1 MSQTMPPELFP
12 SHGPSIRAALEVADA
27 DGVTAQR
34 VASARA
40 TALQLGLPDSVV
52 EADLQYAQRE
62 AQARRIEQNS
72 PFALWAARSK
82 ERAALARDD
91 TDGLSGVF
99 VTARA
104 FGESVAEFGDRAM
117 HWATFEAADDV
128 RDMGRSLVHGAAD
141 FNRSL
146 LGGAQSLSDN
156 LFGVGSAPSRMLA
169 SAQEWVKWARP
180 EEVRADTRIGQL
192 GYDFIRSA
200 PQQLGNIM
208 AAAANPAVALSL
220 MGVQLGGG
228 SYAEL
233 REQGVTPQR
242 ALVSGLANAVMQAPL
257 EKLSLDR
264 FMGIF
269 NSASFRDTIGRTLGA
284 MGSEF
289 VTEYLQKY
297 PELVTNLWGLA
308 EKQGTD
314 PADQIAW
321 FGRTL
326 FDADTL
332 AQANREGLYE
342 GLIGAMWG
350 GLGGGIRSLAVRNLE
365 RQRARDFV
373 RQNIEL
379 HSAVEASQTKQIAPD
394 YMEDALDNAAGVLSQ
409 SVYIPAQAALDLA
422 GQGQDVL
429 TPLGISQ
436 EAARQAAE
444 AGVDLEVK
452 LSSLHAR
459 LDDESMA
466 AVAPLLRQTADAS
479 NAQEAERADDA
490 ARVQAVVEDARQR
503 RRRTDAVRQEE
514 QRLVREMAP
523 LVGKEAA
530 ETYGRLNSAQTRAF
544 EAAYGVDAAGLMRRR
559 SVGLASEDADGD
571 ALSQAA
577 LYEQTPMG
585 DAARASLAR
594 DVHDFGAAVD
604 NIVAAGKLP
613 SDPVKM
619 LGQTPLVMQLLGRD
633 TVTGKAAAQGG
644 IYAAPYV
651 FDGTHPN
658 MTPEM
663 WKQIPAAMADPIAVF
678 DSDSPAGRA
687 RGELVFM
694 LELTDANGATVVVP
708 VALDVAKGR
717 KQAHV
722 NIVKSAYSKES
733 GGVPSNH
740 WFMRQLKKNARYVNG
755 QKMEPWLRA
764 AGAASPLGSLKDVA
778 ATNTSDNRI
787 YTDADLVNLREAQ
800 PALYQP
806 SAEARDLK
814 QRFGAMPLIEADST
828 QWFGPGRAIDAA
840 PLAETPEQAKTLRE
854 AVKAWARERF
864 PKGTTTRNV
873 DTGWDVQIT
882 PKGVRD
888 SLSHGFDALLARSV
902 PFIPQIIESGIHV
915 DSIRKTPQLLS
926 HIFAGKIRL
935 DGQDYVVGFVLREDV
950 NGNRFYDHELTE
962 IISPDWLVP
971 GHPSNEGPSREGSS
985 GHRTN
990 RGVPSDWLKPGPALQ
1005 EGNVVHQTNRGG
1017 VMNILRERLGV
1028 NDGTGQVLF
1037 QPDTAGKDRAQ
1048 VKLDSRT
1055 AAIRIFRGADMSSIP
1070 HETAHIFVDDLRR
1083 VAADDGSIA
1092 RDRLRADLEQSGR
1105 DATPFAAILSGEVD
1119 AEGARAMLRDVRE
1132 ELASLEDSEAGLRDA
1147 AAAAGR
1153 GADSASMREDIAA
1166 ARRQNTERRREL
1178 LPVERMLSGYVRHL
1192 DGLAQAR
1199 RDMATLRRFAGM
1211 AEDGDLTAEQWREV
1225 QEYAA
1230 RGFEQ
1235 YLGEGRAP
1243 VKELDG
1249 VFSRMMRWL
1258 KNLYASWRQYV
1269 GADLD
1274 DDVRRVF
1281 DRLLATDEQIR
1292 NDPSL
1297 RAALELEQ
1305 EFLADAGL
1313 TAAERRELEDLRD
1326 RAEAEV
1332 TAGMDRAVARE
1343 RGKRYRAAF
1352 AQAKES
1358 LQASPFWTFIREVS
1372 RRDKALTD
1380 GEAGT
1385 GGIDRD
1391 SLVEY
1396 LGEDMVKDIARKMP
1410 RLVNARG
1417 RGDTVDSLAMQYPL
1431 TDGDADALANLIYD
1445 VIVVQ
1450 DGSVNKLAARQAEQ
1464 ALAEQDRAISPED
1477 GLLAGDAYGQ
1487 YLEAVEKAMRRLGKD
1502 RQAQNEQAAARRME
1516 QESLPERYYRDL
1528 ARREVADMAVAQLD
1542 AQRFVAALRRALN
1555 ERSRAVQR
1563 GKPVEAV
1570 RAMQRA
1576 RFAFAM
1582 MQEVRKV
1589 RELVDTVQK
1598 KARKAARVK
1607 PGTYPAAQT
1616 EAIRKLVSAFGLP
1629 APQQA
1634 WDAQSGDMKLRDLV
1648 QQSVDD
1654 TEAID
1659 LMPLFPDWLLDL
1671 ANPDP
1676 AAARRGMAP
1685 DWKALRPLEV
1695 EQVGN
1700 LLDFLVHSGR
1710 EQSRTGK
1717 ESLRAR
1723 VQAIAD
1729 EAAASM
1735 SGMKTN
1741 YASRRDSLGDDL
1753 DRGFSSIDTI
1763 EWQCRKADGFQNVM
1777 GRDGS
1782 TEGIMEREVY
1792 GPLRAATDRYH
1803 ARLNS
1808 THKAV
1813 MPHLVR
1819 LLQSARA
1826 WEKRYGSKTLNVRDE
1841 KGDAVPV
1848 PEAVR
1853 QAGDPGWTAEMVIG
1867 MALNMGNTG
1876 NRERLRSSYI
1886 DGNGKGGLTYDMVSL
1901 LLGDDAA
1908 ATLFELDAAA
1918 MAQMT
1923 AGRTR
1928 RDGILSAADWQAIQ
1942 GVWDVLG
1949 SQWADTQ
1956 AAHKRLY
1963 GFAPQGIEPGAFVV
1977 RVGDETVR
1985 LPGGYYP
1992 IKYDPRL
1999 DMKMRAQE
2007 GKEDVLDRSEGIF
2020 GIPAARKGFT
2030 MGRVTHTGR
2039 SLRLGV
2045 QALQKHLVDSARFI
2059 ELGYDVRMADRIINN
2074 PTFAAE
2080 YQRVFGMQDY
2090 DRFRPNLKGLVVD
2103 EAVPDSS
2110 LLKAAEK
2117 ARKHLVYYAL
2127 SMNLNT
2133 ALMQLTAVFPAVGDV
2148 GLVNVARGLAQLSTR
2163 GMGLVREVF
2172 AASPY
2177 MERRFRNID
2186 DDLARKAMKF
2196 EPGRGMTLIRD
2207 GQVYTWEDVANL
2219 GMLPIAAADCAVT
2232 TAIWAGAYHKKM
2244 KELRGTAGRKMDRD
2258 SEYHSQAVAYA
2269 DKIIAQSNPDNDAL
2283 SKSAFARDKGIVR
2296 LFNAFSGATTKFA
2309 QRTRYMWQG
2318 VKRGRVTKAEFARME
2333 LYDMLL
2339 PALGMVAIKGLAQGL
2354 FTGDDDEDKE
2364 LARLALS
2371 TTMGQFAMA
2380 VPVLGNPAAD
2390 MLVAAMGAGGGRR
2403 AGLSTALDTPLQLAG
2418 KIAGQGGKAA
2428 RGGDLDGEKLV
2439 MSALDLGS
2447 YLSKIPVGP
2456 VMRRARRGYEQW
2468 QEGEGTPLSVIMPR
2482 AN

>member
-1 MSQTMPPELFP
+1 MPDVWNEIAL
-12 SHGPSIRAALEVADA
+12 GRNRVRAALVAA
-27 DGVTAQR
+27 DGLSSQQVGENVTLSESLLLPPAV
-34 VASARA
+34 VAASPEKARQEQ
-40 TALQLGLPDSVV
+40 TCKRISED
-52 EADLQYAQRE
+52 EA
-62 AQARRIEQNS
+62 
-72 PFALWAARSK
+72 FVLWAQQRK
-82 ERAALARDD
+82 ENAALARDD
-91 TDGLSGVF
+91 TDGLAGVF
-99 VTARA
+99 STARA
-104 FGESVAEFGDRAM
+104 FGESVAEFGNRAM

-146 LGGAQSLSDN
+146 LGGAQALSDN

-180 EEVRADTRIGQL
+180 GEVRADTRIGQL

-208 AAAANPAVALSL
+208 AAAANPAAALSL
-220 MGVQLGGG
+220 MGVQIAGG

-233 REQGVTPQR
+233 REQGVSPQGS
-242 ALVSGLANAVMQAPL
+242 LVSSLANATMQLPM
-257 EKLSLDR
+257 EKIGLDR

-314 PADQIAW
+314 PVDRIAW

-350 GLGGGIRSLAVRNLE
+350 GLGGGVRSLAVRNLE
-365 RQRARDFV
+365 RQRAEDFA

-379 HSAVEASQTKQIAPD
+379 HSVVEASQTKQIAPD
-394 YMEDALDNAAGVLSQ
+394 YMEDALDNASDVLAQ

-466 AVAPLLRQTADAS
+466 AVAPLLRQTADAP

-490 ARVQAVVEDARQR
+490 SRVQAVVEDARQR
-503 RRRTDAVRQEE
+503 RRRTEAVRQEE

-523 LVGKEAA
+523 LVGKDAA
-530 ETYGRLNSAQTRAF
+530 ETYGRLNSAQARAF
-544 EAAYGVDAAGLMRRR
+544 EAAYGVDAAGLMQRR
-559 SVGLASEDADGD
+559 SVMLGEEGEAEG
-571 ALSQAA
+571 
-577 LYEQTPMG
+577 QTFNQPG
-585 DAARASLAR
+585 T
-594 DVHDFGAAVD
+594 
-604 NIVAAGKLP
+604 LP
-613 SDPVKM
+613 S
-619 LGQTPLVMQLLGRD
+619 R
-633 TVTGKAAAQGG
+633 
-644 IYAAPYV
+644 
-651 FDGTHPN
+651 F
-658 MTPEM
+658 
-663 WKQIPAAMADPIAVF
+663 AD
-678 DSDSPAGRA
+678 
-687 RGELVFM
+687 
-694 LELTDANGATVVVP
+694 
-708 VALDVAKGR
+708 
-717 KQAHV
+717 
-722 NIVKSAYSKES
+722 
-733 GGVPSNH
+733 
-740 WFMRQLKKNARYVNG
+740 
-755 QKMEPWLRA
+755 
-764 AGAASPLGSLKDVA
+764 
-778 ATNTSDNRI
+778 
-787 YTDADLVNLREAQ
+787 
-800 PALYQP
+800 
-806 SAEARDLK
+806 
-814 QRFGAMPLIEADST
+814 MPMIEADST
-828 QWFGPGRAIDAA
+828 QWFGPGKAIDADSRNMR
-840 PLAETPEQAKTLRE
+840 K
-854 AVKAWARERF
+854 AVHDWARTSF
-864 PKGTTTRNV
+864 PQGTTVSNA
-873 DTGWDVQIT
+873 DTGWGVQVT
-882 PKGVRD
+882 PSGIKA
-888 SLSHGFDALLARSV
+888 SLHHGYDELLARSV

-926 HIFAGKIRL
+926 HIFANKIRL

-962 IISPDWLVP
+962 IISPDWLKP
-971 GHPSNEGPSREGSS
+971 GHPSNEGPSSEGSS

-990 RGVPSDWLKPGPALQ
+990 RGISRDWLKPGRDTSEEAL
-1005 EGNVVHQTNRGG
+1005 GHRTNRGD

-1048 VKLDSRT
+1048 VQLDSRT

-1092 RDRLRADLEQSGR
+1092 RDRLRADLEQSGL
-1105 DATPFAAILSGEVD
+1105 DATPFAVILSGDVD

-1132 ELASLEDSEAGLRDA
+1132 ELASLEDSDAGLRDA

-1153 GADSASMREDIAA
+1153 GADSAPMREDIAA
-1166 ARRQNTERRREL
+1166 ARQQNTERRREL
-1178 LPVERMLSGYVRHL
+1178 LPVERMLTGYVRHL
-1192 DGLAQAR
+1192 DGLEQAR

-1211 AEDGDLTAEQWREV
+1211 PEDGELSFEQWREV

-1313 TAAERRELEDLRD
+1313 TDAERRELEDLRD

-1332 TAGMDRAVARE
+1332 TARMDRAVARE

-1358 LQASPFWTFIREVS
+1358 LQAAPFWTFIREVS
-1372 RRDKALTD
+1372 RRDKPLTD

-1385 GGIDRD
+1385 GGINRD

-1542 AQRFVAALRRALN
+1542 AQRFVSALRRALN

-1671 ANPDP
+1671 ANPDS
-1676 AAARRGMAP
+1676 AAARRGMAL

-1782 TEGIMEREVY
+1782 TEGVMEREVY

-1819 LLQSARA
+1819 LLQSAKA
-1826 WEKRYGSKTLNVRDE
+1826 WEKKYGSKSLNVRDE
-1841 KGDAVPV
+1841 KGAVVPV
-1848 PEAVR
+1848 PEAIR

-1918 MAQMT
+1918 MTQMT
-1923 AGRTR
+1923 AGRAR

-1963 GFAPQGIEPGAFVV
+1963 GFAPQGIEPGAFAV

-2148 GLVNVARGLAQLSTR
+2148 GLVNVSRGLAQLGTR
-2163 GMGLVREVF
+2163 GMDLVREVF

-2244 KELRGTAGRKMDRD
+2244 KELRGTAGWKMDRD
-2258 SEYHSQAVAYA
+2258 SEYHSQAAAYA

-2318 VKRGRVTKAEFARME
+2318 VKRGRVSKAEFARME

-2354 FTGDDDEDKE
+2354 FTGDDDDDKE

-2403 AGLSTALDTPLQLAG
+2403 ADLSTALDTPLQLAG

-2428 RGGDLDGEKLV
+2428 RGGDVDGEKLV

-2447 YLSKIPVGP
+2447 YISKIPVGP
-2456 VMRRARRGYEQW
+2456 VTRRARRGYEQW

>member
-1 MSQTMPPELFP
+1 MSQTMTPELFP

-52 EADLQYAQRE
+52 EDDLQYAQRE

-91 TDGLSGVF
+91 MEGLSGVF
-99 VTARA
+99 STAKVFGEIRQYEPGFWEALGTYLKEGSEDTAENIVATVGAIAGKLGANDFADQVERLAKQREKRRPAPLESNSAVQNYAGDVVRALPQFAGGVLSYIAGGPLGAVMFGAAQTGGSQYRSLRQENVERDRA
-104 FGESVAEFGDRAM
+104 F
-117 HWATFEAADDV
+117 
-128 RDMGRSLVHGAAD
+128 
-141 FNRSL
+141 
-146 LGGAQSLSDN
+146 
-156 LFGVGSAPSRMLA
+156 
-169 SAQEWVKWARP
+169 
-180 EEVRADTRIGQL
+180 
-192 GYDFIRSA
+192 
-200 PQQLGNIM
+200 M
-208 AAAANPAVALSL
+208 AAAATAGLS
-220 MGVQLGGG
+220 
-228 SYAEL
+228 
-233 REQGVTPQR
+233 
-242 ALVSGLANAVMQAPL
+242 APL
-257 EKLSLDR
+257 DALGTGKFLNIFKASGAR
-264 FMGIF
+264 QIFQNAGI
-269 NSASFRDTIGRTLGA
+269 AVGTD
-284 MGSEF
+284 F
-289 VTEYLQKY
+289 VTEWLQTY
-297 PELVTNLWGLA
+297 PEEAARIWGLA
-308 EKQGTD
+308 EKNGTTLEEGVRLFFDNFWEMTKQG
-314 PADQIAW
+314 W
-321 FGRTL
+321 Y
-326 FDADTL
+326 
-332 AQANREGLYE
+332 EGFVSMPF
-342 GLIGAMWG
+342 GLIGGAG
-350 GLGGGIRSLAVRNLE
+350 KIAADR
-365 RQRARDFV
+365 RASRDAQAFAE
-373 RQNIEL
+373 QNTAL
-379 HSAVEASQTKQIAPD
+379 HDAVEASQTKQIAPD
-394 YMEDALDNAAGVLSQ
+394 YMEDALDNASDVLAQ

-422 GQGQDVL
+422 GQGQDML
-429 TPLGISQ
+429 TPLGITLEDAQ
-436 EAARQAAE
+436 KAAAS
-444 AGVDLEVK
+444 GVDLEVK
-452 LSSLHAR
+452 LSRVHAR
-459 LDDESMA
+459 LDSAGMTAMNDI
-466 AVAPLLRQTADAS
+466 LRQTPGAPNLRELSLID
-479 NAQEAERADDA
+479 ADDE
-490 ARVQAVVEDARQR
+490 VQAAISDARQR
-503 RRRTDAVRQEE
+503 RRRTEAVRQEE
-514 QRLVREMAP
+514 QRLVREMVP

-530 ETYGRLNSAQTRAF
+530 ETYGKLNSAQARAF

-559 SVGLASEDADGD
+559 SVGLEDPGTTAGTSFDQTAYHGTPHKFKDFSLEHIGTGEGAQAHGWGLYFAQNKGVSEKYRENLSISNTEYRIGKKTYHLDMDDRVTWVDEKNVTPPDYVLFALRELRTTRGNKEQAIEELSRRAEEWMSEKDKETKKIGKIFKKSAAWLQEKNIEVTGDPGQLFEVDLPENDVLLDEDKEFSQQPEHVRSALESMGLGDIQRRSGKEIYQLAVEKYGSERQASEALNAAGIKGISYDGLSDGRSFVVFDDKAIDVLKTFYQEQADG
-571 ALSQAA
+571 
-577 LYEQTPMG
+577 
-585 DAARASLAR
+585 
-594 DVHDFGAAVD
+594 
-604 NIVAAGKLP
+604 VA
-613 SDPVKM
+613 
-619 LGQTPLVMQLLGRD
+619 
-633 TVTGKAAAQGG
+633 
-644 IYAAPYV
+644 
-651 FDGTHPN
+651 
-658 MTPEM
+658 
-663 WKQIPAAMADPIAVF
+663 
-678 DSDSPAGRA
+678 
-687 RGELVFM
+687 
-694 LELTDANGATVVVP
+694 
-708 VALDVAKGR
+708 
-717 KQAHV
+717 
-722 NIVKSAYSKES
+722 
-733 GGVPSNH
+733 
-740 WFMRQLKKNARYVNG
+740 
-755 QKMEPWLRA
+755 
-764 AGAASPLGSLKDVA
+764 
-778 ATNTSDNRI
+778 
-787 YTDADLVNLREAQ
+787 
-800 PALYQP
+800 
-806 SAEARDLK
+806 
-814 QRFGAMPLIEADST
+814 
-828 QWFGPGRAIDAA
+828 
-840 PLAETPEQAKTLRE
+840 
-854 AVKAWARERF
+854 
-864 PKGTTTRNV
+864 
-873 DTGWDVQIT
+873 
-882 PKGVRD
+882 
-888 SLSHGFDALLARSV
+888 
-902 PFIPQIIESGIHV
+902 
-915 DSIRKTPQLLS
+915 
-926 HIFAGKIRL
+926 
-935 DGQDYVVGFVLREDV
+935 
-950 NGNRFYDHELTE
+950 
-962 IISPDWLVP
+962 
-971 GHPSNEGPSREGSS
+971 
-985 GHRTN
+985 
-990 RGVPSDWLKPGPALQ
+990 
-1005 EGNVVHQTNRGG
+1005 
-1017 VMNILRERLGV
+1017 
-1028 NDGTGQVLF
+1028 
-1037 QPDTAGKDRAQ
+1037 RAQ
-1048 VKLDSRT
+1048 VQIDSQT
-1055 AAIRIFRGADMSSIP
+1055 AAIRIFKGADLSSIP

-1092 RDRLRADLEQSGR
+1092 RDRLRADLEQSGLN
-1105 DATPFAAILSGEVD
+1105 ATPFAAILSGDVD
-1119 AEGARAMLRDVRE
+1119 GEGARAMLRDVRE

-1166 ARRQNTERRREL
+1166 ARKQNTERRREL
-1178 LPVERMLSGYVRHL
+1178 LPVERMLAGYVRHL

-1199 RDMATLRRFAGM
+1199 SDMRTLRRFAGM
-1211 AEDGDLTAEQWREV
+1211 PEDGDLSFEQWREV

-1281 DRLLATDEQIR
+1281 DRLLATDDQIR

-1332 TAGMDRAVARE
+1332 AARMDRAVARE

-1352 AQAKES
+1352 SQAKES

-1372 RRDKALTD
+1372 HRDKALTD
-1380 GEAGT
+1380 GEPGT
-1385 GGIDRD
+1385 GGIDRA

-1410 RLVNARG
+1410 RLVNAGG

-1431 TDGDADALANLIYD
+1431 TDGDADALAHLIYD
-1445 VIVVQ
+1445 SLVVE
-1450 DGSVNKLAARQAEQ
+1450 DASVNKLAARQAEL
-1464 ALAEQDRAISPED
+1464 ALAEQDRAVSPED

-1516 QESLPERYYRDL
+1516 QESLPDRYYRDM
-1528 ARREVADMAVAQLD
+1528 ARREVADMSVAQLNP
-1542 AQRFVAALRRALN
+1542 QRFVAALRRALG
-1555 ERSRAVQR
+1555 ERSRAVVR

-1570 RAMQRA
+1570 QAMQRA

-1582 MQEVRKV
+1582 MQEVRKA
-1589 RELVDTVQK
+1589 RDLTDRVQK

-1634 WDAQSGDMKLRDLV
+1634 WDAQSGEMKLRDLV

-1659 LMPLFPDWLLDL
+1659 LMPLFPGWLLDL

-1676 AAARRGMAP
+1676 AAARRGMAL

-1717 ESLRAR
+1717 ENLRAR

-1735 SGMKTN
+1735 SGMTTN

-1819 LLQSARA
+1819 LLQSAKA
-1826 WEKRYGSKTLNVRDE
+1826 WEKKYGSKTLNVRDE
-1841 KGDAVPV
+1841 KGNVVPL
-1848 PEAVR
+1848 PEAMR
-1853 QAGDPGWTAEMVIG
+1853 MAGDPGWTAEMVIG
-1867 MALNMGNTG
+1867 MALNMGNAG

-1923 AGRTR
+1923 AGRAR
-1928 RDGILSAADWQAIQ
+1928 RDGILSVADWQAIQ

-1963 GFAPQGIEPGAFVV
+1963 GFAPQDIEPGAFAV

-2090 DRFRPNLKGLVVD
+2090 DRFRPNLKGMVVD
-2103 EAVPDSS
+2103 ESVPDSMM
-2110 LLKAAEK
+2110 LEAAEL

-2127 SMNLNT
+2127 SMNIKT

-2148 GLVNVARGLAQLSTR
+2148 GLVNVSRGLAQLGTR

-2207 GQVYTWEDVANL
+2207 GKVYTWEDVANL

-2232 TAIWAGAYHKKM
+2232 TAIWAGAYHKRM
-2244 KELRGTAGRKMDRD
+2244 KELRGTAGWKMDRD

-2283 SKSAFARDKGIVR
+2283 SKSAFGRDKGIVR

-2309 QRTRYMWQG
+2309 QRTRYMWRG
-2318 VKRGRVTKAEFARME
+2318 VKRGRVTKWEFARME
-2333 LYDMLL
+2333 IYDMLL
-2339 PALGMVAIKGLAQGL
+2339 PAMSMLVMTGLAQGL
-2354 FTGDDDEDKE
+2354 FTGEDDDNKK
-2364 LARLALS
+2364 LAKLALS
-2371 TTMGQFAMA
+2371 LTMEQAAMA
-2380 VPVLGNPAAD
+2380 FPVVGNAGAD
-2390 MLVAAMGAGGGRR
+2390 MVVSLLGAGGGRR
-2403 AGLSTALDTPLQLAG
+2403 AGLSTALDTPIELLG
-2418 KIAGQGGKAA
+2418 KAVGQGGKAA
-2428 RGGDLDGEKLV
+2428 RDGDVDGEKLV

-2447 YLSKIPVGP
+2447 YISKIPVGP
-2456 VMRRARRGYEQW
+2456 VTRRARRGYEQW

-2482 AN
+2482 SGN

>member
-1 MSQTMPPELFP
+1 MPDVWNEIAL
-12 SHGPSIRAALEVADA
+12 GRNRVRAALVAA
-27 DGVTAQR
+27 DGLSSQQVGENVTLSESLLLPPAV
-34 VASARA
+34 VAASPEKARQEQ
-40 TALQLGLPDSVV
+40 TYKRISED
-52 EADLQYAQRE
+52 EA
-62 AQARRIEQNS
+62 
-72 PFALWAARSK
+72 FVLWAQQRK
-82 ERAALARDD
+82 ENAALARDD
-91 TDGLSGVF
+91 TDGLAGVF
-99 VTARA
+99 STAKA
-104 FGESVAEFGDRAM
+104 FGESVANFGNRAM
-117 HWATFEAADDV
+117 HWATFEADDDV

-146 LGGAQSLSDN
+146 LGGAQALSDN

-169 SAQEWVKWARP
+169 SAQEWVTWARP
-180 EEVRADTRIGQL
+180 EEVRADTLLGQL
-192 GYDFIRSA
+192 GYDFLRSA
-200 PQQLGNIM
+200 PQQAGNIL
-208 AAAANPAVALSL
+208 AALSNPAVALSL
-220 MGVQLGGG
+220 MGVQIAGG

-332 AQANREGLYE
+332 AQANREAMYE

-350 GLGGGIRSLAVRNLE
+350 GLGGGVRSLAVRNLE

-422 GQGQDVL
+422 GQGRDVL
-429 TPLGISQ
+429 TPLGITLE
-436 EAARQAAE
+436 EAQKAA
-444 AGVDLEVK
+444 ASGVDLEVK
-452 LSSLHAR
+452 LSRVHAR
-459 LDDESMA
+459 LDSAGMTAMNDI
-466 AVAPLLRQTADAS
+466 LRQTPGAPNLRELSLIDV
-479 NAQEAERADDA
+479 NDE
-490 ARVQAVVEDARQR
+490 VQAALSDARQR
-503 RRRTDAVRQEE
+503 RRRTEAVRQEE

-530 ETYGRLNSAQTRAF
+530 ETYSKLNSAQARAF

-559 SVGLASEDADGD
+559 SVGLAGEDADGD
-571 ALSQAA
+571 ALRQAA

-585 DAARASLAR
+585 DAARASLER

-613 SDPVKM
+613 SNPVKM

-644 IYAAPYV
+644 IYAAPHV

-663 WKQIPAAMADPIAVF
+663 WKQIPAAMADPIALF

-687 RGELVFM
+687 RGDLVFM

-717 KQAHV
+717 RQAHV

-778 ATNTSDNRI
+778 ATNTSGNRI

-806 SAEARDLK
+806 PAEARDLR
-814 QRFGAMPLIEADST
+814 QRFAGMPLIEADST
-828 QWFGPGRAIDAA
+828 QWFGPGKAIDAA
-840 PLAETPEQAKTLRE
+840 PLTETPEQTKALRE
-854 AVKAWARERF
+854 AVKTWARERF
-864 PKGTTTRNV
+864 PKGTTAMNA
-873 DTGWDVQIT
+873 DTGWDVQVT
-882 PKGVRD
+882 SKGVRD

-926 HIFAGKIRL
+926 HIFASKIKL

-971 GHPSNEGPSREGSS
+971 GHPSNEGPSSEGSS

-990 RGVPSDWLKPGPALQ
+990 RGISSDWLKPGPALQ
-1005 EGNVVHQTNRGG
+1005 EGNVVHQTNRGD

-1048 VKLDSRT
+1048 VQLDFRT
-1055 AAIRIFRGADMSSIP
+1055 AAIRIFKGADMSSIP

-1166 ARRQNTERRREL
+1166 ARKQNTERRREL
-1178 LPVERMLSGYVRHL
+1178 LSVERMLSGYVRHL

-1281 DRLLATDEQIR
+1281 DRLLVSEREARTDPAVE
-1292 NDPSL
+1292 
-1297 RAALELEQ
+1297 AAFGLEEDFML
-1305 EFLADAGL
+1305 DAGL
-1313 TAAERRELEDLRD
+1313 TQEERARLDELRG

-1332 TAGMDRAVARE
+1332 TARMDAATARE

-1352 AQAKES
+1352 ARAKEG
-1358 LQASPFWTFIREVS
+1358 LQAAPFWTFIREVS
-1372 RRDKALTD
+1372 HRDKALTD
-1380 GEAGT
+1380 GEPGT
-1385 GGIDRD
+1385 GGIDRA

-1410 RLVNARG
+1410 KLVNAKG
-1417 RGDTVDSLAMQYPL
+1417 RGDTVDSLATLYPL
-1431 TDGDADALANLIYD
+1431 TDGDADALAHLIYD
-1445 VIVVQ
+1445 TLVVE
-1450 DGSVNKLAARQAEQ
+1450 DASVNKLAARQAEL
-1464 ALAEQDRAISPED
+1464 ALAEQDGEFSPE
-1477 GLLAGDAYGQ
+1477 GELLAGDSYGQ
-1487 YLEAVEKAMRRLGKD
+1487 YLEAVEDTMRRLG
-1502 RQAQNEQAAARRME
+1502 QEEQVQGEQAAAGRLERK
-1516 QESLPERYYRDL
+1516 SLSDRYYRDM

-1582 MQEVRKV
+1582 MQEVRKA
-1589 RELVDTVQK
+1589 RELADTVQK

-1634 WDAQSGDMKLRDLV
+1634 WDAQAGNMKLRDLV

-1676 AAARRGMAP
+1676 VAARRGMAL
-1685 DWKALRPLEV
+1685 DWKQLRPLEV

-1717 ESLRAR
+1717 ENLRAR
-1723 VQAIAD
+1723 VQSIAD

-1819 LLQSARA
+1819 LLQSAKA
-1826 WEKRYGSKTLNVRDE
+1826 WEKRFGSKALNVRDE
-1841 KGDAVPV
+1841 KGDVVPV
-1848 PEAVR
+1848 PEAIR

-1867 MALNMGNTG
+1867 MALNMGNAG

-1923 AGRTR
+1923 AGRAR

-1942 GVWDVLG
+1942 GVWDVFG
-1949 SQWADTQ
+1949 NQWPDVQ

-1963 GFAPQGIEPGAFVV
+1963 GFAPQGIEPGAFAV

-2080 YQRVFGMQDY
+2080 YQRVFGVQDY

-2148 GLVNVARGLAQLSTR
+2148 GLVNVSRGLAQLGTR

-2207 GQVYTWEDVANL
+2207 GKVYTWEDVANL

-2244 KELRGTAGRKMDRD
+2244 KELRGTAGWKMDRD

-2318 VKRGRVTKAEFARME
+2318 VKRGRVTKWEFARME

-2354 FTGDDDEDKE
+2354 FTGDDDDDKE

-2403 AGLSTALDTPLQLAG
+2403 ADLSTALDTPLQLAG
-2418 KIAGQGGKAA
+2418 KIAG
-2428 RGGDLDGEKLV
+2428 
-2439 MSALDLGS
+2439 
-2447 YLSKIPVGP
+2447 
-2456 VMRRARRGYEQW
+2456 
-2468 QEGEGTPLSVIMPR
+2468 
-2482 AN
+2482 

>member
-1 MSQTMPPELFP
+1 MSQTMTPELFP
-12 SHGPSIRAALEVADA
+12 SHGLSIRAALEVADA

-91 TDGLSGVF
+91 TDGLAGVF
-99 VTARA
+99 STAKA
-104 FGESVAEFGDRAM
+104 FGESVANFGDRTM

-146 LGGAQSLSDN
+146 LGGAQALSDN

-180 EEVRADTRIGQL
+180 EEVRADTWLGQL

-242 ALVSGLANAVMQAPL
+242 AFVSSLANAVMQAPL

-308 EKQGTD
+308 ERQGTD

-332 AQANREGLYE
+332 AQANREAMYE

-350 GLGGGIRSLAVRNLE
+350 GLGGGVRVLSIRQA
-365 RQRARDFV
+365 RQQAQAFAE
-373 RQNIEL
+373 QNTAL
-379 HSAVEASQTKQIAPD
+379 HDAVEACQTKQIAPD
-394 YMEDALDNAAGVLSQ
+394 YMEDALDNASDVLAQ

-422 GQGQDVL
+422 GQGRDVL
-429 TPLGISQ
+429 TPLGITLE
-436 EAARQAAE
+436 EARKAA
-444 AGVDLEVK
+444 ASGVDLEVK
-452 LSSLHAR
+452 LSRVHAR
-459 LDDESMA
+459 LDSAGMT
-466 AVAPLLRQTADAS
+466 AVNDILRQTPGAPNLRELSLID
-479 NAQEAERADDA
+479 ADDE
-490 ARVQAVVEDARQR
+490 VQAAFSDARQR

-514 QRLVREMAP
+514 QRLVREMVP

-530 ETYGRLNSAQTRAF
+530 ETYGKLNSAQARAF

-559 SVGLASEDADGD
+559 SVGLAGEDADGD
-571 ALSQAA
+571 ALRQAA

-585 DAARASLAR
+585 DAARASLER
-594 DVHDFGAAVD
+594 DVHDFGVAVD

-633 TVTGKAAAQGG
+633 TVTGKAAAKGG
-644 IYAAPYV
+644 IYAAPHV

-687 RGELVFM
+687 KGDLVFM

-708 VALDVAKGR
+708 VALQAKGKLGAR
-717 KQAHV
+717 I
-722 NIVKSAYSKES
+722 NIVKSAYAKES

-740 WFMRQLKKNARYVNG
+740 WFTRQVKKNARYVNG
-755 QKMEPWLRA
+755 QKWKHWRDIGS
-764 AGAASPLGSLKDVA
+764 GADSPLVVP
-778 ATNTSDNRI
+778 TNASGNTI
-787 YTDADLVNLREAQ
+787 HTEADLVNLRQGNA
-800 PALYQP
+800 ALYQP

-814 QRFGAMPLIEADST
+814 QRFADMPLIEADST
-828 QWFGPGRAIDAA
+828 QWFGPGKAIDAA
-840 PLAETPEQAKTLRE
+840 SLTETPEQAKTLRE

-864 PKGTTTRNV
+864 PKGTSTTNV

-950 NGNRFYDHELTE
+950 NGNRFYDHELTK

-971 GHPSNEGPSREGSS
+971 GHPSNEGPSSEGSS

-990 RGVPSDWLKPGPALQ
+990 RGISPDWLKPGRDTSEEAL
-1005 EGNVVHQTNRGG
+1005 GHQTNRGD

-1028 NDGTGQVLF
+1028 NDGTGQILF
-1037 QPDTAGKDRAQ
+1037 QPDTAGKDRARIR
-1048 VKLDSRT
+1048 LDSRT
-1055 AAIRIFRGADMSSIP
+1055 AAIRIFKGADLSSIP

-1083 VAADDGSIA
+1083 VAADDGGIA
-1092 RDRLRADLEQSGR
+1092 RERLRADMEQAGIDS
-1105 DATPFAAILSGEVD
+1105 AELAAILSGDVD
-1119 AEGARAMLRDVRE
+1119 GERARALLRDVRE
-1132 ELASLEDSEAGLRDA
+1132 ELASIEDSKAALRDA
-1147 AAAAGR
+1147 SRAAGR
-1153 GADSASMREDIAA
+1153 GKATGAMREDMAA
-1166 ARRQNTERRREL
+1166 ARESNEARRREL
-1178 LPVERMLSGYVRHL
+1178 LPVERLLAGYVRHL
-1192 DGLAQAR
+1192 DGLEQAR

-1211 AEDGDLTAEQWREV
+1211 PEDGDLSFEQWREV

-1235 YLGEGRAP
+1235 YLWEGKSPA
-1243 VKELDG
+1243 KELDG
-1249 VFSRMMRWL
+1249 VFRRMMRWL
-1258 KNLYASWRQYV
+1258 KQVYASFVQMQGYV
-1269 GADLD
+1269 GADLN

-1281 DRLLATDEQIR
+1281 DRLLVSEREARTDPAVE
-1292 NDPSL
+1292 
-1297 RAALELEQ
+1297 AAFGLEEDFML
-1305 EFLADAGL
+1305 DAGL
-1313 TAAERRELEDLRD
+1313 TQEERARLDELRG

-1332 TAGMDRAVARE
+1332 TARMDAATARE
-1343 RGKRYRAAF
+1343 RGKRYREAF
-1352 AQAKES
+1352 ARAKES
-1358 LQASPFWTFIREVS
+1358 LQAAPFWTFIREVS
-1372 RRDKALTD
+1372 HRDKALTD
-1380 GEAGT
+1380 GEPGT
-1385 GGIDRD
+1385 GGIDRA

-1410 RLVNARG
+1410 KLVNAKG
-1417 RGDTVDSLAMQYPL
+1417 RGDTVDSLAMQYHL
-1431 TDGDADALANLIYD
+1431 TDGDADALAHLIYD
-1445 VIVVQ
+1445 TLVVE
-1450 DGSVNKLAARQAEQ
+1450 DASVNKLAARQAEL
-1464 ALAEQDRAISPED
+1464 ALAEQDGEFSPE
-1477 GLLAGDAYGQ
+1477 GELLAGDSYGQ
-1487 YLEAVEKAMRRLGKD
+1487 YLEAVEDTMRRLGQED
-1502 RQAQNEQAAARRME
+1502 QVQGEQAAAGRLERK
-1516 QESLPERYYRDL
+1516 SLSDRYYRDM
-1528 ARREVADMAVAQLD
+1528 ARREVADMSVAQLNP
-1542 AQRFVAALRRALN
+1542 QRFVAALRRALG
-1555 ERSRAVQR
+1555 ERSRAVVR

-1570 RAMQRA
+1570 QAMQRA

-1582 MQEVRKV
+1582 MQEVRKA
-1589 RELVDTVQK
+1589 RDLTDRVQK

-1629 APQQA
+1629 APQQP
-1634 WDAQSGDMKLRDLV
+1634 WDAQAGAMKLRDLV

-1671 ANPDP
+1671 SNPDP
-1676 AAARRGMAP
+1676 VAAQRGMAL
-1685 DWKALRPLEV
+1685 DWKELRPLEV

-1710 EQSRTGK
+1710 EQSRTSK
-1717 ESLRAR
+1717 ENLRAR

-1735 SGMKTN
+1735 RGMKTN
-1741 YASRRDSLGDDL
+1741 YAYRRDSVADKL
-1753 DRGFSSIDTI
+1753 DKGFSCIDAI
-1763 EWQCRKADGFQNVM
+1763 EWQCREADGFQDVP
-1777 GRDGS
+1777 GRDNS
-1782 TEGIMEREVY
+1782 TEGVMEREVY
-1792 GPLRAATDRYH
+1792 MRLRAATDRYH

-1808 THKAV
+1808 RHKAV
-1813 MPHLVR
+1813 MPYLVR
-1819 LLQSARA
+1819 LLQSAKA
-1826 WEKRYGSKTLNVRDE
+1826 WEKKYGSKTLNVRDE
-1841 KGDAVPV
+1841 KGNVVPL
-1848 PEAVR
+1848 PEAMR
-1853 QAGDPGWTAEMVIG
+1853 MAGDPGWTAEMVIG
-1867 MALNMGNTG
+1867 MALNMGNAG

-1908 ATLFELDAAA
+1908 ATLFELDEAA
-1918 MAQMT
+1918 MTQIT
-1923 AGRTR
+1923 AGRAR
-1928 RDGILSAADWQAIQ
+1928 RDGILSVADWQAIQ

-1956 AAHKRLY
+1956 AAHKKLY
-1963 GFAPQGIEPGAFVV
+1963 GFAPQGIEPGAFAV

-1999 DMKMRAQE
+1999 DMKMREQQ
-2007 GKEDVLDRSEGIF
+2007 GKEDLEDRSEGLF
-2020 GIPAARKGFT
+2020 GIPAARRGFT

-2039 SLRLGV
+2039 SLRLGA

-2059 ELGYDVRMADRIINN
+2059 ELGYDVRMADKIINN

-2080 YQRVFGMQDY
+2080 YQRVFGVYDY

-2103 EAVPDSS
+2103 ESVPDSMM
-2110 LLKAAEK
+2110 LEAAEL

-2133 ALMQLTAVFPAVGDV
+2133 ALMQLTAVSPAINDV
-2148 GLVNVARGLAQLSTR
+2148 GLVNISRGLAQLSTR
-2163 GMGLVREVF
+2163 GMGLVRDVF

-2196 EPGRGMTLIRD
+2196 EPGRGMTLIRN
-2207 GQVYTWEDVANL
+2207 GKVYTWEDVANL
-2219 GMLPIAAADCAVT
+2219 GMLPIAVADCVVT

-2244 KELRGTAGRKMDRD
+2244 KELRGTAGWKMDRD

-2283 SKSAFARDKGIVR
+2283 SKSAFGRDKGIVR

-2309 QRTRYMWQG
+2309 QRTRYMWRG
-2318 VKRGRVTKAEFARME
+2318 VKRGRVTKWEFSRM
-2333 LYDMLL
+2333 LLFDMLL
-2339 PALGMVAIKGLAQGL
+2339 TALGIVVMKGLAQGL
-2354 FTGDDDEDKE
+2354 FTGEDDDNEE
-2364 LARLALS
+2364 LAKLALS
-2371 TTMGQFAMA
+2371 ATMGQAAMA
-2380 VPVLGNPAAD
+2380 FPVVGNAGAD
-2390 MLVAAMGAGGGRR
+2390 MVVSLLGTGGGRR
-2403 AGLSTALDTPLQLAG
+2403 AGLSTALDKPIELLG
-2418 KIAGQGGKAA
+2418 KALGQGGKSA
-2428 RGGDLDGEKLV
+2428 RDETADDEKLV

-2447 YLSKIPVGP
+2447 YISKIPLAP
-2456 VMRRARRGYEQW
+2456 VTRRAERGYEQW
-2468 QEGEGTPLSVIMPR
+2468 MKGEGTPLSVIMPR

>member
-1 MSQTMPPELFP
+1 MPDVWNEIAL
-12 SHGPSIRAALEVADA
+12 GRNRVRAALVAA
-27 DGVTAQR
+27 DGLSSQQVGENVTLSESLLLPPAV
-34 VASARA
+34 VAASPEKARQEQ
-40 TALQLGLPDSVV
+40 TYKRILED
-52 EADLQYAQRE
+52 EA
-62 AQARRIEQNS
+62 
-72 PFALWAARSK
+72 FVLWAQQRK
-82 ERAALARDD
+82 ENAALARDD

-99 VTARA
+99 STAKA
-104 FGESVAEFGDRAM
+104 FGESVANFGNRAM

-128 RDMGRSLVHGAAD
+128 RDMGRSLIHGAAD

-146 LGGAQSLSDN
+146 LGGAQALSDN
-156 LFGVGSAPSRMLA
+156 LFGAGSAPSRMLA
-169 SAQEWVKWARP
+169 SAQEWGKWARP
-180 EEVRADTRIGQL
+180 GEVRADTRIGQL
-192 GYDFIRSA
+192 GYDFLRSA

-220 MGVQLGGG
+220 MGVQITGG

-233 REQGVTPQR
+233 REQGVSPQGS
-242 ALVSGLANAVMQAPL
+242 LVSSLANATMQLPM
-257 EKLSLDR
+257 EKISLDR

-269 NSASFRDTIGRTLGA
+269 RSSSFQDTLVRALGA
-284 MGSEF
+284 SATEGL
-289 VTEYLQKY
+289 TEYVQTY
-297 PELVTNLWGLA
+297 PELAARLWGLA
-308 EKQGTD
+308 EKTSSD
-314 PADQIAW
+314 AVERMRW
-321 FGRTL
+321 FGRTIT
-326 FDADTL
+326 DAEVL
-332 AQANREGLYE
+332 RQAHNEGMYAMA
-342 GLIGAMWG
+342 IGSMWG
-350 GLGGGIRSLAVRNLE
+350 ALGGGVRVLAS
-365 RQRARDFV
+365 RQARQQAQAFAE
-373 RQNIEL
+373 QNTVL
-379 HSAVEASQTKQIAPD
+379 HDAVEASQTKQIAPD
-394 YMEDALDNAAGVLSQ
+394 YMEDALDNASDVLAQ

-422 GQGQDVL
+422 GQGRDVL
-429 TPLGISQ
+429 TPLGITLE
-436 EAARQAAE
+436 EAQKAA
-444 AGVDLEVK
+444 ASGVDLEVK
-452 LSSLHAR
+452 LSRVHAR
-459 LDDESMA
+459 LDSAGMTAMNDI
-466 AVAPLLRQTADAS
+466 LRQTPGAPNLRELSLIDV
-479 NAQEAERADDA
+479 NDE
-490 ARVQAVVEDARQR
+490 VQAALSDARQR

-514 QRLVREMAP
+514 QRLVREMVP

-530 ETYGRLNSAQTRAF
+530 ETYGKLNTAQARAF

-559 SVGLASEDADGD
+559 SVGLEDTGKIVGTSFDQTAYHGTPHKFKDFSLEHIGTGEGAQAHGWGLYFAQDRKVSEDYRNRLRTGRSRGQLFEVDIPENDVLLDEQKSFGEQPNAVKQALLAVYKSFPKERLAIVREDAKANVGRDKVLVDKGD
-571 ALSQAA
+571 KLNLERQQLFNQRRALKTVNA
-577 LYEQTPMG
+577 ERP
-585 DAARASLAR
+585 
-594 DVHDFGAAVD
+594 
-604 NIVAAGKLP
+604 AGTNPFDPKSSAKLF
-613 SDPVKM
+613 D
-619 LGQTPLVMQLLGRD
+619 LGRD
-633 TVTGKAAAQGG
+633 YLRQMYSPEQIARLENDAEYLTAEKAALKEKLDDIGRKIEENERRIEEKRKKDRDAIDRARLNTLLAKMDGASLYSG
-644 IYAAPYV
+644 IS
-651 FDGTHPN
+651 
-658 MTPEM
+658 
-663 WKQIPAAMADPIAVF
+663 AMADSPRAASELLNAHGVRGITYDGGQDGRSFVVF
-678 DSDSPAGRA
+678 DD
-687 RGELVFM
+687 
-694 LELTDANGATVVVP
+694 
-708 VALDVAKGR
+708 K
-717 KQAHV
+717 
-722 NIVKSAYSKES
+722 
-733 GGVPSNH
+733 
-740 WFMRQLKKNARYVNG
+740 
-755 QKMEPWLRA
+755 
-764 AGAASPLGSLKDVA
+764 
-778 ATNTSDNRI
+778 
-787 YTDADLVNLREAQ
+787 
-800 PALYQP
+800 
-806 SAEARDLK
+806 
-814 QRFGAMPLIEADST
+814 
-828 QWFGPGRAIDAA
+828 AIDV
-840 PLAETPEQAKTLRE
+840 LKTFYQEQA
-854 AVKAWARERF
+854 
-864 PKGTTTRNV
+864 
-873 DTGWDVQIT
+873 D
-882 PKGVRD
+882 GV
-888 SLSHGFDALLARSV
+888 A
-902 PFIPQIIESGIHV
+902 
-915 DSIRKTPQLLS
+915 
-926 HIFAGKIRL
+926 
-935 DGQDYVVGFVLREDV
+935 
-950 NGNRFYDHELTE
+950 
-962 IISPDWLVP
+962 
-971 GHPSNEGPSREGSS
+971 
-985 GHRTN
+985 
-990 RGVPSDWLKPGPALQ
+990 
-1005 EGNVVHQTNRGG
+1005 
-1017 VMNILRERLGV
+1017 
-1028 NDGTGQVLF
+1028 
-1037 QPDTAGKDRAQ
+1037 RAQ
-1048 VKLDSRT
+1048 VQIDSQT
-1055 AAIRIFRGADMSSIP
+1055 AAIRIFKGADMSSIP

-1092 RDRLRADLEQSGR
+1092 RDRFRADLEQSGL
-1105 DATPFAAILSGEVD
+1105 DATPFAAILSGEVE

-1153 GADSASMREDIAA
+1153 GADSASMREDIAV
-1166 ARRQNTERRREL
+1166 ARKQNTERRREL

-1199 RDMATLRRFAGM
+1199 QDMATLRRFAGM

-1281 DRLLATDEQIR
+1281 DRLLATDDQIR

-1305 EFLADAGL
+1305 EFLTDAGL

-1332 TAGMDRAVARE
+1332 MARMDRAVARE

-1372 RRDKALTD
+1372 RRDKPLTD

-1385 GGIDRD
+1385 GGINRD

-1431 TDGDADALANLIYD
+1431 TDGDADALAHLIYD
-1445 VIVVQ
+1445 NLVVE
-1450 DGSVNKLAARQAEQ
+1450 DASVNKLAARQAEL
-1464 ALAEQDRAISPED
+1464 ALAEQDRAVSPED

-1542 AQRFVAALRRALN
+1542 AQRFVAALRRALG
-1555 ERSRAVQR
+1555 ERSRAVVR

-1570 RAMQRA
+1570 QAMQRA

-1582 MQEVRKV
+1582 MQEVRKA

-1676 AAARRGMAP
+1676 AAARRGMAL

-1741 YASRRDSLGDDL
+1741 YAYRRDSVADKL
-1753 DRGFSSIDTI
+1753 DKGFSCIDAI
-1763 EWQCRKADGFQNVM
+1763 EWQCREADGFQDVP
-1777 GRDGS
+1777 GRDSS
-1782 TEGIMEREVY
+1782 TEGVMEREVY
-1792 GPLRAATDRYH
+1792 MRLRAATDRYH

-1819 LLQSARA
+1819 LLQSAKA
-1826 WEKRYGSKTLNVRDE
+1826 WEKKYGSKALNVRDE
-1841 KGDAVPV
+1841 KGAVVPV
-1848 PEAVR
+1848 PEAIR
-1853 QAGDPGWTAEMVIG
+1853 QAGDSGWTAEMVIG
-1867 MALNMGNTG
+1867 MALNMGNAG

-1908 ATLFELDAAA
+1908 ATLFELDEAA
-1918 MAQMT
+1918 MTQIT
-1923 AGRTR
+1923 AGRAR
-1928 RDGILSAADWQAIQ
+1928 RDGILSITDWQAIQ

-1956 AAHKRLY
+1956 AAHKKLY
-1963 GFAPQGIEPGAFVV
+1963 GFAPQGIEPGAFTV

-2020 GIPAARKGFT
+2020 GIPAARRGFT

-2039 SLRLGV
+2039 SLRLGA

-2059 ELGYDVRMADRIINN
+2059 ELGYDVRMADKVINN

-2080 YQRVFGMQDY
+2080 YQRVFGVQDY
-2090 DRFRPNLKGLVVD
+2090 DRFRPNLKGMVVD
-2103 EAVPDSS
+2103 ESVPDSMM
-2110 LLKAAEK
+2110 LEAAEL

-2127 SMNLNT
+2127 SMNIKT

-2148 GLVNVARGLAQLSTR
+2148 GLVNVSRGLAQLSTR
-2163 GMGLVREVF
+2163 GMGLVRDVF

-2207 GQVYTWEDVANL
+2207 GKVYTWEDVANL
-2219 GMLPIAAADCAVT
+2219 GMLPIAVADCVVST
-2232 TAIWAGAYHKKM
+2232 SIWSGAYHKKM
-2244 KELRGTAGRKMDRD
+2244 KELRGTAGWKMDRD

-2283 SKSAFARDKGIVR
+2283 SKSAFGRDKGIVR

-2309 QRTRYMWQG
+2309 QRTRYMWRG
-2318 VKRGRVTKAEFARME
+2318 VKRGRVTKWEFARME
-2333 LYDMLL
+2333 IYDMLL
-2339 PALGMVAIKGLAQGL
+2339 PALGMVVMKGLAQGL
-2354 FTGDDDEDKE
+2354 FTGDDDDNKE
-2364 LARLALS
+2364 LAKLALS
-2371 TTMGQFAMA
+2371 MTTEQFAMA

-2403 AGLSTALDTPLQLAG
+2403 AGLSTALDTPIELLG
-2418 KIAGQGGKAA
+2418 KAVGQGGKAA
-2428 RGGDLDGEKLV
+2428 RDGDVDGEKLV

-2447 YLSKIPVGP
+2447 YISKIPLAP
-2456 VMRRARRGYEQW
+2456 VTRRARRGYEQW

-2482 AN
+2482 SGN

>member
-1 MSQTMPPELFP
+1 MSQTMTPELFP

-91 TDGLSGVF
+91 MDGLSGVF
-99 VTARA
+99 ATARA

-128 RDMGRSLVHGAAD
+128 RDMGRSLIHGAAD

-146 LGGAQSLSDN
+146 LGGAQALSDN

-350 GLGGGIRSLAVRNLE
+350 GLGGGVRSLAVRNLE

-466 AVAPLLRQTADAS
+466 VVAPLLRQTADAP

-503 RRRTDAVRQEE
+503 RRRTEAVRQEE

-530 ETYGRLNSAQTRAF
+530 ETYGKLNSAQARAF
-544 EAAYGVDAAGLMRRR
+544 EASYGVDAAGLMRRR
-559 SVGLASEDADGD
+559 SVMLGEEGEAEGQTF
-571 ALSQAA
+571 SQ
-577 LYEQTPMG
+577 QGT
-585 DAARASLAR
+585 
-594 DVHDFGAAVD
+594 
-604 NIVAAGKLP
+604 LP
-613 SDPVKM
+613 S
-619 LGQTPLVMQLLGRD
+619 R
-633 TVTGKAAAQGG
+633 
-644 IYAAPYV
+644 
-651 FDGTHPN
+651 F
-658 MTPEM
+658 
-663 WKQIPAAMADPIAVF
+663 AD
-678 DSDSPAGRA
+678 
-687 RGELVFM
+687 
-694 LELTDANGATVVVP
+694 
-708 VALDVAKGR
+708 
-717 KQAHV
+717 
-722 NIVKSAYSKES
+722 
-733 GGVPSNH
+733 
-740 WFMRQLKKNARYVNG
+740 
-755 QKMEPWLRA
+755 
-764 AGAASPLGSLKDVA
+764 
-778 ATNTSDNRI
+778 
-787 YTDADLVNLREAQ
+787 
-800 PALYQP
+800 
-806 SAEARDLK
+806 
-814 QRFGAMPLIEADST
+814 MPLIEADST
-828 QWFGPGRAIDAA
+828 QWFGPGKAIDADSRNMR
-840 PLAETPEQAKTLRE
+840 K
-854 AVKAWARERF
+854 AVHDWARTAF
-864 PKGTTTRNV
+864 PQGTTVANA
-873 DTGWDVQIT
+873 DTGWGVQVTPRGIT
-882 PKGVRD
+882 KT
-888 SLSHGFDALLARSV
+888 LSHGYDELLARSV
-902 PFIPQIIESGIHV
+902 PFIPQIIESGIHL
-915 DSIRKTPQLLS
+915 DSIEKKPGLMS
-926 HIFAGKIRL
+926 HIFANKIRL

-950 NGNRFYDHELTE
+950 NGNRFYDHELTK
-962 IISPDWLVP
+962 IISPDSLNADRFP
-971 GHPSNEGPSREGSS
+971 DGSVV
-985 GHRTN
+985 HAARAN
-990 RGVPSDWLKPGPALQ
+990 RGD
-1005 EGNVVHQTNRGG
+1005 

-1037 QPDTAGKDRAQ
+1037 QPDAAGKDRARIR
-1048 VKLDSRT
+1048 LDSQT
-1055 AAIRIFRGADMSSIP
+1055 AAIRIFKGADMSSIP

-1132 ELASLEDSEAGLRDA
+1132 ELASLEDSETGLRDA

-1153 GADSASMREDIAA
+1153 GADSASMREDIAV
-1166 ARRQNTERRREL
+1166 ARKQNTERRREL

-1281 DRLLATDEQIR
+1281 DRLLATDDQIR

-1332 TAGMDRAVARE
+1332 TARMDRAVARE

-1372 RRDKALTD
+1372 RRDKPLTD

-1385 GGIDRD
+1385 GGINRD

-1410 RLVNARG
+1410 KLVNAGG

-1431 TDGDADALANLIYD
+1431 TDGDADALAHLIYD
-1445 VIVVQ
+1445 NLVVE
-1450 DGSVNKLAARQAEQ
+1450 DASVNKLAARQAEQ
-1464 ALAEQDRAISPED
+1464 ALAEQDRAVSPED

-1516 QESLPERYYRDL
+1516 QESLPDRYYRGM
-1528 ARREVADMAVAQLD
+1528 ARREVADMSVAQLNP
-1542 AQRFVAALRRALN
+1542 QRFVAALRRALG
-1555 ERSRAVQR
+1555 ERSRAVVR

-1570 RAMQRA
+1570 QAMQRA

-1676 AAARRGMAP
+1676 AAARRGMAL

-1782 TEGIMEREVY
+1782 TEGVMEREVY

-1819 LLQSARA
+1819 LLQSAKA
-1826 WEKRYGSKTLNVRDE
+1826 WEKKYGSKTLNVRDE
-1841 KGDAVPV
+1841 KGAVVPV
-1848 PEAVR
+1848 PEAIR

-1923 AGRTR
+1923 AGRAR

-1942 GVWDVLG
+1942 GVWDVFG
-1949 SQWADTQ
+1949 NQWPDVQ
-1956 AAHKRLY
+1956 AAHKRIY
-1963 GFAPQGIEPGAFVV
+1963 GFVPQGIEPGAFAV

-1999 DMKMRAQE
+1999 DTKTQARE
-2007 GKEDVLDRSEGIF
+2007 EKKSILERSESLY
-2020 GIPAARKGFT
+2020 PVPSARRGFT
-2030 MGRVTHTGR
+2030 MQRVEHTGK
-2039 SLRLGV
+2039 SLRLDSS
-2045 QALQKHLVDSARFI
+2045 ALQHDLADYARLI
-2059 ELGYDVRMADRIINN
+2059 EFGYDVRMADKIINN
-2074 PTFAAE
+2074 PTFASE
-2080 YQRVFGMQDY
+2080 YQRVFGMDDY
-2090 DRFRPNLKGLVVD
+2090 TRIRPNLKAMVVD
-2103 EAVPDSS
+2103 EATPDSR
-2110 LLKAAEK
+2110 LYKWAEK

-2148 GLVNVARGLAQLSTR
+2148 GLVNVSRGLAQLGTR
-2163 GMGLVREVF
+2163 GMGLVRDVF

-2207 GQVYTWEDVANL
+2207 GKVYTWEDVANL
-2219 GMLPIAAADCAVT
+2219 GMMPIAAADCAVT

-2244 KELRGTAGRKMDRD
+2244 KELRGTAGWKMDRD

-2354 FTGDDDEDKE
+2354 FTGDDDDDKE

-2403 AGLSTALDTPLQLAG
+2403 ADLSTALDTPLQLAG

-2428 RGGDLDGEKLV
+2428 RGGDIDGEKLV

-2447 YLSKIPVGP
+2447 YISKIPVGP
-2456 VMRRARRGYEQW
+2456 VTRRAERGYEQW
-2468 QEGEGTPLSVIMPR
+2468 MKGEGTPLSVIMPR

>member
-1 MSQTMPPELFP
+1 MPDVWNEIAL
-12 SHGPSIRAALEVADA
+12 GRNRVRAALVAA
-27 DGVTAQR
+27 DGLSSQQVGENVTLSESLLLPPAV
-34 VASARA
+34 VAASPEKARQEQ
-40 TALQLGLPDSVV
+40 TYKRILED
-52 EADLQYAQRE
+52 EA
-62 AQARRIEQNS
+62 
-72 PFALWAARSK
+72 FVLWAQQRK
-82 ERAALARDD
+82 ENAALARDD
-91 TDGLSGVF
+91 TDGLAGVF
-99 VTARA
+99 STAKA
-104 FGESVAEFGDRAM
+104 FGESVANFGDRAM

-146 LGGAQSLSDN
+146 LGGAQALSDN

-208 AAAANPAVALSL
+208 AASANPAVALSL

-350 GLGGGIRSLAVRNLE
+350 GLGGGVRSLAVRNLE

-466 AVAPLLRQTADAS
+466 AVAPLLRQTADAP

-503 RRRTDAVRQEE
+503 RRRTDAVRREE
-514 QRLVREMAP
+514 QRLVREMVP

-530 ETYGRLNSAQTRAF
+530 ETYGKLNTAQARAF

-559 SVGLASEDADGD
+559 SVMLGEEGEAEGQTF
-571 ALSQAA
+571 SQ
-577 LYEQTPMG
+577 QGT
-585 DAARASLAR
+585 
-594 DVHDFGAAVD
+594 
-604 NIVAAGKLP
+604 LP
-613 SDPVKM
+613 S
-619 LGQTPLVMQLLGRD
+619 R
-633 TVTGKAAAQGG
+633 
-644 IYAAPYV
+644 
-651 FDGTHPN
+651 F
-658 MTPEM
+658 
-663 WKQIPAAMADPIAVF
+663 AD
-678 DSDSPAGRA
+678 
-687 RGELVFM
+687 
-694 LELTDANGATVVVP
+694 
-708 VALDVAKGR
+708 
-717 KQAHV
+717 
-722 NIVKSAYSKES
+722 
-733 GGVPSNH
+733 
-740 WFMRQLKKNARYVNG
+740 
-755 QKMEPWLRA
+755 
-764 AGAASPLGSLKDVA
+764 
-778 ATNTSDNRI
+778 
-787 YTDADLVNLREAQ
+787 
-800 PALYQP
+800 
-806 SAEARDLK
+806 
-814 QRFGAMPLIEADST
+814 MPLIEADST
-828 QWFGPGRAIDAA
+828 QWFGPGKAIDADSRNMR
-840 PLAETPEQAKTLRE
+840 K
-854 AVKAWARERF
+854 AVHDWARTAF
-864 PKGTTTRNV
+864 PQGTTVANA
-873 DTGWDVQIT
+873 DTGWGVQVT
-882 PKGVRD
+882 PSGIKA
-888 SLSHGFDALLARSV
+888 SLHHGYDELLARSV
-902 PFIPQIIESGIHV
+902 PFIPQIIESGIHL
-915 DSIRKTPQLLS
+915 DSIEKKPGLMS
-926 HIFAGKIRL
+926 HIFANKIRL
-935 DGQDYVVGFVLREDV
+935 DGQDYVVGFVLREDRT
-950 NGNRFYDHELTE
+950 GNRFYDHELTK
-962 IISPDWLVP
+962 IISPDWLKP
-971 GHPSNEGPSREGSS
+971 GRDTSEEAL

-990 RGVPSDWLKPGPALQ
+990 RGISPDSLNADRFPDGS
-1005 EGNVVHQTNRGG
+1005 VVHAARANRGD

-1028 NDGTGQVLF
+1028 NDGTGQILF
-1037 QPDTAGKDRAQ
+1037 QPDTAGKDRARIR
-1048 VKLDSRT
+1048 LDSRT
-1055 AAIRIFRGADMSSIP
+1055 AAIRIFKGADLSSIP

-1092 RDRLRADLEQSGR
+1092 RDRLRADLEQSGL
-1105 DATPFAAILSGEVD
+1105 DATPFTAILSGEVE

-1132 ELASLEDSEAGLRDA
+1132 ELASLEDSETGLRDA

-1153 GADSASMREDIAA
+1153 GADSASMREDIAV
-1166 ARRQNTERRREL
+1166 ARKQNTERRREL

-1281 DRLLATDEQIR
+1281 DRLLATDDQIR

-1332 TAGMDRAVARE
+1332 TARMDAATARE
-1343 RGKRYRAAF
+1343 RGKRYREAF
-1352 AQAKES
+1352 ARAKEG
-1358 LQASPFWTFIREVS
+1358 LQAAPFWTFIREVS
-1372 RRDKALTD
+1372 HRDKALTD
-1380 GEAGT
+1380 GEPDT
-1385 GGIDRD
+1385 GGIDRA

-1410 RLVNARG
+1410 KLVNARG

-1502 RQAQNEQAAARRME
+1502 RQAQNEQDAARRME

-1542 AQRFVAALRRALN
+1542 AQRFVSALRRALN

-1570 RAMQRA
+1570 QAMQRA

-1676 AAARRGMAP
+1676 AAARRGMAL

-1841 KGDAVPV
+1841 KGAVVPV
-1848 PEAVR
+1848 PEAIR

-1923 AGRTR
+1923 AGRAR

-1963 GFAPQGIEPGAFVV
+1963 GFAPQGIEPGAFAV

-2148 GLVNVARGLAQLSTR
+2148 GLVNVSRGLAQLGTR

-2207 GQVYTWEDVANL
+2207 GKVYTWEDVANL

-2232 TAIWAGAYHKKM
+2232 TAIWAGAYHKRM
-2244 KELRGTAGRKMDRD
+2244 KELRGTAGWKMDRD

-2296 LFNAFSGATTKFA
+2296 LFNTFSGATTKFA

-2354 FTGDDDEDKE
+2354 FTGDDDDDKE

-2390 MLVAAMGAGGGRR
+2390 MLVAAIGSGGGRR

-2418 KIAGQGGKAA
+2418 KIAGQGGKVA
-2428 RGGDLDGEKLV
+2428 RGGDVDGEKLV

-2447 YLSKIPVGP
+2447 YISKIPVGP
-2456 VMRRARRGYEQW
+2456 VTRRARRGYEQW

>member
-1 MSQTMPPELFP
+1 MSQTMTPELFP
-12 SHGPSIRAALEVADA
+12 SHGPSIRVALEVADA

-99 VTARA
+99 STAKA
-104 FGESVAEFGDRAM
+104 FGESVANFGNRAM

-128 RDMGRSLVHGAAD
+128 RDMSRSLIHGAAD

-146 LGGAQSLSDN
+146 LGGAQALSDN

-350 GLGGGIRSLAVRNLE
+350 GLGGGVRSLAVRNLE

-394 YMEDALDNAAGVLSQ
+394 YMEDVLDNAAGVLSQ

-466 AVAPLLRQTADAS
+466 AVAPLLRQTADAP

-503 RRRTDAVRQEE
+503 RRRSDAVRQEE
-514 QRLVREMAP
+514 QRLVREMVP

-530 ETYGRLNSAQTRAF
+530 ETYGKLNTAQARAF

-559 SVGLASEDADGD
+559 SVGLAGEDADGD
-571 ALSQAA
+571 ALRQAA

-585 DAARASLAR
+585 DAARASLER
-594 DVHDFGAAVD
+594 DVHDFGVAVD
-604 NIVAAGKLP
+604 NIVAEGKLP

-644 IYAAPYV
+644 IHAAPHV

-687 RGELVFM
+687 KGDLVFM

-740 WFMRQLKKNARYVNG
+740 WFMRQFKKNARYVNG

-814 QRFGAMPLIEADST
+814 QRFAAMPLIEADST

-840 PLAETPEQAKTLRE
+840 PLTETPEQAKTLRE

-864 PKGTTTRNV
+864 PKGASTTNV
-873 DTGWDVQIT
+873 DTGWDVRIT

-950 NGNRFYDHELTE
+950 NGNRFYDHELTK

-971 GHPSNEGPSREGSS
+971 GHPSNEGPSSEGSS

-990 RGVPSDWLKPGPALQ
+990 RGD
-1005 EGNVVHQTNRGG
+1005 

-1028 NDGTGQVLF
+1028 NDGTGQILF

-1048 VKLDSRT
+1048 VQLDSRT
-1055 AAIRIFRGADMSSIP
+1055 AAIRIFKGADMSSIP

-1092 RDRLRADLEQSGR
+1092 RDRLRADLEQSGL
-1105 DATPFAAILSGEVD
+1105 DATPFAAILSGEVE

-1153 GADSASMREDIAA
+1153 GADSASMREDIAV
-1166 ARRQNTERRREL
+1166 ARKQNTERRREL

-1199 RDMATLRRFAGM
+1199 QDMATLRRFAGM

-1281 DRLLATDEQIR
+1281 DRLLATDDQIR

-1332 TAGMDRAVARE
+1332 TARMDRAVARE

-1352 AQAKES
+1352 SQAKES

-1372 RRDKALTD
+1372 HRDKALTD

-1410 RLVNARG
+1410 KLVNAGG

-1431 TDGDADALANLIYD
+1431 TDGDADALAHLIYD
-1445 VIVVQ
+1445 NLVVE
-1450 DGSVNKLAARQAEQ
+1450 DASVNKLAARQAEL
-1464 ALAEQDRAISPED
+1464 ALAEQDRAVSPED

-1516 QESLPERYYRDL
+1516 QESLPDRYYRDM
-1528 ARREVADMAVAQLD
+1528 ARREVADMSVAQLNP
-1542 AQRFVAALRRALN
+1542 QRFVAALRRALG
-1555 ERSRAVQR
+1555 ERSRAVVR

-1570 RAMQRA
+1570 QAMQRA

-1582 MQEVRKV
+1582 MQEVRKA

-1634 WDAQSGDMKLRDLV
+1634 WDAQSGEMKLRDLV

-1654 TEAID
+1654 TETID

-1671 ANPDP
+1671 SNPDP

-1685 DWKALRPLEV
+1685 DWKELRPLEV

-1717 ESLRAR
+1717 ESLRAH

-1753 DRGFSSIDTI
+1753 DKGFSCIDAI
-1763 EWQCRKADGFQNVM
+1763 EWQCREADGFQDVP
-1777 GRDGS
+1777 GRDNS
-1782 TEGIMEREVY
+1782 TEGVMEREVY
-1792 GPLRAATDRYH
+1792 MRLRAATDRYH
-1803 ARLNS
+1803 ARLNG

-1819 LLQSARA
+1819 LLQSAKA
-1826 WEKRYGSKTLNVRDE
+1826 WEKKYGSKALNVRDE
-1841 KGDAVPV
+1841 KGDVVPV
-1848 PEAVR
+1848 PEAIR
-1853 QAGDPGWTAEMVIG
+1853 QAGDLGWTAEMVIG
-1867 MALNMGNTG
+1867 MALNMGNAG

-1923 AGRTR
+1923 AGRAR
-1928 RDGILSAADWQAIQ
+1928 RDGILSVADWQAIQ

-1956 AAHKRLY
+1956 AAHKKLY
-1963 GFAPQGIEPGAFVV
+1963 GFAPQGIEPGAFTV

-2020 GIPAARKGFT
+2020 GIPAARRGFT

-2039 SLRLGV
+2039 SLRLGA

-2059 ELGYDVRMADRIINN
+2059 ELGYDVRMADKIINN
-2074 PTFAAE
+2074 PMFAAE
-2080 YQRVFGMQDY
+2080 YQRVFGVQDY
-2090 DRFRPNLKGLVVD
+2090 DRFRPNLKGMVVD
-2103 EAVPDSS
+2103 ESVPDSMM
-2110 LLKAAEK
+2110 LEAAEL

-2127 SMNLNT
+2127 SMNIKT

-2148 GLVNVARGLAQLSTR
+2148 GLVNVSRGLAQLSTR

-2196 EPGRGMTLIRD
+2196 EPGRGMTLIRN
-2207 GQVYTWEDVANL
+2207 GKVYTWEDVANL

-2244 KELRGTAGRKMDRD
+2244 KELRGTAGWKMDRD

-2283 SKSAFARDKGIVR
+2283 SKSAFGRDKGIVR

-2309 QRTRYMWQG
+2309 QRTRYMWRG
-2318 VKRGRVTKAEFARME
+2318 VKRGRVTKWEFARME
-2333 LYDMLL
+2333 IYDMLL
-2339 PALGMVAIKGLAQGL
+2339 PAMSMLVMAGLAQGL
-2354 FTGDDDEDKE
+2354 FTGEDDDNKE
-2364 LARLALS
+2364 LAKLALS
-2371 TTMGQFAMA
+2371 LTMGQAAMA
-2380 VPVLGNPAAD
+2380 FPVVGNAGAD
-2390 MLVAAMGAGGGRR
+2390 MVVSLLGAGGGRR
-2403 AGLSTALDTPLQLAG
+2403 AGLSTALDTPIELLG
-2418 KIAGQGGKAA
+2418 KAVGQGGKAA
-2428 RGGDLDGEKLV
+2428 RDGDVDGEKLV

-2447 YLSKIPVGP
+2447 YISKIPVGP
-2456 VMRRARRGYEQW
+2456 VTRRARRGYEQW

>member
-91 TDGLSGVF
+91 TDGLAGVF
-99 VTARA
+99 STAKA
-104 FGESVAEFGDRAM
+104 FGEIRQYEPGFWEALGTYLKEGGEDTAENIVATVGAIAGKLGANDFADQVERLAKQREKRRPAPLESNSAVQNYAGDVVRALPQFAGGVLSYIAGGPLGAVMFGAAQTGGSQYRSLRQENVERDRA
-117 HWATFEAADDV
+117 F
-128 RDMGRSLVHGAAD
+128 
-141 FNRSL
+141 
-146 LGGAQSLSDN
+146 
-156 LFGVGSAPSRMLA
+156 
-169 SAQEWVKWARP
+169 
-180 EEVRADTRIGQL
+180 
-192 GYDFIRSA
+192 
-200 PQQLGNIM
+200 M
-208 AAAANPAVALSL
+208 AAAATAGLS
-220 MGVQLGGG
+220 
-228 SYAEL
+228 
-233 REQGVTPQR
+233 
-242 ALVSGLANAVMQAPL
+242 APL
-257 EKLSLDR
+257 DALGTGKFLNIFKASGAR
-264 FMGIF
+264 QIFQNAGI
-269 NSASFRDTIGRTLGA
+269 AVGTD
-284 MGSEF
+284 F
-289 VTEYLQKY
+289 VTEWLQTY
-297 PELVTNLWGLA
+297 PEEAARIWGLA
-308 EKQGTD
+308 EKNGTTLEEGVRLFFDNFWEMTRQG
-314 PADQIAW
+314 W
-321 FGRTL
+321 Y
-326 FDADTL
+326 
-332 AQANREGLYE
+332 EGFVSMPF
-342 GLIGAMWG
+342 GLIGGAG
-350 GLGGGIRSLAVRNLE
+350 KIAADRRASRDAQAFAEQNTVLHDAV
-365 RQRARDFV
+365 Q
-373 RQNIEL
+373 
-379 HSAVEASQTKQIAPD
+379 ASQTKQIAPD
-394 YMEDALDNAAGVLSQ
+394 YMEDALDHASDVLAQ

-422 GQGQDVL
+422 GQGRDVL
-429 TPLGISQ
+429 TPLGITLE
-436 EAARQAAE
+436 EARKAA
-444 AGVDLEVK
+444 ASGVDLEVK
-452 LSSLHAR
+452 LSRVHAR
-459 LDDESMA
+459 LDSAGMT
-466 AVAPLLRQTADAS
+466 AVNDILRQTPGAPNLRELSLIDV
-479 NAQEAERADDA
+479 NDE
-490 ARVQAVVEDARQR
+490 VQAALSDARQR

-514 QRLVREMAP
+514 QRLVREMVP

-530 ETYGRLNSAQTRAF
+530 EIYGKLNTAQARAF

-559 SVGLASEDADGD
+559 SVGLAGEDTDGD
-571 ALSQAA
+571 ALRQAA

-585 DAARASLAR
+585 DAARASLER
-594 DVHDFGAAVD
+594 DVHDFGVAVD

-644 IYAAPYV
+644 IYAAPHV

-687 RGELVFM
+687 KGDLVFM

-787 YTDADLVNLREAQ
+787 YTDADLVNLRQGNA
-800 PALYQP
+800 ALYQP

-814 QRFGAMPLIEADST
+814 QRFAAMPLIEADST
-828 QWFGPGRAIDAA
+828 QWFGPGKAIDADSRNMR
-840 PLAETPEQAKTLRE
+840 K
-854 AVKAWARERF
+854 AVHDWARTAF
-864 PKGTTTRNV
+864 PQGTTVANA
-873 DTGWDVQIT
+873 DTGWGVQVT
-882 PKGVRD
+882 PSGIKA
-888 SLSHGFDALLARSV
+888 SLHHGYDELLARSV
-902 PFIPQIIESGIHV
+902 PFIPQIIESGIHL
-915 DSIRKTPQLLS
+915 DSIEKKPGLMS
-926 HIFAGKIRL
+926 HIFANKIRL
-935 DGQDYVVGFVLREDV
+935 DGQDYVVGFVLREDRT
-950 NGNRFYDHELTE
+950 GNRFYDHELTK
-962 IISPDWLVP
+962 IISPDWLKP
-971 GHPSNEGPSREGSS
+971 GRDTSEEAL

-990 RGVPSDWLKPGPALQ
+990 RGISPDSLNADRFPDGS
-1005 EGNVVHQTNRGG
+1005 VVHAARANRGD

-1028 NDGTGQVLF
+1028 NDGTGQILF
-1037 QPDTAGKDRAQ
+1037 QPDTAGKDRARIR
-1048 VKLDSRT
+1048 LDSRT
-1055 AAIRIFRGADMSSIP
+1055 AAIRIFKGADMSSIP

-1105 DATPFAAILSGEVD
+1105 DATPFATILSGEVD

-1166 ARRQNTERRREL
+1166 ARKQNTERRREL
-1178 LPVERMLSGYVRHL
+1178 LSVERMLSGYVRHL

-1211 AEDGDLTAEQWREV
+1211 VEDGNLTAEQWREV

-1332 TAGMDRAVARE
+1332 TARMDRAVARE

-1372 RRDKALTD
+1372 RRDKPLTD

-1385 GGIDRD
+1385 GGINRD

-1502 RQAQNEQAAARRME
+1502 RQAQNEQDAARRME

-1542 AQRFVAALRRALN
+1542 AQRFVSALRRALN

-1570 RAMQRA
+1570 QAMQRA

-1676 AAARRGMAP
+1676 AAARRGMAL

-1695 EQVGN
+1695 EQVDN

-1782 TEGIMEREVY
+1782 TEGVMEREVY
-1792 GPLRAATDRYH
+1792 GPLRTATDRYH

-1819 LLQSARA
+1819 LLQSAKA
-1826 WEKRYGSKTLNVRDE
+1826 WEKKYGSKTLNVRDE
-1841 KGDAVPV
+1841 KGDVVPV
-1848 PEAVR
+1848 PEAIR

-1923 AGRTR
+1923 AGRAR

-1942 GVWDVLG
+1942 GVWDVFG
-1949 SQWADTQ
+1949 NQWPDVQ

-1963 GFAPQGIEPGAFVV
+1963 GFAPQGIEPGAFAV

-2148 GLVNVARGLAQLSTR
+2148 GLVNVSRGLAQLGTR

-2244 KELRGTAGRKMDRD
+2244 KELRGTAGWKMDRD

-2318 VKRGRVTKAEFARME
+2318 VKRGRVTKWEFARME

-2339 PALGMVAIKGLAQGL
+2339 PALAMVVMKGLAQGL
-2354 FTGDDDEDKE
+2354 FTGEDDDNEE
-2364 LARLALS
+2364 LAKLALS

-2380 VPVLGNPAAD
+2380 FPVVGNPAAD

-2418 KIAGQGGKAA
+2418 KMAGLGGKAT
-2428 RGGDLDGEKLV
+2428 RGGDIDGEKLV

-2447 YLSKIPVGP
+2447 YISKIPVGP
-2456 VMRRARRGYEQW
+2456 VTRRAERGYEQW
-2468 QEGEGTPLSVIMPR
+2468 MKGEGTPLSLIMPR
-2482 AN
+2482 SGN

>member
-1 MSQTMPPELFP
+1 MPDVWNEIAL
-12 SHGPSIRAALEVADA
+12 GRNRVRAALVAA
-27 DGVTAQR
+27 DGLSSQQVGENVTLSESLLLPPAV
-34 VASARA
+34 VAASPEKARQEQ
-40 TALQLGLPDSVV
+40 TYKRILED
-52 EADLQYAQRE
+52 EA
-62 AQARRIEQNS
+62 
-72 PFALWAARSK
+72 FVLWAQQRK
-82 ERAALARDD
+82 ENAALARDD
-91 TDGLSGVF
+91 TDGLAGVF
-99 VTARA
+99 STAKA
-104 FGESVAEFGDRAM
+104 FGESVANFGDRAM

-146 LGGAQSLSDN
+146 LGGAQALSDN

-208 AAAANPAVALSL
+208 AASANPAVALSL

-350 GLGGGIRSLAVRNLE
+350 GLGGGVRSLAVRNLE

-394 YMEDALDNAAGVLSQ
+394 YMEDALDHASDVLAQ

-466 AVAPLLRQTADAS
+466 VVAPLLRQTADAP

-503 RRRTDAVRQEE
+503 RRRTEAVRQEE

-530 ETYGRLNSAQTRAF
+530 ETYGKLNSAQARAF

-559 SVGLASEDADGD
+559 SVTLGEEGEAEGQVF
-571 ALSQAA
+571 SQPG
-577 LYEQTPMG
+577 T
-585 DAARASLAR
+585 
-594 DVHDFGAAVD
+594 
-604 NIVAAGKLP
+604 LP
-613 SDPVKM
+613 S
-619 LGQTPLVMQLLGRD
+619 R
-633 TVTGKAAAQGG
+633 
-644 IYAAPYV
+644 
-651 FDGTHPN
+651 F
-658 MTPEM
+658 
-663 WKQIPAAMADPIAVF
+663 AD
-678 DSDSPAGRA
+678 
-687 RGELVFM
+687 
-694 LELTDANGATVVVP
+694 
-708 VALDVAKGR
+708 
-717 KQAHV
+717 
-722 NIVKSAYSKES
+722 
-733 GGVPSNH
+733 
-740 WFMRQLKKNARYVNG
+740 
-755 QKMEPWLRA
+755 
-764 AGAASPLGSLKDVA
+764 
-778 ATNTSDNRI
+778 
-787 YTDADLVNLREAQ
+787 
-800 PALYQP
+800 
-806 SAEARDLK
+806 
-814 QRFGAMPLIEADST
+814 MPLIEADST
-828 QWFGPGRAIDAA
+828 QWFGPGKAIDAA
-840 PLAETPEQAKTLRE
+840 SLTETPEQAKTLRE

-864 PKGTTTRNV
+864 PKGTSTTNV

-950 NGNRFYDHELTE
+950 NGNRFYDHELTK

-971 GHPSNEGPSREGSS
+971 GHPSNEGPSSEGSS

-990 RGVPSDWLKPGPALQ
+990 RGISPDWLKPGRDTSEEAL
-1005 EGNVVHQTNRGG
+1005 GHRTNRGD

-1028 NDGTGQVLF
+1028 NDGTGQILF
-1037 QPDTAGKDRAQ
+1037 QPDAAGKDRARIR
-1048 VKLDSRT
+1048 LDSRT
-1055 AAIRIFRGADMSSIP
+1055 AAIRIFKGADMSSIP

-1153 GADSASMREDIAA
+1153 GADSASMREDIAV
-1166 ARRQNTERRREL
+1166 ARKQNTERRREL

-1281 DRLLATDEQIR
+1281 DRLLATDDQIR

-1332 TAGMDRAVARE
+1332 TARMDRAVARE

-1380 GEAGT
+1380 GEPDT
-1385 GGIDRD
+1385 GGIDRA

-1410 RLVNARG
+1410 KLVNAKG

-1502 RQAQNEQAAARRME
+1502 RQAQNEQDAARRME

-1542 AQRFVAALRRALN
+1542 AQRFVSALRRALN

-1570 RAMQRA
+1570 QAMQRA

-1676 AAARRGMAP
+1676 AASPARHGAG
-1685 DWKALRPLEV
+1685 LE
-1695 EQVGN
+1695 G
-1700 LLDFLVHSGR
+1700 
-1710 EQSRTGK
+1710 
-1717 ESLRAR
+1717 
-1723 VQAIAD
+1723 
-1729 EAAASM
+1729 AAS
-1735 SGMKTN
+1735 
-1741 YASRRDSLGDDL
+1741 
-1753 DRGFSSIDTI
+1753 
-1763 EWQCRKADGFQNVM
+1763 
-1777 GRDGS
+1777 
-1782 TEGIMEREVY
+1782 
-1792 GPLRAATDRYH
+1792 
-1803 ARLNS
+1803 
-1808 THKAV
+1808 
-1813 MPHLVR
+1813 
-1819 LLQSARA
+1819 
-1826 WEKRYGSKTLNVRDE
+1826 
-1841 KGDAVPV
+1841 
-1848 PEAVR
+1848 
-1853 QAGDPGWTAEMVIG
+1853 AGG
-1867 MALNMGNTG
+1867 
-1876 NRERLRSSYI
+1876 
-1886 DGNGKGGLTYDMVSL
+1886 
-1901 LLGDDAA
+1901 
-1908 ATLFELDAAA
+1908 
-1918 MAQMT
+1918 
-1923 AGRTR
+1923 
-1928 RDGILSAADWQAIQ
+1928 
-1942 GVWDVLG
+1942 
-1949 SQWADTQ
+1949 
-1956 AAHKRLY
+1956 
-1963 GFAPQGIEPGAFVV
+1963 
-1977 RVGDETVR
+1977 
-1985 LPGGYYP
+1985 
-1992 IKYDPRL
+1992 
-1999 DMKMRAQE
+1999 
-2007 GKEDVLDRSEGIF
+2007 
-2020 GIPAARKGFT
+2020 
-2030 MGRVTHTGR
+2030 
-2039 SLRLGV
+2039 
-2045 QALQKHLVDSARFI
+2045 
-2059 ELGYDVRMADRIINN
+2059 
-2074 PTFAAE
+2074 
-2080 YQRVFGMQDY
+2080 
-2090 DRFRPNLKGLVVD
+2090 
-2103 EAVPDSS
+2103 
-2110 LLKAAEK
+2110 
-2117 ARKHLVYYAL
+2117 
-2127 SMNLNT
+2127 
-2133 ALMQLTAVFPAVGDV
+2133 
-2148 GLVNVARGLAQLSTR
+2148 
-2163 GMGLVREVF
+2163 
-2172 AASPY
+2172 
-2177 MERRFRNID
+2177 
-2186 DDLARKAMKF
+2186 
-2196 EPGRGMTLIRD
+2196 
-2207 GQVYTWEDVANL
+2207 
-2219 GMLPIAAADCAVT
+2219 
-2232 TAIWAGAYHKKM
+2232 
-2244 KELRGTAGRKMDRD
+2244 
-2258 SEYHSQAVAYA
+2258 
-2269 DKIIAQSNPDNDAL
+2269 
-2283 SKSAFARDKGIVR
+2283 
-2296 LFNAFSGATTKFA
+2296 
-2309 QRTRYMWQG
+2309 
-2318 VKRGRVTKAEFARME
+2318 
-2333 LYDMLL
+2333 
-2339 PALGMVAIKGLAQGL
+2339 
-2354 FTGDDDEDKE
+2354 
-2364 LARLALS
+2364 
-2371 TTMGQFAMA
+2371 
-2380 VPVLGNPAAD
+2380 
-2390 MLVAAMGAGGGRR
+2390 GAGGQSAGFLGAFR
-2403 AGLSTALDTPLQLAG
+2403 A
-2418 KIAGQGGKAA
+2418 
-2428 RGGDLDGEKLV
+2428 
-2439 MSALDLGS
+2439 
-2447 YLSKIPVGP
+2447 
-2456 VMRRARRGYEQW
+2456 
-2468 QEGEGTPLSVIMPR
+2468 
-2482 AN
+2482 

>member
-1 MSQTMPPELFP
+1 MPDVWNEIAL
-12 SHGPSIRAALEVADA
+12 GRNRVRAALVAA
-27 DGVTAQR
+27 DGLSSQQVGENVTLSESLLLPPAV
-34 VASARA
+34 VAASPEKARQEQ
-40 TALQLGLPDSVV
+40 TYKRISED
-52 EADLQYAQRE
+52 EA
-62 AQARRIEQNS
+62 
-72 PFALWAARSK
+72 FVLWAQQRK
-82 ERAALARDD
+82 ENAALARDD

-99 VTARA
+99 STAKA
-104 FGESVAEFGDRAM
+104 FGESVANFGDRAM

-146 LGGAQSLSDN
+146 LGGAQALSDN

-180 EEVRADTRIGQL
+180 EEVRADTWLGQL

-242 ALVSGLANAVMQAPL
+242 AFVSSLANAVMQAPL

-308 EKQGTD
+308 ERQGTD

-332 AQANREGLYE
+332 AQANREAMYE

-350 GLGGGIRSLAVRNLE
+350 GLGGGVRVLSS
-365 RQRARDFV
+365 RQARQQAQAFAE
-373 RQNIEL
+373 QNTAL
-379 HSAVEASQTKQIAPD
+379 HDAVEACQTKQIAPD
-394 YMEDALDNAAGVLSQ
+394 YMEDALDNASDVLAQ

-422 GQGQDVL
+422 GQGRDVL
-429 TPLGISQ
+429 TPLGITLE
-436 EAARQAAE
+436 EARKAA
-444 AGVDLEVK
+444 ASGVDLEVK
-452 LSSLHAR
+452 LSRVHAR
-459 LDDESMA
+459 LDSAGMT
-466 AVAPLLRQTADAS
+466 AVNDILRQTPGAPNLRELSLIDV
-479 NAQEAERADDA
+479 NDE
-490 ARVQAVVEDARQR
+490 VQAALSDARQR
-503 RRRTDAVRQEE
+503 RRRTEAVRQEE

-530 ETYGRLNSAQTRAF
+530 ETYGKLNSAQARAF

-559 SVGLASEDADGD
+559 SVTLGEEGEAEGQVF
-571 ALSQAA
+571 SQPG
-577 LYEQTPMG
+577 T
-585 DAARASLAR
+585 
-594 DVHDFGAAVD
+594 
-604 NIVAAGKLP
+604 LP
-613 SDPVKM
+613 S
-619 LGQTPLVMQLLGRD
+619 
-633 TVTGKAAAQGG
+633 
-644 IYAAPYV
+644 
-651 FDGTHPN
+651 
-658 MTPEM
+658 
-663 WKQIPAAMADPIAVF
+663 
-678 DSDSPAGRA
+678 
-687 RGELVFM
+687 
-694 LELTDANGATVVVP
+694 
-708 VALDVAKGR
+708 
-717 KQAHV
+717 
-722 NIVKSAYSKES
+722 
-733 GGVPSNH
+733 
-740 WFMRQLKKNARYVNG
+740 
-755 QKMEPWLRA
+755 
-764 AGAASPLGSLKDVA
+764 
-778 ATNTSDNRI
+778 
-787 YTDADLVNLREAQ
+787 
-800 PALYQP
+800 
-806 SAEARDLK
+806 
-814 QRFGAMPLIEADST
+814 RFAAMPLIEADST
-828 QWFGPGRAIDAA
+828 QWFGPGKAIDADSRNMR
-840 PLAETPEQAKTLRE
+840 K
-854 AVKAWARERF
+854 AVHDWARTAF
-864 PKGTTTRNV
+864 PQGTTVANA
-873 DTGWDVQIT
+873 DTGWGVQVTPRGIT
-882 PKGVRD
+882 KT
-888 SLSHGFDALLARSV
+888 LSHGYDELLARSV
-902 PFIPQIIESGIHV
+902 PFIPQIIKSGIHL
-915 DSIRKTPQLLS
+915 DSIEKKPGLMS
-926 HIFAGKIRL
+926 HIFANKIRL
-935 DGQDYVVGFVLREDV
+935 DGQDYVVGFVLREDA
-950 NGNRFYDHELTE
+950 NGNRFYDHELTK
-962 IISPDWLVP
+962 IINPDSLNADRFP
-971 GHPSNEGPSREGSS
+971 DGSVV
-985 GHRTN
+985 HAARAN
-990 RGVPSDWLKPGPALQ
+990 RGD
-1005 EGNVVHQTNRGG
+1005 

-1028 NDGTGQVLF
+1028 NDGTGQILF
-1037 QPDTAGKDRAQ
+1037 QPDTAGKDRARI
-1048 VKLDSRT
+1048 KLDSQT
-1055 AAIRIFRGADMSSIP
+1055 ATIRIFKGADLSSIP

-1092 RDRLRADLEQSGR
+1092 RERLRADMEQAGIDS
-1105 DATPFAAILSGEVD
+1105 AELASILSGD
-1119 AEGARAMLRDVRE
+1119 ADGEGARALLRDVRE
-1132 ELASLEDSEAGLRDA
+1132 ELASIEDSKAALRDA

-1153 GADSASMREDIAA
+1153 GADSASMREDIAV
-1166 ARRQNTERRREL
+1166 ARKQNTERRREL

-1372 RRDKALTD
+1372 RRDKPLTD

-1431 TDGDADALANLIYD
+1431 TDGDADALANMIYD

-1464 ALAEQDRAISPED
+1464 ALAEQDRAVSPED

-1542 AQRFVAALRRALN
+1542 AQRFVSALRRALN

-1563 GKPVEAV
+1563 GKPVDAV

-1616 EAIRKLVSAFGLP
+1616 EAIRKLASAFGLP

-1676 AAARRGMAP
+1676 AAARRGMAL

-1782 TEGIMEREVY
+1782 TEGVMEREVY

-1819 LLQSARA
+1819 LLQSAKA
-1826 WEKRYGSKTLNVRDE
+1826 WEKKYGSKTLNVRDE
-1841 KGDAVPV
+1841 KGNVVPV
-1848 PEAVR
+1848 PEAIR

-2148 GLVNVARGLAQLSTR
+2148 GLVNVARGLAQLGTR

-2207 GQVYTWEDVANL
+2207 GKVYTWEDVANL

-2244 KELRGTAGRKMDRD
+2244 KELRGTAGWKMDRD

-2354 FTGDDDEDKE
+2354 FTGDDDDDKE

-2456 VMRRARRGYEQW
+2456 VTRRARRGYEQW

>member
-1 MSQTMPPELFP
+1 MSQTMTPELFP

-52 EADLQYAQRE
+52 EDDLQYAQRE

-91 TDGLSGVF
+91 MEGLSGVF
-99 VTARA
+99 STAKVFGEIRQYEPGFWEALGTYLKEGSEDTAENIVATVGAIAGKLGANDFADQVERLAKQREKRRPAPLESNSAVQNYAGDVVRALPQFAGGVLSYIAGGPLGAVMFGAAQTGGSQYRSLRQENVERDRA
-104 FGESVAEFGDRAM
+104 F
-117 HWATFEAADDV
+117 
-128 RDMGRSLVHGAAD
+128 
-141 FNRSL
+141 
-146 LGGAQSLSDN
+146 
-156 LFGVGSAPSRMLA
+156 
-169 SAQEWVKWARP
+169 
-180 EEVRADTRIGQL
+180 
-192 GYDFIRSA
+192 
-200 PQQLGNIM
+200 M
-208 AAAANPAVALSL
+208 AAAATAGLS
-220 MGVQLGGG
+220 
-228 SYAEL
+228 
-233 REQGVTPQR
+233 
-242 ALVSGLANAVMQAPL
+242 APL
-257 EKLSLDR
+257 DALGTGKFLNIFKASGAR
-264 FMGIF
+264 QIFQNAGI
-269 NSASFRDTIGRTLGA
+269 AVGTD
-284 MGSEF
+284 F
-289 VTEYLQKY
+289 VTEWLQTY
-297 PELVTNLWGLA
+297 PEEAARIWGLA
-308 EKQGTD
+308 EKNGTTLEEGVRLFFDNFWEMTKQG
-314 PADQIAW
+314 W
-321 FGRTL
+321 Y
-326 FDADTL
+326 
-332 AQANREGLYE
+332 EGFVSMPF
-342 GLIGAMWG
+342 GLIGGAG
-350 GLGGGIRSLAVRNLE
+350 KIAADR
-365 RQRARDFV
+365 RASRDAQAFAE
-373 RQNIEL
+373 QNTAL
-379 HSAVEASQTKQIAPD
+379 HDAVEASQTKQIAPD
-394 YMEDALDNAAGVLSQ
+394 YMEDALDNASDVLAQ

-429 TPLGISQ
+429 TPLGITLEDAQ
-436 EAARQAAE
+436 KAAAS
-444 AGVDLEVK
+444 GVDLEVK
-452 LSSLHAR
+452 LSRVHAR
-459 LDDESMA
+459 LDSAGMTAMNDI
-466 AVAPLLRQTADAS
+466 LRQTPGAPNLRELSLID
-479 NAQEAERADDA
+479 ADDE
-490 ARVQAVVEDARQR
+490 VQAAISDARQR
-503 RRRTDAVRQEE
+503 RRRTEAVRQEE
-514 QRLVREMAP
+514 QRLVREMVP

-530 ETYGRLNSAQTRAF
+530 ETYGKLNSAQARAF

-559 SVGLASEDADGD
+559 SVGLEDPGTTAGTSFDQTAYHGTPHKFKDFSLEHIGTGEGAQAHGWGLYFAQNKGVSEKYRENLSISNTEYRIGKKTYHLDMDDRVTWVDEKNVTPPDYVLFALRELRTTRGNKEQAIEELSRRAEEWMSEKDKETKKIGKIFKKSAAWLQEKNIEVTGDPGQLFEVDLPENDVLLDEDKEFSQQPEHVRSALESMGLGDIQRRSGKEIYQLAVEKYGSERQASEALNAAGIKGISYDGLSDGRSFVVFDDKAIDVLKTFYQEQADG
-571 ALSQAA
+571 
-577 LYEQTPMG
+577 
-585 DAARASLAR
+585 
-594 DVHDFGAAVD
+594 
-604 NIVAAGKLP
+604 VA
-613 SDPVKM
+613 
-619 LGQTPLVMQLLGRD
+619 
-633 TVTGKAAAQGG
+633 
-644 IYAAPYV
+644 
-651 FDGTHPN
+651 
-658 MTPEM
+658 
-663 WKQIPAAMADPIAVF
+663 
-678 DSDSPAGRA
+678 
-687 RGELVFM
+687 
-694 LELTDANGATVVVP
+694 
-708 VALDVAKGR
+708 
-717 KQAHV
+717 
-722 NIVKSAYSKES
+722 
-733 GGVPSNH
+733 
-740 WFMRQLKKNARYVNG
+740 
-755 QKMEPWLRA
+755 
-764 AGAASPLGSLKDVA
+764 
-778 ATNTSDNRI
+778 
-787 YTDADLVNLREAQ
+787 
-800 PALYQP
+800 
-806 SAEARDLK
+806 
-814 QRFGAMPLIEADST
+814 
-828 QWFGPGRAIDAA
+828 
-840 PLAETPEQAKTLRE
+840 
-854 AVKAWARERF
+854 
-864 PKGTTTRNV
+864 
-873 DTGWDVQIT
+873 
-882 PKGVRD
+882 
-888 SLSHGFDALLARSV
+888 
-902 PFIPQIIESGIHV
+902 
-915 DSIRKTPQLLS
+915 
-926 HIFAGKIRL
+926 
-935 DGQDYVVGFVLREDV
+935 
-950 NGNRFYDHELTE
+950 
-962 IISPDWLVP
+962 
-971 GHPSNEGPSREGSS
+971 
-985 GHRTN
+985 
-990 RGVPSDWLKPGPALQ
+990 
-1005 EGNVVHQTNRGG
+1005 
-1017 VMNILRERLGV
+1017 
-1028 NDGTGQVLF
+1028 
-1037 QPDTAGKDRAQ
+1037 RAQ
-1048 VKLDSRT
+1048 VQIDSQT
-1055 AAIRIFRGADMSSIP
+1055 AAIRIFKGADLSSIP

-1092 RDRLRADLEQSGR
+1092 RDRLRADLEQSGLN
-1105 DATPFAAILSGEVD
+1105 ATPFAAILSGDVD
-1119 AEGARAMLRDVRE
+1119 GEGARAMLRDVRE

-1166 ARRQNTERRREL
+1166 ARKQNTERRREL
-1178 LPVERMLSGYVRHL
+1178 LPVERMLAGYVRHL

-1199 RDMATLRRFAGM
+1199 SDMRTLRRFAGM
-1211 AEDGDLTAEQWREV
+1211 PEDGDLSFEQWREV

-1281 DRLLATDEQIR
+1281 DRLLATDDQIR

-1332 TAGMDRAVARE
+1332 AARMDRAVARE

-1352 AQAKES
+1352 SQAKES

-1372 RRDKALTD
+1372 HRDKALTD
-1380 GEAGT
+1380 GEPGT
-1385 GGIDRD
+1385 GGIDRA

-1410 RLVNARG
+1410 RLVNAGG

-1431 TDGDADALANLIYD
+1431 TDGDADALAHLIYD
-1445 VIVVQ
+1445 SLVVE
-1450 DGSVNKLAARQAEQ
+1450 DASVNKLAARQAEL
-1464 ALAEQDRAISPED
+1464 ALAEQDRAVSPED

-1516 QESLPERYYRDL
+1516 QESLPDRYYRDM
-1528 ARREVADMAVAQLD
+1528 ARREVADMSVAQLNP
-1542 AQRFVAALRRALN
+1542 QRFVAALRRALG
-1555 ERSRAVQR
+1555 ERSRAVVR

-1570 RAMQRA
+1570 QAMQRA

-1582 MQEVRKV
+1582 MQEVRKA
-1589 RELVDTVQK
+1589 RDLTDRVQK

-1634 WDAQSGDMKLRDLV
+1634 WDAQSGEMKLRDLV

-1659 LMPLFPDWLLDL
+1659 LMPLFPGWLLDL

-1676 AAARRGMAP
+1676 AAARRGMAL

-1741 YASRRDSLGDDL
+1741 YAYRRDSVADKL
-1753 DRGFSSIDTI
+1753 DKGFSCIDAI
-1763 EWQCRKADGFQNVM
+1763 EWQCREADGFQDVP
-1777 GRDGS
+1777 GRDNS
-1782 TEGIMEREVY
+1782 TEGVMEREVY
-1792 GPLRAATDRYH
+1792 MRLRAATNRYH

-1819 LLQSARA
+1819 LLQSAKA
-1826 WEKRYGSKTLNVRDE
+1826 WEKKYGSKTLNVRDE
-1841 KGDAVPV
+1841 KGNVVPL
-1848 PEAVR
+1848 PEAMR
-1853 QAGDPGWTAEMVIG
+1853 MAGDPGWTAEMVIG
-1867 MALNMGNTG
+1867 MALNMGNAG

-1923 AGRTR
+1923 AGRAR
-1928 RDGILSAADWQAIQ
+1928 RDGILSVADWQAIQ

-1963 GFAPQGIEPGAFVV
+1963 GFAPQGIEPGAFAV

-2090 DRFRPNLKGLVVD
+2090 DRFRPNLKGMVVD
-2103 EAVPDSS
+2103 ESVPDSMM
-2110 LLKAAEK
+2110 LEAAEL

-2127 SMNLNT
+2127 SMNIKT

-2148 GLVNVARGLAQLSTR
+2148 GLVNVSRGLAQLGTR

-2207 GQVYTWEDVANL
+2207 GKVYTWEDVANL

-2232 TAIWAGAYHKKM
+2232 TAIWAGAYHKRM
-2244 KELRGTAGRKMDRD
+2244 KELRGTAGWKMDRD

-2283 SKSAFARDKGIVR
+2283 SKSAFGRDKGIVR

-2309 QRTRYMWQG
+2309 QRTRYMWRG
-2318 VKRGRVTKAEFARME
+2318 VKRGRVTKWEFARME
-2333 LYDMLL
+2333 IYDMLL
-2339 PALGMVAIKGLAQGL
+2339 PAMSMLVMTGLAQGL
-2354 FTGDDDEDKE
+2354 FTGEDDDNKK
-2364 LARLALS
+2364 LAKLALS
-2371 TTMGQFAMA
+2371 LTMEQAAMA
-2380 VPVLGNPAAD
+2380 FPVVGNAGAD
-2390 MLVAAMGAGGGRR
+2390 MVVSLLGAGGGRR
-2403 AGLSTALDTPLQLAG
+2403 AGLSTALDTPIELLG
-2418 KIAGQGGKAA
+2418 KAVGQGGKAA
-2428 RGGDLDGEKLV
+2428 RDGDVDGEKLV
-2439 MSALDLGS
+2439 ISALDLGS
-2447 YLSKIPVGP
+2447 YISKIPVGP
-2456 VMRRARRGYEQW
+2456 VTRRARRGYEQW

-2482 AN
+2482 SGN

>member
-1 MSQTMPPELFP
+1 MSQQTMTPELFP

-91 TDGLSGVF
+91 TDGLAGVF
-99 VTARA
+99 STAKA
-104 FGESVAEFGDRAM
+104 FGESVANFGDRAM

-146 LGGAQSLSDN
+146 LGGAQALSDN

-269 NSASFRDTIGRTLGA
+269 RSSSFRDTLVRALGA
-284 MGSEF
+284 SATEGL
-289 VTEYLQKY
+289 TEYVQTY
-297 PELVTNLWGLA
+297 PELAARLWGLA
-308 EKQGTD
+308 EKTSSDAVEQMR
-314 PADQIAW
+314 W
-321 FGRTL
+321 FGKTIT
-326 FDADTL
+326 DAEVL
-332 AQANREGLYE
+332 RQAHNEGMYAMA
-342 GLIGAMWG
+342 IGSMWG
-350 GLGGGIRSLAVRNLE
+350 ALGGGVRVLAS
-365 RQRARDFV
+365 RQARQQAQAFAE
-373 RQNIEL
+373 QNTAL
-379 HSAVEASQTKQIAPD
+379 HDAVEASQTKQIAPD
-394 YMEDALDNAAGVLSQ
+394 YMEDALDNASDVLAQ

-422 GQGQDVL
+422 GQGRDVL
-429 TPLGISQ
+429 TPLGITLE
-436 EAARQAAE
+436 EAQKAA
-444 AGVDLEVK
+444 ASGVDLEVK
-452 LSSLHAR
+452 LSRVHAR
-459 LDDESMA
+459 LDSAGMTAMNDI
-466 AVAPLLRQTADAS
+466 LRQTPEAPNLRELSLIDAGD
-479 NAQEAERADDA
+479 E
-490 ARVQAVVEDARQR
+490 VQAALSDARQR
-503 RRRTDAVRQEE
+503 RRRTEAVRQEE

-530 ETYGRLNSAQTRAF
+530 ETYGKLNSAQARAF

-559 SVGLASEDADGD
+559 SVTLGEEGEAEGKTF
-571 ALSQAA
+571 SQPG
-577 LYEQTPMG
+577 T
-585 DAARASLAR
+585 
-594 DVHDFGAAVD
+594 
-604 NIVAAGKLP
+604 LP
-613 SDPVKM
+613 S
-619 LGQTPLVMQLLGRD
+619 R
-633 TVTGKAAAQGG
+633 
-644 IYAAPYV
+644 
-651 FDGTHPN
+651 F
-658 MTPEM
+658 
-663 WKQIPAAMADPIAVF
+663 AD
-678 DSDSPAGRA
+678 
-687 RGELVFM
+687 
-694 LELTDANGATVVVP
+694 
-708 VALDVAKGR
+708 
-717 KQAHV
+717 
-722 NIVKSAYSKES
+722 
-733 GGVPSNH
+733 
-740 WFMRQLKKNARYVNG
+740 
-755 QKMEPWLRA
+755 
-764 AGAASPLGSLKDVA
+764 
-778 ATNTSDNRI
+778 
-787 YTDADLVNLREAQ
+787 
-800 PALYQP
+800 
-806 SAEARDLK
+806 
-814 QRFGAMPLIEADST
+814 MPLIEADST
-828 QWFGPGRAIDAA
+828 QWFGPGKAIDADSRNMR
-840 PLAETPEQAKTLRE
+840 K
-854 AVKAWARERF
+854 AVHDWARTVF
-864 PKGTTTRNV
+864 PQGTTVANA
-873 DTGWDVQIT
+873 DTGWGVQVTPRGIT
-882 PKGVRD
+882 KT
-888 SLSHGFDALLARSV
+888 LSHGYDELLARSV
-902 PFIPQIIESGIHV
+902 PFIPQIIESGIHL
-915 DSIRKTPQLLS
+915 DSVEKKPGLMS
-926 HIFAGKIRL
+926 HIFANKIRL

-950 NGNRFYDHELTE
+950 NGNRFYDHELTK
-962 IISPDWLVP
+962 IINPDSLNADRFP
-971 GHPSNEGPSREGSS
+971 GGSVV
-985 GHRTN
+985 HAARAN
-990 RGVPSDWLKPGPALQ
+990 RGD
-1005 EGNVVHQTNRGG
+1005 

-1028 NDGTGQVLF
+1028 NDRTGQVLF
-1037 QPDTAGKDRAQ
+1037 QPDTAGKDRARI
-1048 VKLDSRT
+1048 KLDSQT
-1055 AAIRIFRGADMSSIP
+1055 AAIRIFKGADLSSIP
-1070 HETAHIFVDDLRR
+1070 HETAHIFVDDLWR

-1092 RDRLRADLEQSGR
+1092 RERLRADMEQAGIDS
-1105 DATPFAAILSGEVD
+1105 AELAAVLSGDVD
-1119 AEGARAMLRDVRE
+1119 GENARALLRDVRE
-1132 ELASLEDSEAGLRDA
+1132 ELASIEDSKAALRDA
-1147 AAAAGR
+1147 SRAAGR
-1153 GADSASMREDIAA
+1153 GKATGGMREDMAA
-1166 ARRQNTERRREL
+1166 ARESNEARRKEL
-1178 LPVERMLSGYVRHL
+1178 LPVERLLAGYVRHL
-1192 DGLAQAR
+1192 DGLEQAR

-1211 AEDGDLTAEQWREV
+1211 PEDGDLSFEQWREV

-1235 YLGEGRAP
+1235 YLWEGKSPA
-1243 VKELDG
+1243 KELDG
-1249 VFSRMMRWL
+1249 VFRRMMRWL
-1258 KNLYASWRQYV
+1258 KQVYASFVQMQGYV
-1269 GADLD
+1269 GADLN

-1281 DRLLATDEQIR
+1281 DRLLVSEREARTDPAVE
-1292 NDPSL
+1292 
-1297 RAALELEQ
+1297 AAFGLEEDFML
-1305 EFLADAGL
+1305 DAGL
-1313 TAAERRELEDLRD
+1313 TREERARLDELRG

-1332 TAGMDRAVARE
+1332 TARMDAATARE

-1352 AQAKES
+1352 ARAKEG
-1358 LQASPFWTFIREVS
+1358 LQAAPFWTFIREVS
-1372 RRDKALTD
+1372 HRDKALTD
-1380 GEAGT
+1380 GEPGT
-1385 GGIDRD
+1385 GGIDRA

-1396 LGEDMVKDIARKMP
+1396 LGEDMVKDLARKMP
-1410 RLVNARG
+1410 KLVNAGG

-1431 TDGDADALANLIYD
+1431 TDGDADALAHLIYD
-1445 VIVVQ
+1445 TLVVE
-1450 DGSVNKLAARQAEQ
+1450 DASVNKLAARQAEL
-1464 ALAEQDRAISPED
+1464 ALAEQDGEFSPE
-1477 GLLAGDAYGQ
+1477 GELLAGDSYGQ
-1487 YLEAVEKAMRRLGKD
+1487 YLEAVEDTMRRLGQED
-1502 RQAQNEQAAARRME
+1502 QVQGEQAAAGRLERK
-1516 QESLPERYYRDL
+1516 SLSDRYYRDM
-1528 ARREVADMAVAQLD
+1528 ARREVADMSVAQLD
-1542 AQRFVAALRRALN
+1542 TQRFVAALRRALG
-1555 ERSRAVQR
+1555 ERSRAVVR

-1570 RAMQRA
+1570 QAMQRA

-1582 MQEVRKV
+1582 MQEVRKA
-1589 RELVDTVQK
+1589 RDLTDRVQK

-1629 APQQA
+1629 APQQP
-1634 WDAQSGDMKLRDLV
+1634 WDAQAGTMKLRDLV

-1671 ANPDP
+1671 SNPDP
-1676 AAARRGMAP
+1676 VAAQRGMAL
-1685 DWKALRPLEV
+1685 DWKELRPLEV

-1710 EQSRTGK
+1710 EQSRTSK
-1717 ESLRAR
+1717 ENLRAR

-1819 LLQSARA
+1819 LLQSAKA
-1826 WEKRYGSKTLNVRDE
+1826 WEKKYGSKTLNVRDE
-1841 KGDAVPV
+1841 KGNIVPV
-1848 PEAVR
+1848 PDAIR

-1867 MALNMGNTG
+1867 MALNMGNAG

-1923 AGRTR
+1923 AGRAR
-1928 RDGILSAADWQAIQ
+1928 RDGILSVADWQAIQ

-1963 GFAPQGIEPGAFVV
+1963 GFAPQGIEPGAFAV

-1999 DMKMRAQE
+1999 DMKMREQQ
-2007 GKEDVLDRSEGIF
+2007 GKEDLEDRSEGLF
-2020 GIPAARKGFT
+2020 SIPAARRGFT

-2045 QALQKHLVDSARFI
+2045 QALQKHLADSARFI
-2059 ELGYDVRMADRIINN
+2059 ELGYDVRMADKVINN
-2074 PTFAAE
+2074 PMFAAE
-2080 YQRVFGMQDY
+2080 YQRVFGVQDY
-2090 DRFRPNLKGLVVD
+2090 DRIRPNLKALVVD

-2148 GLVNVARGLAQLSTR
+2148 GLVNVSRGLAQLSTR

-2172 AASPY
+2172 AASSY

-2196 EPGRGMTLIRD
+2196 EPGRGMTLIRN
-2207 GQVYTWEDVANL
+2207 GKVYTWEDVANL
-2219 GMLPIAAADCAVT
+2219 GMLPIAVADCVVT
-2232 TAIWAGAYHKKM
+2232 TAIWSGAYHKKM
-2244 KELRGTAGRKMDRD
+2244 KELRGTAGWKMDRD

-2283 SKSAFARDKGIVR
+2283 SKSAFGRDKGIVR

-2339 PALGMVAIKGLAQGL
+2339 PALAMVVIRGLAQGL
-2354 FTGDDDEDKE
+2354 FTGDDDDNKE
-2364 LARLALS
+2364 LAKLALS
-2371 TTMGQFAMA
+2371 TTMGQFAIA
-2380 VPVLGNPAAD
+2380 FPVVGNPAAD
-2390 MLVAAMGAGGGRR
+2390 MLMAAIGAGGGRR

-2428 RGGDLDGEKLV
+2428 RGGDVDGEKLV

-2447 YLSKIPVGP
+2447 YISKIPVGP
-2456 VMRRARRGYEQW
+2456 VTRRAERGYEQW
-2468 QEGEGTPLSVIMPR
+2468 MKGEGTPLSLIMPR
-2482 AN
+2482 SGN

>member
-1 MSQTMPPELFP
+1 MSQTMTPELFP

-99 VTARA
+99 ATAKA
-104 FGESVAEFGDRAM
+104 FGEIRQYEPGFWEALGTYLKEGGEDIAENIVATVGAIAGKLGANDFADQVERLAKQREKRRPAPLESNSAVQNYAGDVVRALPQFAGGVLSYIAGGPLGAVMFGAAQTGGSQYRSLRQENVERDRA
-117 HWATFEAADDV
+117 F
-128 RDMGRSLVHGAAD
+128 
-141 FNRSL
+141 
-146 LGGAQSLSDN
+146 
-156 LFGVGSAPSRMLA
+156 
-169 SAQEWVKWARP
+169 
-180 EEVRADTRIGQL
+180 
-192 GYDFIRSA
+192 
-200 PQQLGNIM
+200 M
-208 AAAANPAVALSL
+208 AAAATAGLS
-220 MGVQLGGG
+220 
-228 SYAEL
+228 
-233 REQGVTPQR
+233 
-242 ALVSGLANAVMQAPL
+242 APL
-257 EKLSLDR
+257 DALGTGKFLNIFKASGAR
-264 FMGIF
+264 QIFQNAGI
-269 NSASFRDTIGRTLGA
+269 AVGTD
-284 MGSEF
+284 F
-289 VTEYLQKY
+289 VTEWLQTY
-297 PELVTNLWGLA
+297 PEEAARIWGLA
-308 EKQGTD
+308 EKNGTTLEEGVRLFFDNFWEMTRQG
-314 PADQIAW
+314 W
-321 FGRTL
+321 Y
-326 FDADTL
+326 
-332 AQANREGLYE
+332 EGFVSMPF
-342 GLIGAMWG
+342 GLIGGAG
-350 GLGGGIRSLAVRNLE
+350 KIAADR
-365 RQRARDFV
+365 RASRDAQAFAE
-373 RQNIEL
+373 QNTVL
-379 HSAVEASQTKQIAPD
+379 HDAVEASQTKQVAPD
-394 YMEDALDNAAGVLSQ
+394 YMEDALDHASDVLAQ

-422 GQGQDVL
+422 GQGRDVL
-429 TPLGISQ
+429 TPLGITLE
-436 EAARQAAE
+436 EARKAA
-444 AGVDLEVK
+444 ASGVDLEVK
-452 LSSLHAR
+452 LSRVHAR
-459 LDDESMA
+459 LDSAGMT
-466 AVAPLLRQTADAS
+466 AVNDILRQTPGAPNLRELSLIDA
-479 NAQEAERADDA
+479 NDE
-490 ARVQAVVEDARQR
+490 VQAALSDARQR
-503 RRRTDAVRQEE
+503 RRRTEAVRQEE

-530 ETYGRLNSAQTRAF
+530 ETYGKLNSAQARAF

-559 SVGLASEDADGD
+559 SVTLGEEGEAEGQVF
-571 ALSQAA
+571 SQPG
-577 LYEQTPMG
+577 T
-585 DAARASLAR
+585 
-594 DVHDFGAAVD
+594 
-604 NIVAAGKLP
+604 LP
-613 SDPVKM
+613 S
-619 LGQTPLVMQLLGRD
+619 R
-633 TVTGKAAAQGG
+633 
-644 IYAAPYV
+644 
-651 FDGTHPN
+651 F
-658 MTPEM
+658 
-663 WKQIPAAMADPIAVF
+663 AD
-678 DSDSPAGRA
+678 
-687 RGELVFM
+687 
-694 LELTDANGATVVVP
+694 
-708 VALDVAKGR
+708 
-717 KQAHV
+717 
-722 NIVKSAYSKES
+722 
-733 GGVPSNH
+733 
-740 WFMRQLKKNARYVNG
+740 
-755 QKMEPWLRA
+755 
-764 AGAASPLGSLKDVA
+764 
-778 ATNTSDNRI
+778 
-787 YTDADLVNLREAQ
+787 
-800 PALYQP
+800 
-806 SAEARDLK
+806 
-814 QRFGAMPLIEADST
+814 MPLIEADST
-828 QWFGPGRAIDAA
+828 QWFGPGKAIDADSRNMR
-840 PLAETPEQAKTLRE
+840 K
-854 AVKAWARERF
+854 AVHDWARTAF
-864 PKGTTTRNV
+864 PQGTTVANA
-873 DTGWDVQIT
+873 DTGWGVQVT
-882 PKGVRD
+882 PSGIKA
-888 SLSHGFDALLARSV
+888 SLHHGYDELLARSV
-902 PFIPQIIESGIHV
+902 PFIPQIIESGIHL
-915 DSIRKTPQLLS
+915 DSIEKKPGLMS
-926 HIFAGKIRL
+926 HIFANKIRL
-935 DGQDYVVGFVLREDV
+935 DGQDYVVGFVLREDRT
-950 NGNRFYDHELTE
+950 GNRFYDHELTK
-962 IISPDWLVP
+962 IISPDWLKP
-971 GHPSNEGPSREGSS
+971 GRDTSEEAL

-990 RGVPSDWLKPGPALQ
+990 RGD
-1005 EGNVVHQTNRGG
+1005 

-1037 QPDTAGKDRAQ
+1037 QPDTAGKDRARIR
-1048 VKLDSRT
+1048 LDSQT
-1055 AAIRIFRGADMSSIP
+1055 AAIRIFKGADLSSIP

-1083 VAADDGSIA
+1083 VAADDGGIA
-1092 RDRLRADLEQSGR
+1092 RERLHADMEQAGIDS
-1105 DATPFAAILSGEVD
+1105 AELAAILSGDVD
-1119 AEGARAMLRDVRE
+1119 GERARAMLRDVRE
-1132 ELASLEDSEAGLRDA
+1132 ELASLEDSETGLRDA

-1166 ARRQNTERRREL
+1166 ARKQNTERRREL

-1269 GADLD
+1269 GAELD

-1332 TAGMDRAVARE
+1332 TARMDRAVARE

-1372 RRDKALTD
+1372 HRDKALTD
-1380 GEAGT
+1380 GEPGT
-1385 GGIDRD
+1385 GGIDRA

-1410 RLVNARG
+1410 KLVNAGG

-1431 TDGDADALANLIYD
+1431 TDGDADALAHLIYD
-1445 VIVVQ
+1445 NLVVE
-1450 DGSVNKLAARQAEQ
+1450 DASVNKLAARQAEQ
-1464 ALAEQDRAISPED
+1464 ALAEQDRAVSPED
-1477 GLLAGDAYGQ
+1477 GLLGGDAYGQ

-1502 RQAQNEQAAARRME
+1502 RQTQNEQAAARRME

-1542 AQRFVAALRRALN
+1542 AQRFVAALRRALG
-1555 ERSRAVQR
+1555 ERSRAVVR

-1570 RAMQRA
+1570 QAMQRA

-1582 MQEVRKV
+1582 MQEVRKA
-1589 RELVDTVQK
+1589 RDLTDRVQK

-1634 WDAQSGDMKLRDLV
+1634 WDAQSGEMKLRDLV

-1671 ANPDP
+1671 SNPDP
-1676 AAARRGMAP
+1676 VAARRGMAP
-1685 DWKALRPLEV
+1685 DWKELRPLEV

-1729 EAAASM
+1729 EAAVSM

-1808 THKAV
+1808 THKTV

-1819 LLQSARA
+1819 LLQSAKA

-1841 KGDAVPV
+1841 KGDVVPV
-1848 PEAVR
+1848 PEAIR
-1853 QAGDPGWTAEMVIG
+1853 QAGDSGWTAEMVIG

-1923 AGRTR
+1923 AGRAR

-1963 GFAPQGIEPGAFVV
+1963 GFAPQGIEPGAFTV

-1992 IKYDPRL
+1992 IKYDPRM

-2039 SLRLGV
+2039 SLRLGA

-2148 GLVNVARGLAQLSTR
+2148 GLVNVSRGLAQLGTR

-2207 GQVYTWEDVANL
+2207 GKVYTWEDVANL

-2244 KELRGTAGRKMDRD
+2244 KELRGTAGWKMDRD

-2354 FTGDDDEDKE
+2354 FTGDDDDDKE

-2403 AGLSTALDTPLQLAG
+2403 ADLSTALDTPLQLAG

-2428 RGGDLDGEKLV
+2428 CGGDVDGEKLV

-2447 YLSKIPVGP
+2447 YISKIPVGP
-2456 VMRRARRGYEQW
+2456 VTHRARRGYEQW

>member
-1 MSQTMPPELFP
+1 MSQTMTTELFP

-91 TDGLSGVF
+91 TDGLAGVF
-99 VTARA
+99 STAKA

-128 RDMGRSLVHGAAD
+128 RDMGRSLIHGAAD

-146 LGGAQSLSDN
+146 LGGAQALSDN

-350 GLGGGIRSLAVRNLE
+350 GLGGGVRSLAVRNLE

-422 GQGQDVL
+422 GQGRDVL
-429 TPLGISQ
+429 TPLGITLE
-436 EAARQAAE
+436 EARKAA
-444 AGVDLEVK
+444 ASGVDLEVK
-452 LSSLHAR
+452 LSRVHAR
-459 LDDESMA
+459 LDSAGMT
-466 AVAPLLRQTADAS
+466 AVNDILRQTPGAPNLRELSLIDV
-479 NAQEAERADDA
+479 NDE
-490 ARVQAVVEDARQR
+490 VQAALSDARQR

-514 QRLVREMAP
+514 QRLVREMVP

-530 ETYGRLNSAQTRAF
+530 ETYGKLNSAQARAF

-559 SVGLASEDADGD
+559 SVGLAGEDADGD
-571 ALSQAA
+571 ALRQAA

-585 DAARASLAR
+585 DAARASLER
-594 DVHDFGAAVD
+594 DVHDFGVAVD

-644 IYAAPYV
+644 IYAAPHV

-687 RGELVFM
+687 KGDLVFM

-708 VALDVAKGR
+708 VALQAKGKLGAR
-717 KQAHV
+717 I
-722 NIVKSAYSKES
+722 NIVKSAYAKES

-740 WFMRQLKKNARYVNG
+740 WFTRQVKKNARYVNG
-755 QKMEPWLRA
+755 QKWKHWRDIGS
-764 AGAASPLGSLKDVA
+764 GADSPLVVP
-778 ATNTSDNRI
+778 TNASGNTI
-787 YTDADLVNLREAQ
+787 HTEADLVNLRQGNA
-800 PALYQP
+800 ALYQP

-814 QRFGAMPLIEADST
+814 QRFADMPLIEADST
-828 QWFGPGRAIDAA
+828 QWFGPGKAIDAA
-840 PLAETPEQAKTLRE
+840 SLTETPEQAKTLRE

-864 PKGTTTRNV
+864 PKGTSTTNV

-950 NGNRFYDHELTE
+950 NGNRFYDHELTK

-971 GHPSNEGPSREGSS
+971 GHPSNEGPSSEGSS

-990 RGVPSDWLKPGPALQ
+990 RGISPDWLKPGRDTSEEAL
-1005 EGNVVHQTNRGG
+1005 GHQTNRGD

-1028 NDGTGQVLF
+1028 NDGTGQILF
-1037 QPDTAGKDRAQ
+1037 QPDTAGKDRARIR
-1048 VKLDSRT
+1048 LDSRT
-1055 AAIRIFRGADMSSIP
+1055 AAIRIFKGADLSSIP

-1083 VAADDGSIA
+1083 VAADDGGIA
-1092 RDRLRADLEQSGR
+1092 RERLRADMEQAGIDS
-1105 DATPFAAILSGEVD
+1105 AELAAILSGDVD
-1119 AEGARAMLRDVRE
+1119 GERARALLRDVRE
-1132 ELASLEDSEAGLRDA
+1132 ELASIEDSKAALRDA
-1147 AAAAGR
+1147 SRAAGR
-1153 GADSASMREDIAA
+1153 GKATGAMREDMAA
-1166 ARRQNTERRREL
+1166 ARESNEARRREL
-1178 LPVERMLSGYVRHL
+1178 LPVERLLAGYVRHL
-1192 DGLAQAR
+1192 DGLEQAR

-1211 AEDGDLTAEQWREV
+1211 PEDGDLSFEQWREV

-1235 YLGEGRAP
+1235 YLWEGKSPA
-1243 VKELDG
+1243 KELDG
-1249 VFSRMMRWL
+1249 VFRRMMRWL
-1258 KNLYASWRQYV
+1258 KQVYASFVQMQGYV
-1269 GADLD
+1269 GADLN

-1281 DRLLATDEQIR
+1281 DRLLVSEREARTDPAVE
-1292 NDPSL
+1292 
-1297 RAALELEQ
+1297 AAFGLEEDFML
-1305 EFLADAGL
+1305 DAGL
-1313 TAAERRELEDLRD
+1313 TQEERARLDELRG

-1332 TAGMDRAVARE
+1332 TARMDAATARE
-1343 RGKRYRAAF
+1343 RGKRYREAF
-1352 AQAKES
+1352 ARAKES
-1358 LQASPFWTFIREVS
+1358 LQAAPFWTFIREVS
-1372 RRDKALTD
+1372 HRDKALTD
-1380 GEAGT
+1380 GEPGT
-1385 GGIDRD
+1385 GGIDRA

-1410 RLVNARG
+1410 KLVNAKG
-1417 RGDTVDSLAMQYPL
+1417 RGGTVDSLAMQYHL
-1431 TDGDADALANLIYD
+1431 TDGDADALAHLIYD
-1445 VIVVQ
+1445 TLVVE
-1450 DGSVNKLAARQAEQ
+1450 DASVNKLAARQAEQ
-1464 ALAEQDRAISPED
+1464 ALAEQDGEFSPE
-1477 GLLAGDAYGQ
+1477 GELLAGDSYGQ
-1487 YLEAVEKAMRRLGKD
+1487 YLEAVEDTMRRLG
-1502 RQAQNEQAAARRME
+1502 QEEQVQGEQAAAGRLERK
-1516 QESLPERYYRDL
+1516 SLSDRYYRDM
-1528 ARREVADMAVAQLD
+1528 ARREVADMSVVQLNP
-1542 AQRFVAALRRALN
+1542 QRFVAALRRALG

-1634 WDAQSGDMKLRDLV
+1634 WDAQSGEMKLRDLV

-1676 AAARRGMAP
+1676 VAAQRGMAL
-1685 DWKALRPLEV
+1685 DWKELRPLEV

-1741 YASRRDSLGDDL
+1741 YASRRDSVADKL
-1753 DRGFSSIDTI
+1753 DKGFSCIDAI
-1763 EWQCRKADGFQNVM
+1763 EWQCREADGFQDVP
-1777 GRDGS
+1777 GRDSS
-1782 TEGIMEREVY
+1782 TEGVMEREVY
-1792 GPLRAATDRYH
+1792 MRLRAATDRYH

-1819 LLQSARA
+1819 LLQSAKA
-1826 WEKRYGSKTLNVRDE
+1826 WEKRFGSKTLNIRDE
-1841 KGDAVPV
+1841 KGNVVPL
-1848 PEAVR
+1848 PEAMR
-1853 QAGDPGWTAEMVIG
+1853 MAGDPGWTAEMVIG
-1867 MALNMGNTG
+1867 MALNMGNAG

-1908 ATLFELDAAA
+1908 ATLFELDEAA
-1918 MAQMT
+1918 MTQMT
-1923 AGRTR
+1923 AGRVR
-1928 RDGILSAADWQAIQ
+1928 RDGILSVADWQAIQ

-1956 AAHKRLY
+1956 AAHKKLY
-1963 GFAPQGIEPGAFVV
+1963 GFAPQGIEPGAFAV

-1999 DMKMRAQE
+1999 DMKMREQQ
-2007 GKEDVLDRSEGIF
+2007 GKEDLKDRSEGLF

-2039 SLRLGV
+2039 SLRLGA

-2059 ELGYDVRMADRIINN
+2059 ELGYDVRMADKVINN

-2080 YQRVFGMQDY
+2080 YQRVFSVHDY

-2103 EAVPDSS
+2103 EAVPDS
-2110 LLKAAEK
+2110 LMLEVAEK

-2148 GLVNVARGLAQLSTR
+2148 GLVNVSRGLAQLSTR

-2207 GQVYTWEDVANL
+2207 GKVYTWEDVANL
-2219 GMLPIAAADCAVT
+2219 GMLPIAAADCVVT

-2244 KELRGTAGRKMDRD
+2244 KELRGTAGWKMDRD

-2283 SKSAFARDKGIVR
+2283 SKSAFGRDKGIVR

-2318 VKRGRVTKAEFARME
+2318 VKRGRVTKWEFARME

-2339 PALGMVAIKGLAQGL
+2339 PALAMVVMKGLAQGL
-2354 FTGDDDEDKE
+2354 FTGEDDDNEE
-2364 LARLALS
+2364 LAKLALS
-2371 TTMGQFAMA
+2371 TTMGQAAMA
-2380 VPVLGNPAAD
+2380 FPVVGNAGAD
-2390 MLVAAMGAGGGRR
+2390 MVVSLLGAGGGRR
-2403 AGLSTALDTPLQLAG
+2403 AGLSTVLDKPIELLGKAL
-2418 KIAGQGGKAA
+2418 GQGGKSA
-2428 RGGDLDGEKLV
+2428 RDETADDEKLV

-2447 YLSKIPVGP
+2447 YISKIPVGP
-2456 VMRRARRGYEQW
+2456 VTRRARRGYEQW
-2468 QEGEGTPLSVIMPR
+2468 MKGEGTPLSVIMPR

>member
-1 MSQTMPPELFP
+1 MSQTMTPELFP

-91 TDGLSGVF
+91 TDGLAGVF
-99 VTARA
+99 STAKA
-104 FGESVAEFGDRAM
+104 FGESVANFGDRTM

-146 LGGAQSLSDN
+146 LGGAQALSDN

-350 GLGGGIRSLAVRNLE
+350 GLGGGVRSLAVRNLE

-466 AVAPLLRQTADAS
+466 VVAPLLRQTADAP

-514 QRLVREMAP
+514 QRLVREMVP

-530 ETYGRLNSAQTRAF
+530 ETYGKLNTAQARAF

-559 SVGLASEDADGD
+559 SVGLAGEDEASD
-571 ALSQAA
+571 ALRQAA

-585 DAARASLAR
+585 DAARASLER
-594 DVHDFGAAVD
+594 DVHDFGVAVD

-644 IYAAPYV
+644 IYAAPHV

-687 RGELVFM
+687 KGDLVFM

-740 WFMRQLKKNARYVNG
+740 WFMRQFKKNARYVNG

-814 QRFGAMPLIEADST
+814 QRFAAMPLIKADST
-828 QWFGPGRAIDAA
+828 QWFGPGKAIDADSRNMR
-840 PLAETPEQAKTLRE
+840 K
-854 AVKAWARERF
+854 AVHDWARTAF
-864 PKGTTTRNV
+864 PQGTTVANA
-873 DTGWDVQIT
+873 DTGWGVQVT
-882 PKGVRD
+882 PSGIKA
-888 SLSHGFDALLARSV
+888 SLHHGYDELLARSV
-902 PFIPQIIESGIHV
+902 PFIPQIIESGIHL
-915 DSIRKTPQLLS
+915 DSIEKKPGLMS
-926 HIFAGKIRL
+926 HIFANKIRL
-935 DGQDYVVGFVLREDV
+935 DGQDYVVGFVLREDRT
-950 NGNRFYDHELTE
+950 GNRFYDHELTE
-962 IISPDWLVP
+962 IINPDWLKP
-971 GHPSNEGPSREGSS
+971 GRDTSEEAL

-990 RGVPSDWLKPGPALQ
+990 RGIPSDWLKPGPALQ
-1005 EGNVVHQTNRGG
+1005 EGNVVHRTNRGD

-1048 VKLDSRT
+1048 VQLDSRT
-1055 AAIRIFRGADMSSIP
+1055 AAIRIFKGADMSSIP

-1092 RDRLRADLEQSGR
+1092 RDRLRADLEQSGL
-1105 DATPFAAILSGEVD
+1105 DATPFTAILSGEVE

-1153 GADSASMREDIAA
+1153 GADSASMREDIAV
-1166 ARRQNTERRREL
+1166 ARKQNTERRREL

-1281 DRLLATDEQIR
+1281 DRLLATDDQIR

-1332 TAGMDRAVARE
+1332 MARMDRAVARE
-1343 RGKRYRAAF
+1343 RGKRYRASF
-1352 AQAKES
+1352 TQAKES

-1372 RRDKALTD
+1372 RRDKPLTD

-1464 ALAEQDRAISPED
+1464 ALAEQDRAVSPED
-1477 GLLAGDAYGQ
+1477 GLLAGDTYGQ

-1528 ARREVADMAVAQLD
+1528 ARREVADMSVVQLNP
-1542 AQRFVAALRRALN
+1542 QRFVAALRRALG
-1555 ERSRAVQR
+1555 ERSRAVVR

-1676 AAARRGMAP
+1676 AAARRGMAL

-1819 LLQSARA
+1819 LLQSAKA

-1841 KGDAVPV
+1841 KGDVVPV
-1848 PEAVR
+1848 PEAIR

-1923 AGRTR
+1923 AGRAR

-1963 GFAPQGIEPGAFVV
+1963 GFAPQGIEPGAFAV

-2080 YQRVFGMQDY
+2080 YQRVFGMRDY

-2103 EAVPDSS
+2103 EAVPDTS

-2148 GLVNVARGLAQLSTR
+2148 GLVNVSRGLAQLGTR
-2163 GMGLVREVF
+2163 GMDLVREVF

-2186 DDLARKAMKF
+2186 DDLARKTMKF

-2244 KELRGTAGRKMDRD
+2244 KELRGTAGWKMDRD
-2258 SEYHSQAVAYA
+2258 SEYHNQAVAYA

-2318 VKRGRVTKAEFARME
+2318 VKRGRVSKAEFARME

-2354 FTGDDDEDKE
+2354 FTGDDDDDKE

-2390 MLVAAMGAGGGRR
+2390 MLVAAIGSGGGRR

-2418 KIAGQGGKAA
+2418 KIAGQGGKVA
-2428 RGGDLDGEKLV
+2428 RGGDVDGEKLV

-2447 YLSKIPVGP
+2447 YISKIPVGP
-2456 VMRRARRGYEQW
+2456 VTRRARRGYEQW

>member
-1 MSQTMPPELFP
+1 MPDVWNEIAL
-12 SHGPSIRAALEVADA
+12 GRNRVRAALVAA
-27 DGVTAQR
+27 DGLSSQQVGENVTLSESLLLPPAV
-34 VASARA
+34 VAASPEKARQEQ
-40 TALQLGLPDSVV
+40 TYKRILED
-52 EADLQYAQRE
+52 EA
-62 AQARRIEQNS
+62 
-72 PFALWAARSK
+72 FVLWAQQRK
-82 ERAALARDD
+82 ENAALARDD

-99 VTARA
+99 STAKA
-104 FGESVAEFGDRAM
+104 FGESVANFGNRAM

-128 RDMGRSLVHGAAD
+128 RDMGRSLIHGAAD

-146 LGGAQSLSDN
+146 LGGAQALSDN

-180 EEVRADTRIGQL
+180 GEVRADTRIGQL

-242 ALVSGLANAVMQAPL
+242 ALVSGLAKAVMQAPL
-257 EKLSLDR
+257 EKPSLDR

-308 EKQGTD
+308 EKQGTG

-350 GLGGGIRSLAVRNLE
+350 GLGGGVRSLAVRNLE

-466 AVAPLLRQTADAS
+466 AVAPLLRQTADAP

-530 ETYGRLNSAQTRAF
+530 ETYGKLNTAQARAF

-559 SVGLASEDADGD
+559 SVTLGEEGEAE
-571 ALSQAA
+571 
-577 LYEQTPMG
+577 
-585 DAARASLAR
+585 
-594 DVHDFGAAVD
+594 
-604 NIVAAGKLP
+604 
-613 SDPVKM
+613 
-619 LGQTPLVMQLLGRD
+619 GQTFSQ
-633 TVTGKAAAQGG
+633 QGTLSSR
-644 IYAAPYV
+644 
-651 FDGTHPN
+651 F
-658 MTPEM
+658 
-663 WKQIPAAMADPIAVF
+663 AD
-678 DSDSPAGRA
+678 
-687 RGELVFM
+687 
-694 LELTDANGATVVVP
+694 
-708 VALDVAKGR
+708 
-717 KQAHV
+717 
-722 NIVKSAYSKES
+722 
-733 GGVPSNH
+733 
-740 WFMRQLKKNARYVNG
+740 
-755 QKMEPWLRA
+755 
-764 AGAASPLGSLKDVA
+764 
-778 ATNTSDNRI
+778 
-787 YTDADLVNLREAQ
+787 
-800 PALYQP
+800 
-806 SAEARDLK
+806 
-814 QRFGAMPLIEADST
+814 MPMIEADST
-828 QWFGPGRAIDAA
+828 QWFGPGKAIDADSRNMR
-840 PLAETPEQAKTLRE
+840 K
-854 AVKAWARERF
+854 AVHDWARTAF
-864 PKGTTTRNV
+864 PQGTTVSNA
-873 DTGWDVQIT
+873 DTGWGVQVTPRGIT
-882 PKGVRD
+882 KT
-888 SLSHGFDALLARSV
+888 LSHGYDELLARSV
-902 PFIPQIIESGIHV
+902 PFIPQIIESGIHL
-915 DSIRKTPQLLS
+915 DSVEKKPGLMS
-926 HIFAGKIRL
+926 YIFANKIRL

-950 NGNRFYDHELTE
+950 NGNRFYDHELTK
-962 IISPDWLVP
+962 IINPDSLNADRFP
-971 GHPSNEGPSREGSS
+971 GGSVV
-985 GHRTN
+985 HAARAN
-990 RGVPSDWLKPGPALQ
+990 RGD
-1005 EGNVVHQTNRGG
+1005 

-1048 VKLDSRT
+1048 VQLDSRT
-1055 AAIRIFRGADMSSIP
+1055 AAIRIFKGADMSSIP

-1092 RDRLRADLEQSGR
+1092 RDRLRADLEQSGL
-1105 DATPFAAILSGEVD
+1105 DATPFTAILSGEVE

-1153 GADSASMREDIAA
+1153 GADSASMREDIAV
-1166 ARRQNTERRREL
+1166 ARKQNTERRREL

-1258 KNLYASWRQYV
+1258 KNLYVSWRQYV

-1313 TAAERRELEDLRD
+1313 TAAERRELEGLRD

-1332 TAGMDRAVARE
+1332 TARMDRAVARE
-1343 RGKRYRAAF
+1343 RGKRYRASF

-1372 RRDKALTD
+1372 RRDKPLTD

-1464 ALAEQDRAISPED
+1464 ALAEQDRAVSPED

-1735 SGMKTN
+1735 SGMTTN

-1819 LLQSARA
+1819 LLQSAKA

-1841 KGDAVPV
+1841 KGDMVPV
-1848 PEAVR
+1848 PEAIR

-1918 MAQMT
+1918 MTQMT
-1923 AGRTR
+1923 AGRAR

-1942 GVWDVLG
+1942 GVWDVFG
-1949 SQWADTQ
+1949 NQWPDVQ
-1956 AAHKRLY
+1956 AAHKRIY
-1963 GFAPQGIEPGAFVV
+1963 GFVPQGIEPGAFAV

-2148 GLVNVARGLAQLSTR
+2148 GLVNVSRGLAQLGTR

-2196 EPGRGMTLIRD
+2196 EPGRGITLIRD

-2244 KELRGTAGRKMDRD
+2244 KELRGTAGWKMDRD

-2318 VKRGRVTKAEFARME
+2318 VKRGRVSKAEFARME

-2354 FTGDDDEDKE
+2354 FTGDDDDDKE
-2364 LARLALS
+2364 LVKLALS

-2380 VPVLGNPAAD
+2380 FPVVGNPAAD

-2418 KIAGQGGKAA
+2418 KIAGQGGKVA
-2428 RGGDLDGEKLV
+2428 RGGDVDGEKLV

-2447 YLSKIPVGP
+2447 YISKIPVGP
-2456 VMRRARRGYEQW
+2456 VTRRARRGYEQW

>member
-1 MSQTMPPELFP
+1 MSQTMTPELFP
-12 SHGPSIRAALEVADA
+12 SHGLSIRAALEVADA

-91 TDGLSGVF
+91 TDGLAGVF
-99 VTARA
+99 STAKA
-104 FGESVAEFGDRAM
+104 FGESVANFGDRTM

-146 LGGAQSLSDN
+146 LGGAQALSDN

-264 FMGIF
+264 FMDIF

-350 GLGGGIRSLAVRNLE
+350 GLGGGVRSLAVRNLE

-466 AVAPLLRQTADAS
+466 VVAPLLRQTADAP

-503 RRRTDAVRQEE
+503 RRRTEAVRQEE

-530 ETYGRLNSAQTRAF
+530 ETYGKLNSAQARAF

-559 SVGLASEDADGD
+559 SVTLGEEGEAEGQVF
-571 ALSQAA
+571 SQPG
-577 LYEQTPMG
+577 T
-585 DAARASLAR
+585 
-594 DVHDFGAAVD
+594 
-604 NIVAAGKLP
+604 LP
-613 SDPVKM
+613 S
-619 LGQTPLVMQLLGRD
+619 R
-633 TVTGKAAAQGG
+633 
-644 IYAAPYV
+644 
-651 FDGTHPN
+651 F
-658 MTPEM
+658 
-663 WKQIPAAMADPIAVF
+663 AD
-678 DSDSPAGRA
+678 
-687 RGELVFM
+687 
-694 LELTDANGATVVVP
+694 
-708 VALDVAKGR
+708 
-717 KQAHV
+717 
-722 NIVKSAYSKES
+722 
-733 GGVPSNH
+733 
-740 WFMRQLKKNARYVNG
+740 
-755 QKMEPWLRA
+755 
-764 AGAASPLGSLKDVA
+764 
-778 ATNTSDNRI
+778 
-787 YTDADLVNLREAQ
+787 
-800 PALYQP
+800 
-806 SAEARDLK
+806 
-814 QRFGAMPLIEADST
+814 MPLIEADST
-828 QWFGPGRAIDAA
+828 QWFGPGKAIDADSRNMR
-840 PLAETPEQAKTLRE
+840 K
-854 AVKAWARERF
+854 AVHDWARTAF
-864 PKGTTTRNV
+864 PQGTTVANA
-873 DTGWDVQIT
+873 DTGWGVQVT
-882 PKGVRD
+882 PSGIKA
-888 SLSHGFDALLARSV
+888 SLHHGYDELLARSV
-902 PFIPQIIESGIHV
+902 PFIPQIIESGIHL
-915 DSIRKTPQLLS
+915 DSIEKKPGLMS
-926 HIFAGKIRL
+926 HIFANKIRL
-935 DGQDYVVGFVLREDV
+935 DGQDYVVGFVLREDRT
-950 NGNRFYDHELTE
+950 GNRFYDHELTK
-962 IISPDWLVP
+962 IISPDWLKP
-971 GHPSNEGPSREGSS
+971 GRDTSEEAL

-990 RGVPSDWLKPGPALQ
+990 RGD
-1005 EGNVVHQTNRGG
+1005 

-1037 QPDTAGKDRAQ
+1037 QPDTAGKDRARIR
-1048 VKLDSRT
+1048 LDSQT
-1055 AAIRIFRGADMSSIP
+1055 AAIRIFKGADLSSIP

-1083 VAADDGSIA
+1083 VAADDGGIA
-1092 RDRLRADLEQSGR
+1092 RERLHADMEQAGIDS
-1105 DATPFAAILSGEVD
+1105 AELAAILSGDVD
-1119 AEGARAMLRDVRE
+1119 GERARAMLRDVRE

-1166 ARRQNTERRREL
+1166 ARKQNTERRREL

-1313 TAAERRELEDLRD
+1313 TAAERRELEGLRD

-1332 TAGMDRAVARE
+1332 TARMDRAVARE

-1358 LQASPFWTFIREVS
+1358 LQSSPFWTFIREVS
-1372 RRDKALTD
+1372 HRDKALTD
-1380 GEAGT
+1380 GEPDT
-1385 GGIDRD
+1385 GGIDRA

-1410 RLVNARG
+1410 KLVNAKG

-1502 RQAQNEQAAARRME
+1502 RQAQNEQDAARRME

-1542 AQRFVAALRRALN
+1542 AQRFVSALRRALN

-1570 RAMQRA
+1570 QAMQRA

-1676 AAARRGMAP
+1676 AAARRGMAL

-1695 EQVGN
+1695 EQVDN

-1782 TEGIMEREVY
+1782 TEGVMEREVY

-1819 LLQSARA
+1819 LLQSAKA
-1826 WEKRYGSKTLNVRDE
+1826 WEKRYGSKSLNVRDE
-1841 KGDAVPV
+1841 KGAVVPV
-1848 PEAVR
+1848 PEAIR

-1918 MAQMT
+1918 MTQMT
-1923 AGRTR
+1923 AGRAR

-1963 GFAPQGIEPGAFVV
+1963 GFAPQGIEPGAFAV
-1977 RVGDETVR
+1977 RVGDETLR

-2148 GLVNVARGLAQLSTR
+2148 GLVNVSRGLAQLGTR

-2244 KELRGTAGRKMDRD
+2244 KELRGTAGWKMDRD

-2318 VKRGRVTKAEFARME
+2318 VKRGRVSKAEFARME

-2354 FTGDDDEDKE
+2354 FTGDDDDDKE
-2364 LARLALS
+2364 LVKLALS

-2380 VPVLGNPAAD
+2380 FPVVGNPAAD

-2428 RGGDLDGEKLV
+2428 RGGDVDGEKLV

-2447 YLSKIPVGP
+2447 YISKIPVGP
-2456 VMRRARRGYEQW
+2456 VTRRARRGYEQW

>member
-1 MSQTMPPELFP
+1 MPDVWNEIAL
-12 SHGPSIRAALEVADA
+12 GRNRVRAALVAA
-27 DGVTAQR
+27 DGLSSQQVGENVTLSESLLLPPAV
-34 VASARA
+34 VAASPEKARQEQ
-40 TALQLGLPDSVV
+40 TYKRISED
-52 EADLQYAQRE
+52 EA
-62 AQARRIEQNS
+62 
-72 PFALWAARSK
+72 FVLWAQQRK
-82 ERAALARDD
+82 ENAALARDD

-99 VTARA
+99 STAKG
-104 FGESVAEFGDRAM
+104 FGESVANFGNRAM

-128 RDMGRSLVHGAAD
+128 LDMGRSLVHGAAD

-146 LGGAQSLSDN
+146 LGGAQALSDN

-192 GYDFIRSA
+192 GYGFIRSA

-208 AAAANPAVALSL
+208 AALSNPAVALSL

-242 ALVSGLANAVMQAPL
+242 AFVSSLANAVMQAPL

-350 GLGGGIRSLAVRNLE
+350 GLGGGVRVLSS
-365 RQRARDFV
+365 RQARQQAQAFAE
-373 RQNIEL
+373 QNTVL
-379 HSAVEASQTKQIAPD
+379 HDAVEASQTKQIAPD
-394 YMEDALDNAAGVLSQ
+394 YMEDALDNASDVLAQ

-422 GQGQDVL
+422 GQGRDVL
-429 TPLGISQ
+429 TPLGITLE
-436 EAARQAAE
+436 EARKAA
-444 AGVDLEVK
+444 ASGVDLEVK
-452 LSSLHAR
+452 LSRVHAR
-459 LDDESMA
+459 LDSAGMT
-466 AVAPLLRQTADAS
+466 AVNDILRQTPGAPNLRELSLIDV
-479 NAQEAERADDA
+479 NDE
-490 ARVQAVVEDARQR
+490 VQAALSDARQR
-503 RRRTDAVRQEE
+503 RRRTEAVRQEE

-530 ETYGRLNSAQTRAF
+530 ETYGKLNSAQARAF

-559 SVGLASEDADGD
+559 SVTLGEEGEAEGQVF
-571 ALSQAA
+571 SQPG
-577 LYEQTPMG
+577 T
-585 DAARASLAR
+585 
-594 DVHDFGAAVD
+594 
-604 NIVAAGKLP
+604 LP
-613 SDPVKM
+613 S
-619 LGQTPLVMQLLGRD
+619 
-633 TVTGKAAAQGG
+633 
-644 IYAAPYV
+644 
-651 FDGTHPN
+651 
-658 MTPEM
+658 
-663 WKQIPAAMADPIAVF
+663 
-678 DSDSPAGRA
+678 
-687 RGELVFM
+687 
-694 LELTDANGATVVVP
+694 
-708 VALDVAKGR
+708 
-717 KQAHV
+717 
-722 NIVKSAYSKES
+722 
-733 GGVPSNH
+733 
-740 WFMRQLKKNARYVNG
+740 
-755 QKMEPWLRA
+755 
-764 AGAASPLGSLKDVA
+764 
-778 ATNTSDNRI
+778 
-787 YTDADLVNLREAQ
+787 
-800 PALYQP
+800 
-806 SAEARDLK
+806 
-814 QRFGAMPLIEADST
+814 RFAAMPLIEADST
-828 QWFGPGRAIDAA
+828 QWFGPGKAIDADSRNMR
-840 PLAETPEQAKTLRE
+840 K
-854 AVKAWARERF
+854 AVHDWARTAF
-864 PKGTTTRNV
+864 PQGTTVANA
-873 DTGWDVQIT
+873 DTGWGVQVT
-882 PKGVRD
+882 PSGIKA
-888 SLSHGFDALLARSV
+888 SLHHGYDELLARSV
-902 PFIPQIIESGIHV
+902 PFIPQIIESGIHL
-915 DSIRKTPQLLS
+915 DSIEKKPGLMS
-926 HIFAGKIRL
+926 HIFANKIRL
-935 DGQDYVVGFVLREDV
+935 DGQDYVVGFVLREDRT
-950 NGNRFYDHELTE
+950 GNRFYDHELTK
-962 IISPDWLVP
+962 IISPDWLKP
-971 GHPSNEGPSREGSS
+971 GRDTSEEAL

-990 RGVPSDWLKPGPALQ
+990 RGISPDSLNADRFPDGS
-1005 EGNVVHQTNRGG
+1005 VVHAARANRGD

-1028 NDGTGQVLF
+1028 NDGTGQILF
-1037 QPDTAGKDRAQ
+1037 QPDTAGKDRARI
-1048 VKLDSRT
+1048 KLDSQT
-1055 AAIRIFRGADMSSIP
+1055 ATIRIFKGADLSSIP

-1092 RDRLRADLEQSGR
+1092 RERLRADMEQAGIDS
-1105 DATPFAAILSGEVD
+1105 AELASILSGD
-1119 AEGARAMLRDVRE
+1119 ADGEGARALLRDVRE
-1132 ELASLEDSEAGLRDA
+1132 ELASIEDSKAALRDA
-1147 AAAAGR
+1147 SRAAGR
-1153 GADSASMREDIAA
+1153 GKATGGMREDMAA
-1166 ARRQNTERRREL
+1166 ARESNEARRKEL
-1178 LPVERMLSGYVRHL
+1178 LPVERLLAGYVRHL
-1192 DGLAQAR
+1192 DGLEQAR

-1211 AEDGDLTAEQWREV
+1211 PEDGDLSFEQWREV

-1235 YLGEGRAP
+1235 YLWEGRSPA
-1243 VKELDG
+1243 KELDG
-1249 VFSRMMRWL
+1249 VFRRMMRWL
-1258 KNLYASWRQYV
+1258 KQVYASFLQMQGYV

-1281 DRLLATDEQIR
+1281 DRLLVSEREARTDPAVE
-1292 NDPSL
+1292 
-1297 RAALELEQ
+1297 AAFGLEEDFML
-1305 EFLADAGL
+1305 DAGL
-1313 TAAERRELEDLRD
+1313 TQEERARLDELRG

-1332 TAGMDRAVARE
+1332 TARMDAATARE
-1343 RGKRYRAAF
+1343 RGKRYREAF
-1352 AQAKES
+1352 ARAKEG
-1358 LQASPFWTFIREVS
+1358 LQAAPFWTFIREVS
-1372 RRDKALTD
+1372 HRDKALTD
-1380 GEAGT
+1380 GEPGT
-1385 GGIDRD
+1385 GGIDRA

-1410 RLVNARG
+1410 KLVNAKG
-1417 RGDTVDSLAMQYPL
+1417 RGDTVDSLAMQYHL
-1431 TDGDADALANLIYD
+1431 TDGDADALAHLIYD
-1445 VIVVQ
+1445 TLVVE
-1450 DGSVNKLAARQAEQ
+1450 DASVNKLAARQAEL
-1464 ALAEQDRAISPED
+1464 ALAEQDGVFSPE
-1477 GLLAGDAYGQ
+1477 GELLAGDSYGQ
-1487 YLEAVEKAMRRLGKD
+1487 YLEAVEDTMRRLG
-1502 RQAQNEQAAARRME
+1502 QEEQVQGEQAAAGRLE
-1516 QESLPERYYRDL
+1516 QKSLSDRYYRDM
-1528 ARREVADMAVAQLD
+1528 ARREVADMSVAQLNP
-1542 AQRFVAALRRALN
+1542 QRFVAALRRALG
-1555 ERSRAVQR
+1555 ERSRAVVR

-1570 RAMQRA
+1570 QAMQRA

-1582 MQEVRKV
+1582 MQEVRKA
-1589 RELVDTVQK
+1589 RDLTDRVQK

-1671 ANPDP
+1671 SNPDP
-1676 AAARRGMAP
+1676 VAAQRGMAL
-1685 DWKALRPLEV
+1685 DWKELRPLEV

-1741 YASRRDSLGDDL
+1741 YAYRRDSVADKL
-1753 DRGFSSIDTI
+1753 DKGFSCIDAI
-1763 EWQCRKADGFQNVM
+1763 EWQCREADGFQDVP
-1777 GRDGS
+1777 GRDSS
-1782 TEGIMEREVY
+1782 TEGVMEREVY
-1792 GPLRAATDRYH
+1792 MRLRAATDRYH

-1819 LLQSARA
+1819 LLQSAKA
-1826 WEKRYGSKTLNVRDE
+1826 WEKKFGSKTLNVRDE
-1841 KGDAVPV
+1841 KGNVVPL
-1848 PEAVR
+1848 PEAMR
-1853 QAGDPGWTAEMVIG
+1853 MAGDPGWTAEMVIG
-1867 MALNMGNTG
+1867 MALNMGNAG
-1876 NRERLRSSYI
+1876 NRERLRSSYV
-1886 DGNGKGGLTYDMVSL
+1886 DTDGKGGLTYDMVSL

-1908 ATLFELDAAA
+1908 ATLFELDEAA
-1918 MAQMT
+1918 MTQIT
-1923 AGRTR
+1923 AGRAR

-1963 GFAPQGIEPGAFVV
+1963 GFAPQGIEPGAFAV

-1999 DMKMRAQE
+1999 DMKMREQQ
-2007 GKEDVLDRSEGIF
+2007 GKEDLKDRSEGLF

-2039 SLRLGV
+2039 SLRLGA

-2059 ELGYDVRMADRIINN
+2059 ELGYDVRMADKVINN

-2080 YQRVFGMQDY
+2080 YQRVFGVHDY

-2103 EAVPDSS
+2103 EAVPDS
-2110 LLKAAEK
+2110 LMLEVAEK

-2148 GLVNVARGLAQLSTR
+2148 GLVNVSRGLAQLGTR

-2207 GQVYTWEDVANL
+2207 GKVYTWEDVANL

-2244 KELRGTAGRKMDRD
+2244 KELRGTAGWKMDRD

-2318 VKRGRVTKAEFARME
+2318 VKRGRVTKWEFARME

-2339 PALGMVAIKGLAQGL
+2339 PALAMVVMKGLAQGL
-2354 FTGDDDEDKE
+2354 FTGEDDDNEE
-2364 LARLALS
+2364 LAKLALS

-2380 VPVLGNPAAD
+2380 FPVVGNPAAD

-2418 KIAGQGGKAA
+2418 KMAGLGGKAT
-2428 RGGDLDGEKLV
+2428 RGGDIDGEKLV

-2447 YLSKIPVGP
+2447 YISKIPVGP
-2456 VMRRARRGYEQW
+2456 VTRRAERGYEQW
-2468 QEGEGTPLSVIMPR
+2468 MKGEGTPLSLIMPR

>member
-1 MSQTMPPELFP
+1 MSQTMTPELFS

-99 VTARA
+99 ATAMA
-104 FGESVAEFGDRAM
+104 FGESVANFGNRAM

-146 LGGAQSLSDN
+146 LGGAQALSDN

-242 ALVSGLANAVMQAPL
+242 ALVPGLANAVMQAPL
-257 EKLSLDR
+257 GKLSLNR

-350 GLGGGIRSLAVRNLE
+350 GLGGGVRSLAVRNLE

-394 YMEDALDNAAGVLSQ
+394 YMEDALDSVSDVLAQ

-466 AVAPLLRQTADAS
+466 AVAPLLRQTADAP

-514 QRLVREMAP
+514 QRLVREMVP

-530 ETYGRLNSAQTRAF
+530 ETYGKLNTAQARAF

-559 SVGLASEDADGD
+559 SVGLAGEDAASD
-571 ALSQAA
+571 ALRQAA

-585 DAARASLAR
+585 DAARASLER
-594 DVHDFGAAVD
+594 DVHDFGVAVD

-644 IYAAPYV
+644 IHAAPHV

-687 RGELVFM
+687 KGDLVFM

-740 WFMRQLKKNARYVNG
+740 WFMRQFKKNARYVNG

-814 QRFGAMPLIEADST
+814 QRFAAMPLIEADST

-840 PLAETPEQAKTLRE
+840 PLTETPEQAKTLRE

-864 PKGTTTRNV
+864 PKGASTTNV

-902 PFIPQIIESGIHV
+902 PFIPQIIESGIHL
-915 DSIRKTPQLLS
+915 DSIEKKPGLMS
-926 HIFAGKIRL
+926 HIFANKIRL
-935 DGQDYVVGFVLREDV
+935 DGQDYVVGFVLREDG
-950 NGNRFYDHELTE
+950 NGNRFYDHELTK
-962 IISPDWLVP
+962 IISSDQLVP
-971 GHPSNEGPSREGSS
+971 GKQREATAELQTDQNLSPGSS
-985 GHRTN
+985 ELLSN
-990 RGVPSDWLKPGPALQ
+990 RGD
-1005 EGNVVHQTNRGG
+1005 

-1028 NDGTGQVLF
+1028 NDGTGQILF

-1048 VKLDSRT
+1048 VQLNSRT
-1055 AAIRIFRGADMSSIP
+1055 AAIRIFKGADMSSIP

-1083 VAADDGSIA
+1083 VAENDGSIA
-1092 RDRLRADLEQSGR
+1092 RDRLRADLEQSGL
-1105 DATPFAAILSGEVD
+1105 DATPFAAILSGDVD
-1119 AEGARAMLRDVRE
+1119 GEGARAMLRDVRE

-1166 ARRQNTERRREL
+1166 ARKQNTERRREL

-1199 RDMATLRRFAGM
+1199 QDMATLRRFAGM
-1211 AEDGDLTAEQWREV
+1211 AEDSDLTAEQWREV

-1269 GADLD
+1269 GADLN

-1332 TAGMDRAVARE
+1332 TARMDRAVARE

-1372 RRDKALTD
+1372 HRDKALTD

-1385 GGIDRD
+1385 GGINRD

-1410 RLVNARG
+1410 KLVNARG

-1464 ALAEQDRAISPED
+1464 ALAEQDRAVSPED

-1502 RQAQNEQAAARRME
+1502 RQTQNEQAAARRME

-1542 AQRFVAALRRALN
+1542 AQRFVSALRRALN

-1570 RAMQRA
+1570 QAMQRA

-1582 MQEVRKV
+1582 MQEVRKA

-1741 YASRRDSLGDDL
+1741 YAYRRDSVADKL
-1753 DRGFSSIDTI
+1753 DKGFSCIDAI
-1763 EWQCRKADGFQNVM
+1763 EWQCREADGFQDVP
-1777 GRDGS
+1777 GRDNS
-1782 TEGIMEREVY
+1782 TEGVMEREVY
-1792 GPLRAATDRYH
+1792 MRLRAATDRYH
-1803 ARLNS
+1803 ARLNG

-1819 LLQSARA
+1819 LLQSAKA
-1826 WEKRYGSKTLNVRDE
+1826 WEKKYGSKTLNVRDE
-1841 KGDAVPV
+1841 KGDVVPV
-1848 PEAVR
+1848 PEAIR
-1853 QAGDPGWTAEMVIG
+1853 QAGDSGWTAEMVIG
-1867 MALNMGNTG
+1867 MALNMGNAG

-1923 AGRTR
+1923 AGRAR
-1928 RDGILSAADWQAIQ
+1928 RDGILSVADWQAIQ

-1963 GFAPQGIEPGAFVV
+1963 GFAPQGIEPGAFAV

-2020 GIPAARKGFT
+2020 GIPAARRGFT

-2039 SLRLGV
+2039 SLRLGA

-2059 ELGYDVRMADRIINN
+2059 ELGYDVRMADKVINN

-2080 YQRVFGMQDY
+2080 YQRVFGVQDY
-2090 DRFRPNLKGLVVD
+2090 DRFRPNLKGMVVD
-2103 EAVPDSS
+2103 ESVPDSMM
-2110 LLKAAEK
+2110 LEAAEL

-2127 SMNLNT
+2127 SMNIKT

-2148 GLVNVARGLAQLSTR
+2148 GLVNVSRGLAQLGTR
-2163 GMGLVREVF
+2163 GMGLVRDVF

-2196 EPGRGMTLIRD
+2196 EPGRGMTLIRN
-2207 GQVYTWEDVANL
+2207 GKVYTWEDVANL

-2244 KELRGTAGRKMDRD
+2244 KELRGTAGWKMDRD

-2309 QRTRYMWQG
+2309 QRTRYMWRG
-2318 VKRGRVTKAEFARME
+2318 VKRGRVTKWEFARME
-2333 LYDMLL
+2333 IYDMLL
-2339 PALGMVAIKGLAQGL
+2339 PAMSMLVMTGLAQGL
-2354 FTGDDDEDKE
+2354 FTGEDDDNKK
-2364 LARLALS
+2364 LAKLALS
-2371 TTMGQFAMA
+2371 LTMGQVAMA
-2380 VPVLGNPAAD
+2380 FPVVGNAGAD
-2390 MLVAAMGAGGGRR
+2390 MVVSLLGAGGGRR
-2403 AGLSTALDTPLQLAG
+2403 AGLSTALDTPIELLG
-2418 KIAGQGGKAA
+2418 KAVGQGGKAA
-2428 RGGDLDGEKLV
+2428 RDGDVDGEKLV

-2447 YLSKIPVGP
+2447 YISKIPVGP
-2456 VMRRARRGYEQW
+2456 VTRRARRGYEQW

>member
-1 MSQTMPPELFP
+1 
-12 SHGPSIRAALEVADA
+12 
-27 DGVTAQR
+27 
-34 VASARA
+34 
-40 TALQLGLPDSVV
+40 
-52 EADLQYAQRE
+52 
-62 AQARRIEQNS
+62 
-72 PFALWAARSK
+72 
-82 ERAALARDD
+82 
-91 TDGLSGVF
+91 
-99 VTARA
+99 
-104 FGESVAEFGDRAM
+104 
-117 HWATFEAADDV
+117 
-128 RDMGRSLVHGAAD
+128 
-141 FNRSL
+141 
-146 LGGAQSLSDN
+146 
-156 LFGVGSAPSRMLA
+156 
-169 SAQEWVKWARP
+169 
-180 EEVRADTRIGQL
+180 
-192 GYDFIRSA
+192 
-200 PQQLGNIM
+200 
-208 AAAANPAVALSL
+208 
-220 MGVQLGGG
+220 
-228 SYAEL
+228 
-233 REQGVTPQR
+233 
-242 ALVSGLANAVMQAPL
+242 
-257 EKLSLDR
+257 
-264 FMGIF
+264 
-269 NSASFRDTIGRTLGA
+269 
-284 MGSEF
+284 MGS
-289 VTEYLQKY
+289 Q
-297 PELVTNLWGLA
+297 WRGHC
-308 EKQGTD
+308 
-314 PADQIAW
+314 
-321 FGRTL
+321 RC
-326 FDADTL
+326 
-332 AQANREGLYE
+332 
-342 GLIGAMWG
+342 
-350 GLGGGIRSLAVRNLE
+350 
-365 RQRARDFV
+365 
-373 RQNIEL
+373 IEL
-379 HSAVEASQTKQIAPD
+379 HSAVEASQTKKIAPD

-466 AVAPLLRQTADAS
+466 AVAPLLRQTADAP

-503 RRRTDAVRQEE
+503 RRRSDAVRQEE
-514 QRLVREMAP
+514 QRLVREMVP

-530 ETYGRLNSAQTRAF
+530 ETYGKLNTAQARAF

-559 SVGLASEDADGD
+559 SVGLAGEDTDGD
-571 ALSQAA
+571 ALRQAA

-585 DAARASLAR
+585 DAARASLER
-594 DVHDFGAAVD
+594 DVHDFGVAVD

-644 IYAAPYV
+644 IYAAPHV

-687 RGELVFM
+687 KGDLVFM

-740 WFMRQLKKNARYVNG
+740 WFMRQLKKNARYMNG

-806 SAEARDLK
+806 SAETRDLK
-814 QRFGAMPLIEADST
+814 QRFAAMPLIEADST

-840 PLAETPEQAKTLRE
+840 PLTETPEQAKTLRE
-854 AVKAWARERF
+854 AVKVWARERF
-864 PKGTTTRNV
+864 PNGTTTTNV

-902 PFIPQIIESGIHV
+902 PFIPQIIESGIHL
-915 DSIRKTPQLLS
+915 DSIEKKPGLMS
-926 HIFAGKIRL
+926 HIFANKIRL
-935 DGQDYVVGFVLREDV
+935 DGQDYVVGFVLREDG
-950 NGNRFYDHELTE
+950 NGNRFYDHELTK
-962 IISPDWLVP
+962 IISSDQLVP
-971 GHPSNEGPSREGSS
+971 GKQREATAELQTDQNLSPGSS
-985 GHRTN
+985 ELLSNQG
-990 RGVPSDWLKPGPALQ
+990 D
-1005 EGNVVHQTNRGG
+1005 

-1028 NDGTGQVLF
+1028 NDGTGQILF
-1037 QPDTAGKDRAQ
+1037 QPDTAGKDRARI
-1048 VKLDSRT
+1048 KLDSQT
-1055 AAIRIFRGADMSSIP
+1055 AAIRIFKGADLSSIP

-1083 VAADDGSIA
+1083 VAADDGGIA
-1092 RDRLRADLEQSGR
+1092 RERLRADMEQAGIDS
-1105 DATPFAAILSGEVD
+1105 AELAAILSGD
-1119 AEGARAMLRDVRE
+1119 ADGEGARALLRDVRE
-1132 ELASLEDSEAGLRDA
+1132 ELASIEDSKAALRDA
-1147 AAAAGR
+1147 SRAAGR
-1153 GADSASMREDIAA
+1153 GKATGGMREDMAA
-1166 ARRQNTERRREL
+1166 ARESNEARRKEL
-1178 LPVERMLSGYVRHL
+1178 LPVERLLAGYVRHL
-1192 DGLAQAR
+1192 DGLEQAR

-1211 AEDGDLTAEQWREV
+1211 PEDGDLSFEQWREV

-1235 YLGEGRAP
+1235 YLWEGKSPA
-1243 VKELDG
+1243 KELDG
-1249 VFSRMMRWL
+1249 VFRRMMRWL
-1258 KNLYASWRQYV
+1258 KQVYASFVQMQGYV
-1269 GADLD
+1269 GADLN

-1281 DRLLATDEQIR
+1281 DRLLVSEREARTDPAVE
-1292 NDPSL
+1292 
-1297 RAALELEQ
+1297 AAFGLEEDFML
-1305 EFLADAGL
+1305 DAGL
-1313 TAAERRELEDLRD
+1313 TREERARLDELRG

-1332 TAGMDRAVARE
+1332 TARMDAATARE
-1343 RGKRYRAAF
+1343 RGKRYREAF
-1352 AQAKES
+1352 ARAKEG
-1358 LQASPFWTFIREVS
+1358 LQAAPFWTFIREVS
-1372 RRDKALTD
+1372 HRDKALTD
-1380 GEAGT
+1380 GEPGT
-1385 GGIDRD
+1385 GGIDRA

-1410 RLVNARG
+1410 KLVNAKG
-1417 RGDTVDSLAMQYPL
+1417 RGDTVDSLAMQYHL
-1431 TDGDADALANLIYD
+1431 TDGDADALAHLIYD
-1445 VIVVQ
+1445 TLVVE
-1450 DGSVNKLAARQAEQ
+1450 DASVNKLAARQAEL
-1464 ALAEQDRAISPED
+1464 ALAEQDGEFSPE
-1477 GLLAGDAYGQ
+1477 GELLAGDSYGQ
-1487 YLEAVEKAMRRLGKD
+1487 YLEAVEDTMRRLGQED
-1502 RQAQNEQAAARRME
+1502 QVQGEQAAAGRLERK
-1516 QESLPERYYRDL
+1516 SLSDRYYRDM
-1528 ARREVADMAVAQLD
+1528 ARREVADMSVAQLNP
-1542 AQRFVAALRRALN
+1542 QRFVAALRRALG
-1555 ERSRAVQR
+1555 ERSRAVVR

-1570 RAMQRA
+1570 QAMQRA

-1582 MQEVRKV
+1582 MQEVRKA
-1589 RELVDTVQK
+1589 RDLTDRVQK

-1629 APQQA
+1629 APQQP
-1634 WDAQSGDMKLRDLV
+1634 WDAQAGAMKLRDLV

-1671 ANPDP
+1671 SNPDP
-1676 AAARRGMAP
+1676 VAARRGMAL

-1710 EQSRTGK
+1710 EQSRTSK
-1717 ESLRAR
+1717 ENLRAR

-1792 GPLRAATDRYH
+1792 MRLRAATDRYH

-1819 LLQSARA
+1819 LLQSAKA
-1826 WEKRYGSKTLNVRDE
+1826 WEKKYGSKTLNVRDE
-1841 KGDAVPV
+1841 KGAVVPV
-1848 PEAVR
+1848 PEAIR

-1918 MAQMT
+1918 MTQMT
-1923 AGRTR
+1923 AGRAR

-1963 GFAPQGIEPGAFVV
+1963 GFAPQGIEPGAFAV

-2148 GLVNVARGLAQLSTR
+2148 GLVNVSRGLAQLGTR

-2244 KELRGTAGRKMDRD
+2244 KELRGTAGWKMDRD

-2318 VKRGRVTKAEFARME
+2318 VKRGRVTKTEFARME

-2354 FTGDDDEDKE
+2354 FSGDDDDDKE
-2364 LARLALS
+2364 LVKLALS

-2403 AGLSTALDTPLQLAG
+2403 ADLSTALDTPLQLAG

-2428 RGGDLDGEKLV
+2428 RGGDVDGEKLV

-2447 YLSKIPVGP
+2447 YISKIPVGP
-2456 VMRRARRGYEQW
+2456 VTRRARRGYEQW

>member
-1 MSQTMPPELFP
+1 MSQTMTPELFP

-91 TDGLSGVF
+91 TDGLAGVF
-99 VTARA
+99 STAKA
-104 FGESVAEFGDRAM
+104 FGESVANFGDRAM

-146 LGGAQSLSDN
+146 LGGAQALSDN

-350 GLGGGIRSLAVRNLE
+350 GLGGGVRSLAVRNLE

-429 TPLGISQ
+429 TPLGINQ

-466 AVAPLLRQTADAS
+466 VVAPLLRQTADAP

-503 RRRTDAVRQEE
+503 RRRTEAVRQEE

-530 ETYGRLNSAQTRAF
+530 ETYGKLNSAQARAF

-559 SVGLASEDADGD
+559 SVMLGEEGEAEGQTF
-571 ALSQAA
+571 SQ
-577 LYEQTPMG
+577 QGT
-585 DAARASLAR
+585 
-594 DVHDFGAAVD
+594 
-604 NIVAAGKLP
+604 LP
-613 SDPVKM
+613 S
-619 LGQTPLVMQLLGRD
+619 R
-633 TVTGKAAAQGG
+633 
-644 IYAAPYV
+644 
-651 FDGTHPN
+651 F
-658 MTPEM
+658 
-663 WKQIPAAMADPIAVF
+663 AD
-678 DSDSPAGRA
+678 
-687 RGELVFM
+687 
-694 LELTDANGATVVVP
+694 
-708 VALDVAKGR
+708 
-717 KQAHV
+717 
-722 NIVKSAYSKES
+722 
-733 GGVPSNH
+733 
-740 WFMRQLKKNARYVNG
+740 
-755 QKMEPWLRA
+755 
-764 AGAASPLGSLKDVA
+764 
-778 ATNTSDNRI
+778 
-787 YTDADLVNLREAQ
+787 
-800 PALYQP
+800 
-806 SAEARDLK
+806 
-814 QRFGAMPLIEADST
+814 MPLIEADST
-828 QWFGPGRAIDAA
+828 QWFGPGKAIDADSRNMR
-840 PLAETPEQAKTLRE
+840 K
-854 AVKAWARERF
+854 AVHDWARTAF
-864 PKGTTTRNV
+864 PQGTTVANA
-873 DTGWDVQIT
+873 DTGWGVQVT
-882 PKGVRD
+882 PSGIKA
-888 SLSHGFDALLARSV
+888 SLHHGYDELLARSV
-902 PFIPQIIESGIHV
+902 PFIPQIIESGIHL
-915 DSIRKTPQLLS
+915 DSIEKKPGLMS
-926 HIFAGKIRL
+926 HIFANKIRL
-935 DGQDYVVGFVLREDV
+935 DGQDYVVGFVLREDRT
-950 NGNRFYDHELTE
+950 GNRFYDHELTK
-962 IISPDWLVP
+962 IISPDWLKP
-971 GHPSNEGPSREGSS
+971 GRDTSEEAL

-990 RGVPSDWLKPGPALQ
+990 RGISPDSLNADRFPDGS
-1005 EGNVVHQTNRGG
+1005 VVHAARANRGD
-1017 VMNILRERLGV
+1017 VMNILRECLGV

-1037 QPDTAGKDRAQ
+1037 QPDAAGKDRARIR
-1048 VKLDSRT
+1048 LDSQT
-1055 AAIRIFRGADMSSIP
+1055 AAIRIFKGADMSSIP

-1132 ELASLEDSEAGLRDA
+1132 ELASLEDSETGLRDA

-1153 GADSASMREDIAA
+1153 GADSASMREDIAV
-1166 ARRQNTERRREL
+1166 ARKQNTERRREL

-1281 DRLLATDEQIR
+1281 DRLLATDDQIR

-1332 TAGMDRAVARE
+1332 TARMDRAVARE

-1372 RRDKALTD
+1372 RRDKPLTD

-1385 GGIDRD
+1385 GGINRD

-1410 RLVNARG
+1410 KLVNAGG

-1431 TDGDADALANLIYD
+1431 TDGDADALAHLIYD
-1445 VIVVQ
+1445 NLVVE
-1450 DGSVNKLAARQAEQ
+1450 DASVNKLAARQAEQ
-1464 ALAEQDRAISPED
+1464 ALAEQDRAVSPED

-1516 QESLPERYYRDL
+1516 QESLPDRYYRGM
-1528 ARREVADMAVAQLD
+1528 ARREVADMSVAQLNP
-1542 AQRFVAALRRALN
+1542 QRFVAALRRALG
-1555 ERSRAVQR
+1555 ERSRAVVR

-1570 RAMQRA
+1570 QAMQRA

-1676 AAARRGMAP
+1676 AAARRGMAL

-1782 TEGIMEREVY
+1782 TEGVMEREVY

-1819 LLQSARA
+1819 LLQSAKA
-1826 WEKRYGSKTLNVRDE
+1826 WEKKYGSKTLNVRDE
-1841 KGDAVPV
+1841 KGAVVPV
-1848 PEAVR
+1848 PEAIR

-1923 AGRTR
+1923 AGRAR

-1942 GVWDVLG
+1942 GVWDVFG
-1949 SQWADTQ
+1949 NQWPDVQ
-1956 AAHKRLY
+1956 AAHKRIY
-1963 GFAPQGIEPGAFVV
+1963 GFVPQGIEPGAFAV

-1999 DMKMRAQE
+1999 DTKTQARE
-2007 GKEDVLDRSEGIF
+2007 EKKSILERSESLY
-2020 GIPAARKGFT
+2020 PVPSARRGFT
-2030 MGRVTHTGR
+2030 MQRVEHTGK
-2039 SLRLGV
+2039 SLRLDSS
-2045 QALQKHLVDSARFI
+2045 ALQHDLADYARLI
-2059 ELGYDVRMADRIINN
+2059 EFGYDVRMADKIINN
-2074 PTFAAE
+2074 PTFASE
-2080 YQRVFGMQDY
+2080 YQRVFGMDDY
-2090 DRFRPNLKGLVVD
+2090 TRIRPNLKAMVVD
-2103 EAVPDSS
+2103 EATPDSR
-2110 LLKAAEK
+2110 LYKWAEK

-2148 GLVNVARGLAQLSTR
+2148 GLVNVSRGLAQLGTR
-2163 GMGLVREVF
+2163 GMGLVRDVF

-2207 GQVYTWEDVANL
+2207 GKVYTWEDVANL
-2219 GMLPIAAADCAVT
+2219 GMMPIAAADCAVT

-2244 KELRGTAGRKMDRD
+2244 KELRGTAGWKMDRD

-2354 FTGDDDEDKE
+2354 FTGDDDDDKE

-2403 AGLSTALDTPLQLAG
+2403 ADLSTALDTPLQLAG

-2428 RGGDLDGEKLV
+2428 RGGDIDGEKLV

-2447 YLSKIPVGP
+2447 YISKIPVGP
-2456 VMRRARRGYEQW
+2456 VTRRAERGYEQW
-2468 QEGEGTPLSVIMPR
+2468 MKGEGTPLSVIMPR

>member
-1 MSQTMPPELFP
+1 MSQTMTPELFP

-91 TDGLSGVF
+91 TDGLAGVF
-99 VTARA
+99 STAKD
-104 FGESVAEFGDRAM
+104 FGESVANFGNRAM

-128 RDMGRSLVHGAAD
+128 QKMGRSLIHGAAD

-146 LGGAQSLSDN
+146 LGGAQALSDN
-156 LFGVGSAPSRMLA
+156 LFGAGSAPSRMLA
-169 SAQEWVKWARP
+169 SAQERVKWARP
-180 EEVRADTRIGQL
+180 EDVRADTRIGQL

-208 AAAANPAVALSL
+208 AAAANPAAALSL
-220 MGVQLGGG
+220 MGVQIAGG

-233 REQGVTPQR
+233 REQGVSPQGS
-242 ALVSGLANAVMQAPL
+242 LVSSLANATMQLPM
-257 EKLSLDR
+257 EKIGLDR

-332 AQANREGLYE
+332 TQANREALYE

-350 GLGGGIRSLAVRNLE
+350 GLGGGVRVLSS
-365 RQRARDFV
+365 RQARQQAQAFAE
-373 RQNIEL
+373 QNTAL
-379 HSAVEASQTKQIAPD
+379 HDAVEASRTKQIAPD
-394 YMEDALDNAAGVLSQ
+394 YMEDALDNASDVLAQ

-422 GQGQDVL
+422 GQGRDVL
-429 TPLGISQ
+429 TPLGITLE
-436 EAARQAAE
+436 EAQKAA
-444 AGVDLEVK
+444 ANGVDLEVK
-452 LSSLHAR
+452 LSRVHAR
-459 LDDESMA
+459 LDSAGMTA
-466 AVAPLLRQTADAS
+466 MNNILRQTPGAPNLRELSLVD
-479 NAQEAERADDA
+479 ADDE
-490 ARVQAVVEDARQR
+490 VQAALSDARQR
-503 RRRTDAVRQEE
+503 RRRTEAVRQEE

-530 ETYGRLNSAQTRAF
+530 ETYGKLNSAQARAF
-544 EAAYGVDAAGLMRRR
+544 EAAYGVDAAGLMQRR
-559 SVGLASEDADGD
+559 SVMLGEEGEAEG
-571 ALSQAA
+571 
-577 LYEQTPMG
+577 QTFNQPG
-585 DAARASLAR
+585 T
-594 DVHDFGAAVD
+594 
-604 NIVAAGKLP
+604 LP
-613 SDPVKM
+613 S
-619 LGQTPLVMQLLGRD
+619 R
-633 TVTGKAAAQGG
+633 
-644 IYAAPYV
+644 
-651 FDGTHPN
+651 F
-658 MTPEM
+658 
-663 WKQIPAAMADPIAVF
+663 AD
-678 DSDSPAGRA
+678 
-687 RGELVFM
+687 
-694 LELTDANGATVVVP
+694 
-708 VALDVAKGR
+708 
-717 KQAHV
+717 
-722 NIVKSAYSKES
+722 
-733 GGVPSNH
+733 
-740 WFMRQLKKNARYVNG
+740 
-755 QKMEPWLRA
+755 
-764 AGAASPLGSLKDVA
+764 
-778 ATNTSDNRI
+778 
-787 YTDADLVNLREAQ
+787 
-800 PALYQP
+800 
-806 SAEARDLK
+806 
-814 QRFGAMPLIEADST
+814 MPMIEADST
-828 QWFGPGRAIDAA
+828 QWFGEGKDLPAIPVEELDAGQKKQ
-840 PLAETPEQAKTLRE
+840 L
-854 AVKAWARERF
+854 
-864 PKGTTTRNV
+864 
-873 DTGWDVQIT
+873 
-882 PKGVRD
+882 RD
-888 SLSHGFDALLARSV
+888 SVQVWAKQHFGTDTLVSNADRGWNVHITAKGIKDTLHHGFDPLLAKSV
-902 PFIPQIIESGIHV
+902 PFIPQIIEGGIHL
-915 DSIRKTPQLLS
+915 DSIEKKPGLMS
-926 HIFAGKIRL
+926 HIFANKIRL
-935 DGQDYVVGFVLREDV
+935 DGQDYVVGFVLREDD

-962 IISPDWLVP
+962 IISP
-971 GHPSNEGPSREGSS
+971 
-985 GHRTN
+985 
-990 RGVPSDWLKPGPALQ
+990 DWLKPGPALQ
-1005 EGNVVHQTNRGG
+1005 EGNVVHQTNRGD

-1028 NDGTGQVLF
+1028 NDGTGQILF
-1037 QPDTAGKDRAQ
+1037 QPDTAGKDRARI
-1048 VKLDSRT
+1048 KLDSRT
-1055 AAIRIFRGADMSSIP
+1055 AAIRIFKGADLSSIP

-1092 RDRLRADLEQSGR
+1092 RERLRADREQAGIDSAELAG
-1105 DATPFAAILSGEVD
+1105 ILSGDVD
-1119 AEGARAMLRDVRE
+1119 EEGARALLRDVRE
-1132 ELASLEDSEAGLRDA
+1132 ELASIEDSKAALREASR
-1147 AAAAGR
+1147 AAGR
-1153 GADSASMREDIAA
+1153 GKATDALREDMAA
-1166 ARRQNTERRREL
+1166 ARENNEARRREL
-1178 LPVERMLSGYVRHL
+1178 LPVERLLAGYVRHL
-1192 DGLAQAR
+1192 DGLEQAR
-1199 RDMATLRRFAGM
+1199 RDMATLRGFAGM
-1211 AEDGDLTAEQWREV
+1211 PEDGDLSFEQWREV

-1235 YLGEGRAP
+1235 YLWEGKSPA
-1243 VKELDG
+1243 KELDG
-1249 VFSRMMRWL
+1249 VFRRMMQWL

-1269 GADLD
+1269 GADLN

-1281 DRLLATDEQIR
+1281 DRLLVSEREARTDPAVE
-1292 NDPSL
+1292 
-1297 RAALELEQ
+1297 AAFGLEEDFML
-1305 EFLADAGL
+1305 DAGL
-1313 TAAERRELEDLRD
+1313 TQEERTWLDELRG

-1332 TAGMDRAVARE
+1332 TARMDAAMARE

-1352 AQAKES
+1352 ARAKEG
-1358 LQASPFWTFIREVS
+1358 LQAAPFWTFIREVS
-1372 RRDKALTD
+1372 HRDKALTD
-1380 GEAGT
+1380 GEPGT
-1385 GGIDRD
+1385 GGIDRA

-1431 TDGDADALANLIYD
+1431 TDGDADALAHLIYD
-1445 VIVVQ
+1445 TLVVE
-1450 DGSVNKLAARQAEQ
+1450 DASVNKLAARQTEL
-1464 ALAEQDRAISPED
+1464 ALAEQDGVFSPE
-1477 GLLAGDAYGQ
+1477 GELLAGDSYGQ
-1487 YLEAVEKAMRRLGKD
+1487 YLEAVEDTMRRLG
-1502 RQAQNEQAAARRME
+1502 QEELAQGEQAAARRLE
-1516 QESLPERYYRDL
+1516 QKSLSDRYYRDM
-1528 ARREVADMAVAQLD
+1528 ARQEVADMAVARLD
-1542 AQRFVAALRRALN
+1542 AQRFVAALRRALS
-1555 ERSRAVQR
+1555 ERSRAVVR

-1570 RAMQRA
+1570 QAMQRA

-1582 MQEVRKV
+1582 MREVRKA
-1589 RELVDTVQK
+1589 RDLANKVQK

-1676 AAARRGMAP
+1676 AAARRGMTL
-1685 DWKALRPLEV
+1685 DWKQLRPLEV

-1717 ESLRAR
+1717 ENLRAR

-1782 TEGIMEREVY
+1782 TEGVMEREVY

-1808 THKAV
+1808 THKAA

-1819 LLQSARA
+1819 LLQSAKS
-1826 WEKRYGSKTLNVRDE
+1826 WEKRFGSKVLNVRDE
-1841 KGDAVPV
+1841 KGDAVSV
-1848 PEAVR
+1848 PEAIR

-1867 MALNMGNTG
+1867 MALNMGNAG

-1886 DGNGKGGLTYDMVSL
+1886 DGDGKGGLTYDMVSL

-1908 ATLFELDAAA
+1908 ATLFELDATA

-1923 AGRTR
+1923 AGRAR

-1956 AAHKRLY
+1956 DAHRRLY
-1963 GFAPQGIEPGAFVV
+1963 GFAPQGIEPGAFAV

-2110 LLKAAEK
+2110 LLKVAEK

-2148 GLVNVARGLAQLSTR
+2148 GLVNVSRGLAQLGTR

-2207 GQVYTWEDVANL
+2207 GKVYTWEDVANL

-2244 KELRGTAGRKMDRD
+2244 KELRGTAGWKMDRD

-2269 DKIIAQSNPDNDAL
+2269 DKIIVQSNPDNDAL
-2283 SKSAFARDKGIVR
+2283 SKSAFGRDRGIVR

-2318 VKRGRVTKAEFARME
+2318 VKRGRVSKWEFARME
-2333 LYDMLL
+2333 LYDMLM
-2339 PALGMVAIKGLAQGL
+2339 PALGMVAIKGLVQGL
-2354 FTGDDDEDKE
+2354 FTGDDDDDKE
-2364 LARLALS
+2364 LAKLALS

-2418 KIAGQGGKAA
+2418 KIAGQGGKVA
-2428 RGGDLDGEKLV
+2428 RGGDVDGENLV

-2447 YLSKIPVGP
+2447 YISKIPVGP
-2456 VMRRARRGYEQW
+2456 ATRRARRGYEQW

-2482 AN
+2482 SGN

>member
-91 TDGLSGVF
+91 TDGLAGVF
-99 VTARA
+99 SMAKA
-104 FGESVAEFGDRAM
+104 FGESVANFGDRAM

-146 LGGAQSLSDN
+146 LGGAQALSDN

-350 GLGGGIRSLAVRNLE
+350 GLGGGVRSLAVRNLE

-379 HSAVEASQTKQIAPD
+379 HSAVEASQTKKIAPD

-466 AVAPLLRQTADAS
+466 AVAPLLRQTADAP

-503 RRRTDAVRQEE
+503 RRRTEAVRQEE

-530 ETYGRLNSAQTRAF
+530 ETYGKLNSAQARAF

-559 SVGLASEDADGD
+559 SVTLGEEGEAEGQVF
-571 ALSQAA
+571 SQ
-577 LYEQTPMG
+577 QGT
-585 DAARASLAR
+585 
-594 DVHDFGAAVD
+594 
-604 NIVAAGKLP
+604 LP
-613 SDPVKM
+613 S
-619 LGQTPLVMQLLGRD
+619 R
-633 TVTGKAAAQGG
+633 
-644 IYAAPYV
+644 
-651 FDGTHPN
+651 F
-658 MTPEM
+658 
-663 WKQIPAAMADPIAVF
+663 AD
-678 DSDSPAGRA
+678 
-687 RGELVFM
+687 
-694 LELTDANGATVVVP
+694 
-708 VALDVAKGR
+708 
-717 KQAHV
+717 
-722 NIVKSAYSKES
+722 
-733 GGVPSNH
+733 
-740 WFMRQLKKNARYVNG
+740 
-755 QKMEPWLRA
+755 
-764 AGAASPLGSLKDVA
+764 
-778 ATNTSDNRI
+778 
-787 YTDADLVNLREAQ
+787 
-800 PALYQP
+800 
-806 SAEARDLK
+806 
-814 QRFGAMPLIEADST
+814 MPLIEADST

-840 PLAETPEQAKTLRE
+840 PFTETPEQAKTLRE
-854 AVKAWARERF
+854 AVKVWARERF
-864 PKGTTTRNV
+864 PNGTTTTNV

-950 NGNRFYDHELTE
+950 NGNRFYDHELTK

-971 GHPSNEGPSREGSS
+971 GHPSNEGPSSEGSS

-990 RGVPSDWLKPGPALQ
+990 RGISPDSLNADRFPDGS
-1005 EGNVVHQTNRGG
+1005 VVHAARANRGD

-1028 NDGTGQVLF
+1028 NDGTGQILF
-1037 QPDTAGKDRAQ
+1037 QPDTAGKDRARIW
-1048 VKLDSRT
+1048 LDSRT
-1055 AAIRIFRGADMSSIP
+1055 AAIRIFKGADLSSIP

-1092 RDRLRADLEQSGR
+1092 RERLRADMEQAGIDS
-1105 DATPFAAILSGEVD
+1105 AELAAILSGDVD
-1119 AEGARAMLRDVRE
+1119 GEGARALLRDVRE
-1132 ELASLEDSEAGLRDA
+1132 ELASIEDSKAALRDA
-1147 AAAAGR
+1147 SRAAGR
-1153 GADSASMREDIAA
+1153 GKATGGMREDMAA
-1166 ARRQNTERRREL
+1166 ARESNEARRREL
-1178 LPVERMLSGYVRHL
+1178 LPVERLLAGYVRHL
-1192 DGLAQAR
+1192 GGLEQAR

-1211 AEDGDLTAEQWREV
+1211 PEDGDLTAEQWREV

-1332 TAGMDRAVARE
+1332 TARMDRAVARE

-1372 RRDKALTD
+1372 RRDKPLTD

-1385 GGIDRD
+1385 GGINRD

-1410 RLVNARG
+1410 KLVNAGG

-1431 TDGDADALANLIYD
+1431 TDGDADALAHLIYD
-1445 VIVVQ
+1445 NLVVE
-1450 DGSVNKLAARQAEQ
+1450 DASVNKLAARQAEQ
-1464 ALAEQDRAISPED
+1464 ALAEQDRAVSPED

-1516 QESLPERYYRDL
+1516 QESLPDRYYRGM
-1528 ARREVADMAVAQLD
+1528 ARREVADMSVAQLNP
-1542 AQRFVAALRRALN
+1542 QRFVAALRRALG
-1555 ERSRAVQR
+1555 ERSRAVVR

-1570 RAMQRA
+1570 QAMQRA

-1582 MQEVRKV
+1582 MQEVRKA

-1634 WDAQSGDMKLRDLV
+1634 WDAQSGEMKLRDLV

-1676 AAARRGMAP
+1676 VAAQRGMAL
-1685 DWKALRPLEV
+1685 DWKTLRPLEV

-1723 VQAIAD
+1723 VQAVAD
-1729 EAAASM
+1729 KAAASM

-1782 TEGIMEREVY
+1782 TEGVMEREVY

-1813 MPHLVR
+1813 VPHLVR
-1819 LLQSARA
+1819 LLQSAKA

-1841 KGDAVPV
+1841 KGDVVPV
-1848 PEAVR
+1848 PEAIR

-1918 MAQMT
+1918 MGQMT
-1923 AGRTR
+1923 AGRAR

-1942 GVWDVLG
+1942 GVWDVFG
-1949 SQWADTQ
+1949 NQWPDVQ

-1963 GFAPQGIEPGAFVV
+1963 GFAPQGIEPGAFAV

-2148 GLVNVARGLAQLSTR
+2148 GLVNVSRGLAQLGTR

-2244 KELRGTAGRKMDRD
+2244 KELRGTAGWKMDRD
-2258 SEYHSQAVAYA
+2258 SEYHSQAIAYA

-2318 VKRGRVTKAEFARME
+2318 VKRGRVSKAEFARME

-2354 FTGDDDEDKE
+2354 FTGEDDDNKE
-2364 LARLALS
+2364 LAKLALS

-2403 AGLSTALDTPLQLAG
+2403 ADLSTALDTPLQLAG

-2428 RGGDLDGEKLV
+2428 RGGDVDGEKLV

-2447 YLSKIPVGP
+2447 YISKIPVGP
-2456 VMRRARRGYEQW
+2456 VTRRARRGYEQW
-2468 QEGEGTPLSVIMPR
+2468 MKGEGTPLSLIMPR
-2482 AN
+2482 SGN

>member
-1 MSQTMPPELFP
+1 MPDVWNEIAL
-12 SHGPSIRAALEVADA
+12 GRNRVRAALVAA
-27 DGVTAQR
+27 DGLSSQQVGENVTLSESLLLPPAV
-34 VASARA
+34 VAASPEKARQEQ
-40 TALQLGLPDSVV
+40 TYKRILED
-52 EADLQYAQRE
+52 EA
-62 AQARRIEQNS
+62 
-72 PFALWAARSK
+72 FVLWAQQRK
-82 ERAALARDD
+82 ENAALARDD

-99 VTARA
+99 STAKA
-104 FGESVAEFGDRAM
+104 FGESVANFGNRAM

-128 RDMGRSLVHGAAD
+128 RDMSRSLIHGAAD

-146 LGGAQSLSDN
+146 LGGAQALSDN

-350 GLGGGIRSLAVRNLE
+350 GLGGGVRSLAVRNLE

-394 YMEDALDNAAGVLSQ
+394 YMEDVLDNAAGVLSQ

-466 AVAPLLRQTADAS
+466 AVAPLLRQTADAP

-503 RRRTDAVRQEE
+503 RRRSDAVRQEE
-514 QRLVREMAP
+514 QRLVREMVP

-530 ETYGRLNSAQTRAF
+530 ETYGKLNTAQARAF

-559 SVGLASEDADGD
+559 SVGLAGEDADGD
-571 ALSQAA
+571 ALRQAA

-585 DAARASLAR
+585 DAARASLER
-594 DVHDFGAAVD
+594 DVHDFGVAVD
-604 NIVAAGKLP
+604 NIVAEGKLP

-644 IYAAPYV
+644 IYAAPHV

-687 RGELVFM
+687 KGDLVFM
-694 LELTDANGATVVVP
+694 LELTDANGATLVVP
-708 VALDVAKGR
+708 VALDVARGR

-733 GGVPSNH
+733 GGVLSNH

-814 QRFGAMPLIEADST
+814 QRFAAMPLIEADST

-840 PLAETPEQAKTLRE
+840 PLTETPEQAKTLRE

-864 PKGTTTRNV
+864 PKGASTTNV
-873 DTGWDVQIT
+873 DAGWDVRIT

-902 PFIPQIIESGIHV
+902 PFIPQIVESGIHV

-990 RGVPSDWLKPGPALQ
+990 RGD
-1005 EGNVVHQTNRGG
+1005 

-1048 VKLDSRT
+1048 VQLDSRT
-1055 AAIRIFRGADMSSIP
+1055 AAIRIFKGADMSSIP

-1092 RDRLRADLEQSGR
+1092 RDRLRADLEQSGL
-1105 DATPFAAILSGEVD
+1105 DATPFTVILSGEVE

-1153 GADSASMREDIAA
+1153 GADSASMREDIAV
-1166 ARRQNTERRREL
+1166 ARKQNTERRREL

-1258 KNLYASWRQYV
+1258 KNLYVSWHQYV

-1313 TAAERRELEDLRD
+1313 TAAERRELEGLRD

-1332 TAGMDRAVARE
+1332 TARMDRAVARE
-1343 RGKRYRAAF
+1343 RGKRYRASF

-1372 RRDKALTD
+1372 RRDKPLTD

-1410 RLVNARG
+1410 KLVNARG

-1464 ALAEQDRAISPED
+1464 ALAEQDRAVSPED

-1502 RQAQNEQAAARRME
+1502 RQTQNEQAAARRME

-1819 LLQSARA
+1819 LLQSAKA

-1841 KGDAVPV
+1841 KGDVVPV
-1848 PEAVR
+1848 PEAIR

-1867 MALNMGNTG
+1867 MALNMGNAG

-1918 MAQMT
+1918 MGQMT
-1923 AGRTR
+1923 AGRAR

-1963 GFAPQGIEPGAFVV
+1963 GFAPQGIEPGAFAV

-2148 GLVNVARGLAQLSTR
+2148 GLVNVSRGLAQLGTR

-2207 GQVYTWEDVANL
+2207 GKVYTWEDVANL

-2244 KELRGTAGRKMDRD
+2244 KELRGTAGWKMDRD

-2296 LFNAFSGATTKFA
+2296 LFNAFSGATTRFA

-2318 VKRGRVTKAEFARME
+2318 VKRGRVSKAEFARME

-2354 FTGDDDEDKE
+2354 FTGDDDDDKE
-2364 LARLALS
+2364 LAKLALS

-2403 AGLSTALDTPLQLAG
+2403 AGLSTALDTPIELLG
-2418 KIAGQGGKAA
+2418 KAVGQGGKAA
-2428 RGGDLDGEKLV
+2428 RDGDVDGEKLV

-2447 YLSKIPVGP
+2447 YISKIPVGP
-2456 VMRRARRGYEQW
+2456 VTRRARRGYEQW

>member
-1 MSQTMPPELFP
+1 MSQTMTPELFP

-99 VTARA
+99 ATARA

-128 RDMGRSLVHGAAD
+128 RDMGRSLIHGAAD

-146 LGGAQSLSDN
+146 LGGAQALSDN

-169 SAQEWVKWARP
+169 SAQDWVKWARP

-350 GLGGGIRSLAVRNLE
+350 GLGGGVRSLAVRNLE

-394 YMEDALDNAAGVLSQ
+394 YMEDALDSVSDVLAQ

-466 AVAPLLRQTADAS
+466 AVAPLLRQTADAP

-503 RRRTDAVRQEE
+503 RRRTEAVRQEE
-514 QRLVREMAP
+514 QRLVREMVP

-530 ETYGRLNSAQTRAF
+530 ETYGKLNSAQARAF

-559 SVGLASEDADGD
+559 SVGLAGEDADGD
-571 ALSQAA
+571 ALRQAA

-585 DAARASLAR
+585 DAARASLER
-594 DVHDFGAAVD
+594 DVHDFGVAVD

-644 IYAAPYV
+644 IHAAPHV

-687 RGELVFM
+687 KGDLVFM

-708 VALDVAKGR
+708 VALDVARGR

-814 QRFGAMPLIEADST
+814 QRFAAMPLIEADST

-840 PLAETPEQAKTLRE
+840 PLTETPEQAKTLRE

-902 PFIPQIIESGIHV
+902 PFIPQIIESGIHL
-915 DSIRKTPQLLS
+915 DSIEKKPGLMS
-926 HIFAGKIRL
+926 HIFANKIRL
-935 DGQDYVVGFVLREDV
+935 DGQDYVVGFVLREDG
-950 NGNRFYDHELTE
+950 NGNRFYDHELTK
-962 IISPDWLVP
+962 IISSDQLVP
-971 GHPSNEGPSREGSS
+971 GKQREATAELQTDQNLSPGSS
-985 GHRTN
+985 ELLSN
-990 RGVPSDWLKPGPALQ
+990 RGD
-1005 EGNVVHQTNRGG
+1005 

-1028 NDGTGQVLF
+1028 NDGTGQILF

-1048 VKLDSRT
+1048 VQLDSRT
-1055 AAIRIFRGADMSSIP
+1055 AAIRIFKGADMSSIP

-1092 RDRLRADLEQSGR
+1092 RDRLRADLEQSGL
-1105 DATPFAAILSGEVD
+1105 DATPFAAILSGEVE
-1119 AEGARAMLRDVRE
+1119 AEGARAVLRDVRE

-1153 GADSASMREDIAA
+1153 GADSASMREDIAV
-1166 ARRQNTERRREL
+1166 ARKQNTERRREL

-1199 RDMATLRRFAGM
+1199 QDMATLRRFAGM

-1258 KNLYASWRQYV
+1258 KNLYVSWRQYV

-1281 DRLLATDEQIR
+1281 DRLLATDDQIR

-1332 TAGMDRAVARE
+1332 TARMDRAVARE

-1352 AQAKES
+1352 SQAKES

-1372 RRDKALTD
+1372 HRDKALTD

-1410 RLVNARG
+1410 KLVNAGG

-1431 TDGDADALANLIYD
+1431 TDGDADALAHLIYD
-1445 VIVVQ
+1445 NLVVE
-1450 DGSVNKLAARQAEQ
+1450 DASVNKLAARQAEL

-1516 QESLPERYYRDL
+1516 QESLPDRYYRDM
-1528 ARREVADMAVAQLD
+1528 ARREVADMSVAQLNP
-1542 AQRFVAALRRALN
+1542 QRFVAALRRALG
-1555 ERSRAVQR
+1555 ERSRAVVR

-1570 RAMQRA
+1570 QAMQRA

-1582 MQEVRKV
+1582 MQEVRKA

-1634 WDAQSGDMKLRDLV
+1634 WDAQSGEMKLRDLV

-1654 TEAID
+1654 TETID

-1671 ANPDP
+1671 SNPDP

-1685 DWKALRPLEV
+1685 DWKELRPLEV

-1717 ESLRAR
+1717 ESLRAH

-1753 DRGFSSIDTI
+1753 DKGFSCIDAI
-1763 EWQCRKADGFQNVM
+1763 EWQCREADGFQDVP
-1777 GRDGS
+1777 GRDNS
-1782 TEGIMEREVY
+1782 TEGVMEREVY
-1792 GPLRAATDRYH
+1792 MRLRAATDRYH
-1803 ARLNS
+1803 ARLNG

-1819 LLQSARA
+1819 LLQSAKA
-1826 WEKRYGSKTLNVRDE
+1826 WEKKYGSKALNVRDE
-1841 KGDAVPV
+1841 KGDVVPV
-1848 PEAVR
+1848 PEAIR
-1853 QAGDPGWTAEMVIG
+1853 QAGDLGWTAEMVIG
-1867 MALNMGNTG
+1867 MALNMGNAG

-1923 AGRTR
+1923 SGRAR

-1963 GFAPQGIEPGAFVV
+1963 GFAPQGIEPVAFAV

-2148 GLVNVARGLAQLSTR
+2148 GLVNVSRGLAQLGTR

-2196 EPGRGMTLIRD
+2196 EPGRGITLIRD

-2244 KELRGTAGRKMDRD
+2244 KELRGTAGWKMDRD

-2309 QRTRYMWQG
+2309 QRTRYMWRG
-2318 VKRGRVTKAEFARME
+2318 VKRGRVTKWEFARME
-2333 LYDMLL
+2333 IYDMLL
-2339 PALGMVAIKGLAQGL
+2339 PAMSMLVMTGLAQGL
-2354 FTGDDDEDKE
+2354 FTGEDDDNKK
-2364 LARLALS
+2364 LAKLALS
-2371 TTMGQFAMA
+2371 LTMGQVAMA
-2380 VPVLGNPAAD
+2380 FPVVGNAGAD
-2390 MLVAAMGAGGGRR
+2390 MVISLLGAGGGRR
-2403 AGLSTALDTPLQLAG
+2403 AGLSTALDTPIELLG
-2418 KIAGQGGKAA
+2418 KAVGQGGKAA
-2428 RGGDLDGEKLV
+2428 RGGDVDGEKLV

-2447 YLSKIPVGP
+2447 YISKIPVGP
-2456 VMRRARRGYEQW
+2456 VTRRARRGYEQW

>member
-91 TDGLSGVF
+91 TDGLAGVF
-99 VTARA
+99 STAKA
-104 FGESVAEFGDRAM
+104 FGESVANFGDRAM

-146 LGGAQSLSDN
+146 LGGAQALSDN

-308 EKQGTD
+308 ENQGTD

-350 GLGGGIRSLAVRNLE
+350 GLGGGVRSLAVRNLE

-379 HSAVEASQTKQIAPD
+379 HSAVEASQTKKIAPD

-466 AVAPLLRQTADAS
+466 AVAPLLRQTADAP

-514 QRLVREMAP
+514 QRLVREMVP

-530 ETYGRLNSAQTRAF
+530 ETYGKLNTVQARAF

-559 SVGLASEDADGD
+559 SVGLAGEDTDGD
-571 ALSQAA
+571 ALRQAA

-585 DAARASLAR
+585 DAARASLER
-594 DVHDFGAAVD
+594 DVHDFGVAVD

-644 IYAAPYV
+644 IYAAPHV

-687 RGELVFM
+687 KGDLVFM

-800 PALYQP
+800 PALYQS
-806 SAEARDLK
+806 SAETRDLK
-814 QRFGAMPLIEADST
+814 QRFAAMPLIEADST

-840 PLAETPEQAKTLRE
+840 PLTETPEQAKTLRE
-854 AVKAWARERF
+854 AVKVWARERF
-864 PKGTTTRNV
+864 PNGTTTTNV

-902 PFIPQIIESGIHV
+902 PFIPQIIESGIHL
-915 DSIRKTPQLLS
+915 DSIEKKPGLMS
-926 HIFAGKIRL
+926 HIFANKIRL
-935 DGQDYVVGFVLREDV
+935 DGQDYVVGFVLREDG
-950 NGNRFYDHELTE
+950 NGNRFYDHELTK
-962 IISPDWLVP
+962 IISSDQLVP
-971 GHPSNEGPSREGSS
+971 GKQREATAELRTDQNLSPGSS
-985 GHRTN
+985 ELLSNQG
-990 RGVPSDWLKPGPALQ
+990 D
-1005 EGNVVHQTNRGG
+1005 
-1017 VMNILRERLGV
+1017 VMNILRGRLGV

-1048 VKLDSRT
+1048 VQLDSRT
-1055 AAIRIFRGADMSSIP
+1055 AAIRIFKGADMSSIP

-1166 ARRQNTERRREL
+1166 ARKQNTERRREL
-1178 LPVERMLSGYVRHL
+1178 LSVERMLSGYVRHL

-1211 AEDGDLTAEQWREV
+1211 TEDGDLTAEQWREV

-1332 TAGMDRAVARE
+1332 TARMDRAVARE

-1372 RRDKALTD
+1372 RRDKPLTD

-1385 GGIDRD
+1385 GGINRD

-1464 ALAEQDRAISPED
+1464 ALAEQDRAVSPED
-1477 GLLAGDAYGQ
+1477 GLLAGDTYGQ

-1542 AQRFVAALRRALN
+1542 AQRFVSALRRALN

-1570 RAMQRA
+1570 QAMQRA

-1676 AAARRGMAP
+1676 AAARRGMAL

-1782 TEGIMEREVY
+1782 TEGVMEREVY

-1819 LLQSARA
+1819 LLQSAKA
-1826 WEKRYGSKTLNVRDE
+1826 WEKKYGSKTLNVRDE
-1841 KGDAVPV
+1841 KGAVVPV
-1848 PEAVR
+1848 PEAIR
-1853 QAGDPGWTAEMVIG
+1853 QAI
-1867 MALNMGNTG
+1867 
-1876 NRERLRSSYI
+1876 
-1886 DGNGKGGLTYDMVSL
+1886 
-1901 LLGDDAA
+1901 
-1908 ATLFELDAAA
+1908 LD
-1918 MAQMT
+1918 
-1923 AGRTR
+1923 
-1928 RDGILSAADWQAIQ
+1928 
-1942 GVWDVLG
+1942 
-1949 SQWADTQ
+1949 
-1956 AAHKRLY
+1956 
-1963 GFAPQGIEPGAFVV
+1963 
-1977 RVGDETVR
+1977 
-1985 LPGGYYP
+1985 
-1992 IKYDPRL
+1992 
-1999 DMKMRAQE
+1999 
-2007 GKEDVLDRSEGIF
+2007 
-2020 GIPAARKGFT
+2020 
-2030 MGRVTHTGR
+2030 
-2039 SLRLGV
+2039 
-2045 QALQKHLVDSARFI
+2045 
-2059 ELGYDVRMADRIINN
+2059 
-2074 PTFAAE
+2074 
-2080 YQRVFGMQDY
+2080 
-2090 DRFRPNLKGLVVD
+2090 
-2103 EAVPDSS
+2103 
-2110 LLKAAEK
+2110 
-2117 ARKHLVYYAL
+2117 
-2127 SMNLNT
+2127 
-2133 ALMQLTAVFPAVGDV
+2133 
-2148 GLVNVARGLAQLSTR
+2148 
-2163 GMGLVREVF
+2163 
-2172 AASPY
+2172 
-2177 MERRFRNID
+2177 
-2186 DDLARKAMKF
+2186 
-2196 EPGRGMTLIRD
+2196 
-2207 GQVYTWEDVANL
+2207 
-2219 GMLPIAAADCAVT
+2219 
-2232 TAIWAGAYHKKM
+2232 
-2244 KELRGTAGRKMDRD
+2244 
-2258 SEYHSQAVAYA
+2258 
-2269 DKIIAQSNPDNDAL
+2269 
-2283 SKSAFARDKGIVR
+2283 
-2296 LFNAFSGATTKFA
+2296 
-2309 QRTRYMWQG
+2309 
-2318 VKRGRVTKAEFARME
+2318 
-2333 LYDMLL
+2333 
-2339 PALGMVAIKGLAQGL
+2339 
-2354 FTGDDDEDKE
+2354 
-2364 LARLALS
+2364 
-2371 TTMGQFAMA
+2371 
-2380 VPVLGNPAAD
+2380 
-2390 MLVAAMGAGGGRR
+2390 GRR
-2403 AGLSTALDTPLQLAG
+2403 KWS
-2418 KIAGQGGKAA
+2418 
-2428 RGGDLDGEKLV
+2428 
-2439 MSALDLGS
+2439 SAWL
-2447 YLSKIPVGP
+2447 
-2456 VMRRARRGYEQW
+2456 
-2468 QEGEGTPLSVIMPR
+2468 
-2482 AN
+2482 

>member
-1 MSQTMPPELFP
+1 MSQTMTPELFP

-91 TDGLSGVF
+91 MEGLSGVF
-99 VTARA
+99 STAKVFGEIRQYEPGFWEALGTYLKEGSEDTAENIVATVGAIAGKLGANDFADQVERLAKQREKRRPAPLESNSAVQNYAGDVVRALPQFAGGVLSYIAGGPLGAVMFGAAQTGGSQYRSLRQENVERDRA
-104 FGESVAEFGDRAM
+104 F
-117 HWATFEAADDV
+117 
-128 RDMGRSLVHGAAD
+128 
-141 FNRSL
+141 
-146 LGGAQSLSDN
+146 
-156 LFGVGSAPSRMLA
+156 
-169 SAQEWVKWARP
+169 
-180 EEVRADTRIGQL
+180 
-192 GYDFIRSA
+192 
-200 PQQLGNIM
+200 M
-208 AAAANPAVALSL
+208 AAAATAGLS
-220 MGVQLGGG
+220 
-228 SYAEL
+228 
-233 REQGVTPQR
+233 
-242 ALVSGLANAVMQAPL
+242 APL
-257 EKLSLDR
+257 DALGTGKFLNIFKASGAR
-264 FMGIF
+264 QIFQNAGI
-269 NSASFRDTIGRTLGA
+269 AVGTD
-284 MGSEF
+284 F
-289 VTEYLQKY
+289 VTEWLQTY
-297 PELVTNLWGLA
+297 PEEAARIWGLA
-308 EKQGTD
+308 EKNGTTIEEGVRLFFDNFWEMTKQG
-314 PADQIAW
+314 W
-321 FGRTL
+321 Y
-326 FDADTL
+326 
-332 AQANREGLYE
+332 EGFVSMPF
-342 GLIGAMWG
+342 GLIGGAG
-350 GLGGGIRSLAVRNLE
+350 KIAADR
-365 RQRARDFV
+365 RASRDAQAFAE
-373 RQNIEL
+373 QNTAL
-379 HSAVEASQTKQIAPD
+379 HDAVEASQTKQIAPE
-394 YMEDALDNAAGVLSQ
+394 YMEDALDNASDVLAQ

-466 AVAPLLRQTADAS
+466 AVAPLLRQTADAP

-514 QRLVREMAP
+514 QRLVREMVP

-530 ETYGRLNSAQTRAF
+530 ETYGKLNSAQARAF

-559 SVGLASEDADGD
+559 SVGLEDTGTTAGTSFDQTAYHGTPHKFKDFSLEHIGTGEGAQAHGWGLYFAQDRKVSEDYRNRLRTGRSRGQLFEVDIPENDVLVDEQKSFGEQPDAVKQALLAVYKSFPKERLAIVREEAKANVGRDKVLVDKGD
-571 ALSQAA
+571 KLGLERQQLFNQRRALKTVNA
-577 LYEQTPMG
+577 ERP
-585 DAARASLAR
+585 
-594 DVHDFGAAVD
+594 
-604 NIVAAGKLP
+604 AGTNPFDPKSSAKLF
-613 SDPVKM
+613 D
-619 LGQTPLVMQLLGRD
+619 LGRD
-633 TVTGKAAAQGG
+633 YLRQMYSPEQIARLENDAGYLAAEKAALKEKLDDVARKIGENERRIEEKRKKDRDAIDRARLGTLLAKMDGASLYSG
-644 IYAAPYV
+644 IS
-651 FDGTHPN
+651 
-658 MTPEM
+658 
-663 WKQIPAAMADPIAVF
+663 AMADSPRAASELLNAHGIRGITYDGGQDGRSFVVF
-678 DSDSPAGRA
+678 DD
-687 RGELVFM
+687 
-694 LELTDANGATVVVP
+694 
-708 VALDVAKGR
+708 K
-717 KQAHV
+717 
-722 NIVKSAYSKES
+722 
-733 GGVPSNH
+733 
-740 WFMRQLKKNARYVNG
+740 
-755 QKMEPWLRA
+755 
-764 AGAASPLGSLKDVA
+764 
-778 ATNTSDNRI
+778 
-787 YTDADLVNLREAQ
+787 
-800 PALYQP
+800 
-806 SAEARDLK
+806 
-814 QRFGAMPLIEADST
+814 
-828 QWFGPGRAIDAA
+828 AIDV
-840 PLAETPEQAKTLRE
+840 LKTFYQEQA
-854 AVKAWARERF
+854 
-864 PKGTTTRNV
+864 
-873 DTGWDVQIT
+873 D
-882 PKGVRD
+882 GV
-888 SLSHGFDALLARSV
+888 A
-902 PFIPQIIESGIHV
+902 
-915 DSIRKTPQLLS
+915 
-926 HIFAGKIRL
+926 
-935 DGQDYVVGFVLREDV
+935 
-950 NGNRFYDHELTE
+950 
-962 IISPDWLVP
+962 
-971 GHPSNEGPSREGSS
+971 
-985 GHRTN
+985 
-990 RGVPSDWLKPGPALQ
+990 
-1005 EGNVVHQTNRGG
+1005 
-1017 VMNILRERLGV
+1017 
-1028 NDGTGQVLF
+1028 
-1037 QPDTAGKDRAQ
+1037 RAQ
-1048 VKLDSRT
+1048 VQLDSQT
-1055 AAIRIFRGADMSSIP
+1055 AAIRIFKGADMSSIP

-1092 RDRLRADLEQSGR
+1092 RDRFRADLEQSGL
-1105 DATPFAAILSGEVD
+1105 DATPFAAILSGEVE

-1166 ARRQNTERRREL
+1166 ARKQNTERRREL
-1178 LPVERMLSGYVRHL
+1178 LPVERMLAGYVRHL

-1199 RDMATLRRFAGM
+1199 SDMRTLRRFAGM
-1211 AEDGDLTAEQWREV
+1211 PEDGDLSFEQWREV

-1281 DRLLATDEQIR
+1281 DRLLATDDQIR

-1332 TAGMDRAVARE
+1332 AARMDRAVARE

-1352 AQAKES
+1352 SQAKES

-1372 RRDKALTD
+1372 HRDKALTD
-1380 GEAGT
+1380 GEPGT
-1385 GGIDRD
+1385 GGIDRA

-1410 RLVNARG
+1410 RLVNAGG

-1431 TDGDADALANLIYD
+1431 TDGDADALAHLIYD
-1445 VIVVQ
+1445 TLVVE
-1450 DGSVNKLAARQAEQ
+1450 DASVNKLAARQAEL
-1464 ALAEQDRAISPED
+1464 ALAEQDRAVSPED

-1516 QESLPERYYRDL
+1516 QESLPDRYYRDM
-1528 ARREVADMAVAQLD
+1528 ARREVADMSVAQLNP
-1542 AQRFVAALRRALN
+1542 QRFVAALRRALG
-1555 ERSRAVQR
+1555 ERSRAVVR

-1570 RAMQRA
+1570 QAMQRA

-1582 MQEVRKV
+1582 MQEVRKA
-1589 RELVDTVQK
+1589 RDLTDRVQK

-1634 WDAQSGDMKLRDLV
+1634 WDAQSGEMKLRDLV

-1659 LMPLFPDWLLDL
+1659 LMPLFPGWLLDL

-1676 AAARRGMAP
+1676 AAARRGMAL

-1717 ESLRAR
+1717 ENLRAR

-1741 YASRRDSLGDDL
+1741 YAYRRDSVADKL
-1753 DRGFSSIDTI
+1753 DKGFSCIDAI
-1763 EWQCRKADGFQNVM
+1763 EWQCREADGFQDVP
-1777 GRDGS
+1777 GRDNS
-1782 TEGIMEREVY
+1782 TEGVMEREVY
-1792 GPLRAATDRYH
+1792 MRLRAATNRYH

-1819 LLQSARA
+1819 LLQSAKA
-1826 WEKRYGSKTLNVRDE
+1826 WEKKYGSKTLNVRDE
-1841 KGDAVPV
+1841 KGNVVPL
-1848 PEAVR
+1848 PEAMR
-1853 QAGDPGWTAEMVIG
+1853 MAGDPGWTAEMVIG
-1867 MALNMGNTG
+1867 MALNMGNAG

-1923 AGRTR
+1923 AGRAR
-1928 RDGILSAADWQAIQ
+1928 RDGILSVADWQAIQ

-1963 GFAPQGIEPGAFVV
+1963 GFAPQGIEPGAFAV

-2090 DRFRPNLKGLVVD
+2090 DRFRPNLKGMVVD
-2103 EAVPDSS
+2103 ESVPDSMM
-2110 LLKAAEK
+2110 LEAAEL

-2127 SMNLNT
+2127 SMNIKT

-2148 GLVNVARGLAQLSTR
+2148 GLVNVSRGLAQLGTR

-2207 GQVYTWEDVANL
+2207 GKVYTWEDVANL

-2232 TAIWAGAYHKKM
+2232 TAIWAGAYHKRM
-2244 KELRGTAGRKMDRD
+2244 KELRGTAGWKMDRD

-2283 SKSAFARDKGIVR
+2283 SKSAFGRDKGIVR

-2309 QRTRYMWQG
+2309 QRTRYMWRG
-2318 VKRGRVTKAEFARME
+2318 VKRGRVTKWEFARME
-2333 LYDMLL
+2333 IYDMLL
-2339 PALGMVAIKGLAQGL
+2339 PAMSMLVMTGLAQGL
-2354 FTGDDDEDKE
+2354 FTGEDDDNKK
-2364 LARLALS
+2364 LAKLALS
-2371 TTMGQFAMA
+2371 LTMGQAAMA
-2380 VPVLGNPAAD
+2380 FPVVGNAGAD
-2390 MLVAAMGAGGGRR
+2390 MVVSLLGAGGGRR
-2403 AGLSTALDTPLQLAG
+2403 AGLSTALDTPIELLG
-2418 KIAGQGGKAA
+2418 KAVGQGGKAA
-2428 RGGDLDGEKLV
+2428 RDGDVDGEKLV

-2447 YLSKIPVGP
+2447 YISKIPVGP
-2456 VMRRARRGYEQW
+2456 VTRRARRGYEQW

-2482 AN
+2482 SGN

>member
-1 MSQTMPPELFP
+1 MSQTMPPELFS

-62 AQARRIEQNS
+62 ARARRIEQNS

-180 EEVRADTRIGQL
+180 EEVRADTGIGQL

-350 GLGGGIRSLAVRNLE
+350 GLGGGVRSLAVRNLE
-365 RQRARDFV
+365 RPRARDFV

-466 AVAPLLRQTADAS
+466 AVAPLLRQTADAP

-503 RRRTDAVRQEE
+503 RRRTDAVRREE

-530 ETYGRLNSAQTRAF
+530 ETYSKLNSAQARAF

-559 SVGLASEDADGD
+559 SVTLGEEGEAEGQVF
-571 ALSQAA
+571 SQ
-577 LYEQTPMG
+577 QGT
-585 DAARASLAR
+585 
-594 DVHDFGAAVD
+594 
-604 NIVAAGKLP
+604 LP
-613 SDPVKM
+613 S
-619 LGQTPLVMQLLGRD
+619 R
-633 TVTGKAAAQGG
+633 
-644 IYAAPYV
+644 
-651 FDGTHPN
+651 F
-658 MTPEM
+658 
-663 WKQIPAAMADPIAVF
+663 AD
-678 DSDSPAGRA
+678 
-687 RGELVFM
+687 
-694 LELTDANGATVVVP
+694 
-708 VALDVAKGR
+708 
-717 KQAHV
+717 
-722 NIVKSAYSKES
+722 
-733 GGVPSNH
+733 
-740 WFMRQLKKNARYVNG
+740 
-755 QKMEPWLRA
+755 
-764 AGAASPLGSLKDVA
+764 
-778 ATNTSDNRI
+778 
-787 YTDADLVNLREAQ
+787 
-800 PALYQP
+800 
-806 SAEARDLK
+806 
-814 QRFGAMPLIEADST
+814 MPLIEADST
-828 QWFGPGRAIDAA
+828 QWFGPGKAIDADSRNMR
-840 PLAETPEQAKTLRE
+840 K
-854 AVKAWARERF
+854 AVHDWARTAF
-864 PKGTTTRNV
+864 PQGTTVANA
-873 DTGWDVQIT
+873 DTGWGVQVT
-882 PKGVRD
+882 PSGIKA
-888 SLSHGFDALLARSV
+888 SLHHGYDELLARSV
-902 PFIPQIIESGIHV
+902 PFIPQIIESGIHL
-915 DSIRKTPQLLS
+915 DSIEKKPGLMS
-926 HIFAGKIRL
+926 HIFANKIRL
-935 DGQDYVVGFVLREDV
+935 DGQDYVVGFVLREDD

-962 IISPDWLVP
+962 IISPDWLKP
-971 GHPSNEGPSREGSS
+971 GRDTSEEAL

-990 RGVPSDWLKPGPALQ
+990 RGIPSDWLKPGPALQ
-1005 EGNVVHQTNRGG
+1005 EGNVVHRTNRGD

-1028 NDGTGQVLF
+1028 NDGTGQILF

-1048 VKLDSRT
+1048 VQLDSRT
-1055 AAIRIFRGADMSSIP
+1055 AAIRIFKGADMSSIP

-1105 DATPFAAILSGEVD
+1105 DATPFTAILSGEVD

-1153 GADSASMREDIAA
+1153 GADSASMREDIAV
-1166 ARRQNTERRREL
+1166 ARKQNTERRREL

-1211 AEDGDLTAEQWREV
+1211 AEDGNLTAEQWREV

-1332 TAGMDRAVARE
+1332 TARMDRAVARE

-1372 RRDKALTD
+1372 RRDKPLTD

-1385 GGIDRD
+1385 GGINRD

-1410 RLVNARG
+1410 KLVNARG

-1542 AQRFVAALRRALN
+1542 AQRFVSALRRALN

-1654 TEAID
+1654 AEAID

-1676 AAARRGMAP
+1676 AAARRGMAL

-1826 WEKRYGSKTLNVRDE
+1826 WEKKYGSKTLNVRDE

-1876 NRERLRSSYI
+1876 NRERLRSSYV
-1886 DGNGKGGLTYDMVSL
+1886 DTDGKGGLTYDMVSL

-1963 GFAPQGIEPGAFVV
+1963 GFAPQGIEPGAFAV

-1992 IKYDPRL
+1992 IKYDSRL

-2148 GLVNVARGLAQLSTR
+2148 GLVNVSRGLAQLGTR

-2244 KELRGTAGRKMDRD
+2244 KELRGTAGWKMDRD

-2318 VKRGRVTKAEFARME
+2318 VKRGRVSKAEFARME

-2354 FTGDDDEDKE
+2354 FTGDDDDDKE

-2403 AGLSTALDTPLQLAG
+2403 AELSTALDTPLQLAG
-2418 KIAGQGGKAA
+2418 KIAGQGSKAA
-2428 RGGDLDGEKLV
+2428 RGGDVDGEKLV

-2447 YLSKIPVGP
+2447 FISKIPVGP
-2456 VMRRARRGYEQW
+2456 VTRRARRGYEQW

>member
-1 MSQTMPPELFP
+1 MSQTMPPELFS

-62 AQARRIEQNS
+62 ARARRIEQNS

-242 ALVSGLANAVMQAPL
+242 ALVSGLGNAVMQAPL

-269 NSASFRDTIGRTLGA
+269 NSASFRDTIGRTLGT

-503 RRRTDAVRQEE
+503 RRRTDAVRHEE
-514 QRLVREMAP
+514 QRLVREMVP

-530 ETYGRLNSAQTRAF
+530 ETYGRLNTAQARAF

-571 ALSQAA
+571 ALRQAA

-585 DAARASLAR
+585 DAARASLER
-594 DVHDFGAAVD
+594 DVHDFGVAVD
-604 NIVAAGKLP
+604 NIVAEGKLP

-644 IYAAPYV
+644 IYAAPHV

-687 RGELVFM
+687 KGDLVFM

-708 VALDVAKGR
+708 VALDVARGR

-733 GGVPSNH
+733 CGVPSNH

-926 HIFAGKIRL
+926 HIFASKIRL

-950 NGNRFYDHELTE
+950 NGNRWT
-962 IISPDWLVP
+962 PDQ
-971 GHPSNEGPSREGSS
+971 S
-985 GHRTN
+985 GH
-990 RGVPSDWLKPGPALQ
+990 
-1005 EGNVVHQTNRGG
+1005 
-1017 VMNILRERLGV
+1017 
-1028 NDGTGQVLF
+1028 F
-1037 QPDTAGKDRAQ
+1037 
-1048 VKLDSRT
+1048 
-1055 AAIRIFRGADMSSIP
+1055 
-1070 HETAHIFVDDLRR
+1070 
-1083 VAADDGSIA
+1083 
-1092 RDRLRADLEQSGR
+1092 
-1105 DATPFAAILSGEVD
+1105 
-1119 AEGARAMLRDVRE
+1119 
-1132 ELASLEDSEAGLRDA
+1132 
-1147 AAAAGR
+1147 
-1153 GADSASMREDIAA
+1153 
-1166 ARRQNTERRREL
+1166 
-1178 LPVERMLSGYVRHL
+1178 
-1192 DGLAQAR
+1192 
-1199 RDMATLRRFAGM
+1199 
-1211 AEDGDLTAEQWREV
+1211 
-1225 QEYAA
+1225 
-1230 RGFEQ
+1230 
-1235 YLGEGRAP
+1235 
-1243 VKELDG
+1243 
-1249 VFSRMMRWL
+1249 
-1258 KNLYASWRQYV
+1258 
-1269 GADLD
+1269 
-1274 DDVRRVF
+1274 
-1281 DRLLATDEQIR
+1281 
-1292 NDPSL
+1292 
-1297 RAALELEQ
+1297 
-1305 EFLADAGL
+1305 
-1313 TAAERRELEDLRD
+1313 
-1326 RAEAEV
+1326 
-1332 TAGMDRAVARE
+1332 
-1343 RGKRYRAAF
+1343 
-1352 AQAKES
+1352 
-1358 LQASPFWTFIREVS
+1358 
-1372 RRDKALTD
+1372 
-1380 GEAGT
+1380 
-1385 GGIDRD
+1385 
-1391 SLVEY
+1391 
-1396 LGEDMVKDIARKMP
+1396 
-1410 RLVNARG
+1410 
-1417 RGDTVDSLAMQYPL
+1417 
-1431 TDGDADALANLIYD
+1431 
-1445 VIVVQ
+1445 
-1450 DGSVNKLAARQAEQ
+1450 
-1464 ALAEQDRAISPED
+1464 
-1477 GLLAGDAYGQ
+1477 
-1487 YLEAVEKAMRRLGKD
+1487 
-1502 RQAQNEQAAARRME
+1502 
-1516 QESLPERYYRDL
+1516 
-1528 ARREVADMAVAQLD
+1528 
-1542 AQRFVAALRRALN
+1542 
-1555 ERSRAVQR
+1555 
-1563 GKPVEAV
+1563 
-1570 RAMQRA
+1570 
-1576 RFAFAM
+1576 
-1582 MQEVRKV
+1582 
-1589 RELVDTVQK
+1589 
-1598 KARKAARVK
+1598 
-1607 PGTYPAAQT
+1607 
-1616 EAIRKLVSAFGLP
+1616 
-1629 APQQA
+1629 
-1634 WDAQSGDMKLRDLV
+1634 
-1648 QQSVDD
+1648 
-1654 TEAID
+1654 
-1659 LMPLFPDWLLDL
+1659 
-1671 ANPDP
+1671 
-1676 AAARRGMAP
+1676 
-1685 DWKALRPLEV
+1685 
-1695 EQVGN
+1695 
-1700 LLDFLVHSGR
+1700 
-1710 EQSRTGK
+1710 
-1717 ESLRAR
+1717 
-1723 VQAIAD
+1723 
-1729 EAAASM
+1729 
-1735 SGMKTN
+1735 
-1741 YASRRDSLGDDL
+1741 
-1753 DRGFSSIDTI
+1753 
-1763 EWQCRKADGFQNVM
+1763 
-1777 GRDGS
+1777 
-1782 TEGIMEREVY
+1782 
-1792 GPLRAATDRYH
+1792 
-1803 ARLNS
+1803 
-1808 THKAV
+1808 
-1813 MPHLVR
+1813 
-1819 LLQSARA
+1819 
-1826 WEKRYGSKTLNVRDE
+1826 
-1841 KGDAVPV
+1841 
-1848 PEAVR
+1848 
-1853 QAGDPGWTAEMVIG
+1853 
-1867 MALNMGNTG
+1867 
-1876 NRERLRSSYI
+1876 
-1886 DGNGKGGLTYDMVSL
+1886 
-1901 LLGDDAA
+1901 
-1908 ATLFELDAAA
+1908 
-1918 MAQMT
+1918 
-1923 AGRTR
+1923 
-1928 RDGILSAADWQAIQ
+1928 
-1942 GVWDVLG
+1942 
-1949 SQWADTQ
+1949 
-1956 AAHKRLY
+1956 
-1963 GFAPQGIEPGAFVV
+1963 
-1977 RVGDETVR
+1977 
-1985 LPGGYYP
+1985 
-1992 IKYDPRL
+1992 
-1999 DMKMRAQE
+1999 
-2007 GKEDVLDRSEGIF
+2007 
-2020 GIPAARKGFT
+2020 
-2030 MGRVTHTGR
+2030 
-2039 SLRLGV
+2039 LRL
-2045 QALQKHLVDSARFI
+2045 A
-2059 ELGYDVRMADRIINN
+2059 
-2074 PTFAAE
+2074 
-2080 YQRVFGMQDY
+2080 
-2090 DRFRPNLKGLVVD
+2090 
-2103 EAVPDSS
+2103 
-2110 LLKAAEK
+2110 
-2117 ARKHLVYYAL
+2117 
-2127 SMNLNT
+2127 
-2133 ALMQLTAVFPAVGDV
+2133 
-2148 GLVNVARGLAQLSTR
+2148 
-2163 GMGLVREVF
+2163 
-2172 AASPY
+2172 
-2177 MERRFRNID
+2177 
-2186 DDLARKAMKF
+2186 
-2196 EPGRGMTLIRD
+2196 
-2207 GQVYTWEDVANL
+2207 
-2219 GMLPIAAADCAVT
+2219 
-2232 TAIWAGAYHKKM
+2232 
-2244 KELRGTAGRKMDRD
+2244 
-2258 SEYHSQAVAYA
+2258 
-2269 DKIIAQSNPDNDAL
+2269 
-2283 SKSAFARDKGIVR
+2283 
-2296 LFNAFSGATTKFA
+2296 
-2309 QRTRYMWQG
+2309 
-2318 VKRGRVTKAEFARME
+2318 
-2333 LYDMLL
+2333 
-2339 PALGMVAIKGLAQGL
+2339 
-2354 FTGDDDEDKE
+2354 
-2364 LARLALS
+2364 
-2371 TTMGQFAMA
+2371 
-2380 VPVLGNPAAD
+2380 
-2390 MLVAAMGAGGGRR
+2390 
-2403 AGLSTALDTPLQLAG
+2403 
-2418 KIAGQGGKAA
+2418 
-2428 RGGDLDGEKLV
+2428 
-2439 MSALDLGS
+2439 
-2447 YLSKIPVGP
+2447 
-2456 VMRRARRGYEQW
+2456 
-2468 QEGEGTPLSVIMPR
+2468 
-2482 AN
+2482 

>member
-1 MSQTMPPELFP
+1 MSQTMTPELFP

-99 VTARA
+99 STAKA
-104 FGESVAEFGDRAM
+104 FGEIRQYEPGFLEALGTYLKEGSEDTAENIVATVGAIAGKLDANDFADQVERLAKQREKRRPAPLESNSAVQNYAGDVVRALPQFAGGVLSYIAGGPLGAVMFGAAQTGGSQYRSLRQENVERDRA
-117 HWATFEAADDV
+117 F
-128 RDMGRSLVHGAAD
+128 
-141 FNRSL
+141 
-146 LGGAQSLSDN
+146 
-156 LFGVGSAPSRMLA
+156 
-169 SAQEWVKWARP
+169 
-180 EEVRADTRIGQL
+180 
-192 GYDFIRSA
+192 
-200 PQQLGNIM
+200 M
-208 AAAANPAVALSL
+208 AAAATAGLS
-220 MGVQLGGG
+220 
-228 SYAEL
+228 
-233 REQGVTPQR
+233 
-242 ALVSGLANAVMQAPL
+242 APL
-257 EKLSLDR
+257 DALGTGKFLNIFKASGAR
-264 FMGIF
+264 QIFQNAGI
-269 NSASFRDTIGRTLGA
+269 AVGTD
-284 MGSEF
+284 F
-289 VTEYLQKY
+289 VTEWLQTY
-297 PELVTNLWGLA
+297 PEEAARIWGLA
-308 EKQGTD
+308 EKNGTTLEEGVRLFFDNFWEMTRQG
-314 PADQIAW
+314 W
-321 FGRTL
+321 Y
-326 FDADTL
+326 
-332 AQANREGLYE
+332 EGFVSMPF
-342 GLIGAMWG
+342 GLIGGAG
-350 GLGGGIRSLAVRNLE
+350 KIAADR
-365 RQRARDFV
+365 RASRDAQAFAE
-373 RQNIEL
+373 QNTAL
-379 HSAVEASQTKQIAPD
+379 HDAVEASQTKQIAPD
-394 YMEDALDNAAGVLSQ
+394 YMEDALDHASDVLAQ

-422 GQGQDVL
+422 GQGRDVL
-429 TPLGISQ
+429 TPLGITLE
-436 EAARQAAE
+436 EAQKAA
-444 AGVDLEVK
+444 ASGVDLEVK
-452 LSSLHAR
+452 LSRVHAR
-459 LDDESMA
+459 LDSAGMT
-466 AVAPLLRQTADAS
+466 AVNDILRQTPGAPNLRELSLIDA
-479 NAQEAERADDA
+479 NDE
-490 ARVQAVVEDARQR
+490 VQAALSDARQR
-503 RRRTDAVRQEE
+503 RRRTEAVRQEE
-514 QRLVREMAP
+514 QRLVREMVP

-530 ETYGRLNSAQTRAF
+530 ETYGKLNSAQARAF

-559 SVGLASEDADGD
+559 SVGLAGEDADGD
-571 ALSQAA
+571 ALRQAA

-585 DAARASLAR
+585 DAARASLER
-594 DVHDFGAAVD
+594 DVHDFGVAVD

-644 IYAAPYV
+644 IHAAPHV

-687 RGELVFM
+687 KGDLVFM

-708 VALDVAKGR
+708 VALDVARGR

-814 QRFGAMPLIEADST
+814 QRFAAMPLIEADST

-840 PLAETPEQAKTLRE
+840 PLTETPEQAKTLRE

-902 PFIPQIIESGIHV
+902 PFIPQIIESGIHL
-915 DSIRKTPQLLS
+915 DSIEKKPGLMS
-926 HIFAGKIRL
+926 HIFANKIRL
-935 DGQDYVVGFVLREDV
+935 DGQDYVVGFVLREDG
-950 NGNRFYDHELTE
+950 NGNRFYDHELTK
-962 IISPDWLVP
+962 IISSDQLVP
-971 GHPSNEGPSREGSS
+971 GKQREATAELQTDQNLSPGSS
-985 GHRTN
+985 ELLSN
-990 RGVPSDWLKPGPALQ
+990 RGD
-1005 EGNVVHQTNRGG
+1005 

-1028 NDGTGQVLF
+1028 NDGTGQILF

-1048 VKLDSRT
+1048 VQLNSRT
-1055 AAIRIFRGADMSSIP
+1055 AAIRIFKGADMSSIP

-1083 VAADDGSIA
+1083 VAENDGSIA
-1092 RDRLRADLEQSGR
+1092 RDRLRADLEQSGL
-1105 DATPFAAILSGEVD
+1105 DATPFAAILSGDVD
-1119 AEGARAMLRDVRE
+1119 GEGARAMLRDVRE

-1166 ARRQNTERRREL
+1166 ARKQNTERRREL

-1235 YLGEGRAP
+1235 YLWEGKSPA
-1243 VKELDG
+1243 KELDG
-1249 VFSRMMRWL
+1249 VFRRMMRWL
-1258 KNLYASWRQYV
+1258 KQVYASFVQMQGYV
-1269 GADLD
+1269 GADLN

-1332 TAGMDRAVARE
+1332 AARMDRTVARE

-1352 AQAKES
+1352 SQAKES

-1372 RRDKALTD
+1372 HRDKALTD

-1410 RLVNARG
+1410 KLVNAEG

-1431 TDGDADALANLIYD
+1431 TDGDADALAHLIYD
-1445 VIVVQ
+1445 NLVVE
-1450 DGSVNKLAARQAEQ
+1450 DASVNKLAARQAEL
-1464 ALAEQDRAISPED
+1464 ALAEQDRAVSPED

-1516 QESLPERYYRDL
+1516 QESLPDRYYRDM
-1528 ARREVADMAVAQLD
+1528 ARREVADMAVAQLNP
-1542 AQRFVAALRRALN
+1542 QRFVAALRRALG
-1555 ERSRAVQR
+1555 ERSRAVVR

-1570 RAMQRA
+1570 QAMQRA

-1582 MQEVRKV
+1582 MQEVRKA

-1634 WDAQSGDMKLRDLV
+1634 WDAQSGEMKLRDLV

-1659 LMPLFPDWLLDL
+1659 LMPLFPGWLLDL

-1676 AAARRGMAP
+1676 AAARRGMAL
-1685 DWKALRPLEV
+1685 DWKELRPLEV

-1782 TEGIMEREVY
+1782 TEGVMEREVY

-1813 MPHLVR
+1813 MPHLVH
-1819 LLQSARA
+1819 LLQSAKA
-1826 WEKRYGSKTLNVRDE
+1826 WEKKYGSKTLNVRDE
-1841 KGDAVPV
+1841 KGDVVPV
-1848 PEAVR
+1848 PEAIR

-1923 AGRTR
+1923 AGRAR
-1928 RDGILSAADWQAIQ
+1928 RDGILSVADWQAIQ

-1963 GFAPQGIEPGAFVV
+1963 GFAPQGIEPGAFTV

-2020 GIPAARKGFT
+2020 GIPAARRGFT

-2039 SLRLGV
+2039 SLRLGA

-2059 ELGYDVRMADRIINN
+2059 ELGYDVRMADKVINN

-2080 YQRVFGMQDY
+2080 YQRVFGVQDY
-2090 DRFRPNLKGLVVD
+2090 DRFRPNLKGMVVD
-2103 EAVPDSS
+2103 ESVPDSMM
-2110 LLKAAEK
+2110 LEAAEL

-2127 SMNLNT
+2127 SMNIKT

-2148 GLVNVARGLAQLSTR
+2148 GLVNVSRGLAQIGTR
-2163 GMGLVREVF
+2163 GMGLVRDVF

-2196 EPGRGMTLIRD
+2196 EPGRGMTLIRN
-2207 GQVYTWEDVANL
+2207 GKVYTWEDVANL

-2244 KELRGTAGRKMDRD
+2244 KELRGTAGWKMDRD

-2318 VKRGRVTKAEFARME
+2318 VKRGRVSKAEFARME
-2333 LYDMLL
+2333 IYDMLL
-2339 PALGMVAIKGLAQGL
+2339 PAMSMLVMTGLAQGL
-2354 FTGDDDEDKE
+2354 FTGDDDDDKE
-2364 LARLALS
+2364 LVKLALS

-2380 VPVLGNPAAD
+2380 FPVVGNPAAD

-2418 KIAGQGGKAA
+2418 KIAGQGGKVA
-2428 RGGDLDGEKLV
+2428 RGGDVDGEKLV

-2447 YLSKIPVGP
+2447 YISKIPVGP
-2456 VMRRARRGYEQW
+2456 VTRRARRGYEQW